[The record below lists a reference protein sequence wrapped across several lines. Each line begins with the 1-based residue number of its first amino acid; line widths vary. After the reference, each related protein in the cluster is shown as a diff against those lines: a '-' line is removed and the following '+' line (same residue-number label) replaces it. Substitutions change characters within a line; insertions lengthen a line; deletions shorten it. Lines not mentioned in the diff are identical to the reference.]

1 MPSRSINYNI
11 GINADT
17 TQAKANIES
26 LMRDLQTLGTQRNYM
41 QISPDIQQASRA
53 ALELGQN
60 LRSAINPETGNLNLE
75 AFNANLKA
83 SGRTLA
89 DYQAL
94 LTSLGPNGQDAFLNL
109 ARAIQAADEPL
120 VRTNKLMSDLWTT
133 MRNTVRWQITA
144 SALQGFT
151 GAISEA
157 YRYAQ
162 DLNESLTNIRI
173 VTEYSTEQMRDFAQ
187 YANESAQ
194 RLSTTTTDY
203 TDAALIYYQQGL
215 SEEEVQNRTE
225 TTIRLAQ
232 AAGISAQEAS
242 EELTAIWNNFYDG
255 SQSLEYYADVL
266 VRLGADTASSSEE
279 ISEGLQQFAS
289 VADAVGLSYE
299 YAASALATI
308 TATTRESANTVGT
321 ALRTLFARFQGLQLG
336 ETLEDG
342 VDLNKYSRALEA
354 VGVQVLDVNGD
365 LRDMDDIL
373 TDLGSVWETLSSAQ
387 QVALAQT
394 VAGVRQYTRLV
405 ALMDNW
411 DFFQENLASASGAE
425 GSLQVQADIYAE
437 SWEAARDRVTAAAE
451 NIYDSVINDQLFIDL
466 DNALTPV
473 LNTIA
478 DIADALGGLPGILA
492 VVGSAMTR
500 AFGTKMAQSMRDI
513 AHNINWFRNRNQNSE
528 SEQLRD
534 QAAALAGN
542 LAFQRAGLDEN
553 SIEYRSLE
561 AQRQVVQLQAQAREE
576 AEKLNDVQREKLQ
589 TDMRS
594 IRNLQEQVDLY
605 AQSAQNAQDAA
616 DAYEEQLRAA
626 MSLDNEDGTLNFNLA
641 RQFENIF
648 GTTDTDAANEGL
660 NNLISNFQ
668 SAIDVQTKYQAAR
681 QRFTDN
687 EGQAD
692 EAVVKFVNSLKLQTD
707 AQLNSVDAVN
717 EYMSVNG
724 RFTGEMNKANNA
736 VAQYREQLRSLL
748 IASGQFTESN
758 VDSFLT
764 QLVSAYR
771 EGSVTSQQFANALEN
786 LNQAGDRQRQMF
798 ENLIYHQRDW
808 ADTIVQLSNTISETM
823 MAIQGIQNIGDVFSN
838 LISGESSAA
847 DFTNLLTSITMILP
861 QVSSLF
867 EASNRASIRAA
878 AAYVFTGNA
887 AVAAAGGIRTMSTA
901 IYTLLPVA
909 GLIASVLVG
918 VLIPVIGTFITS
930 SEEAA
935 EAIEEANNAV
945 QDAESELS
953 SLSSE
958 LENVRSQIEE
968 IQNLGTLSF
977 TDQEELAN
985 LKEQEAI
992 LERQLAIQER
1002 QLEIAER
1009 NRAIT
1014 ARDNVD
1020 KAYSEL
1026 LESRPEQTST
1036 YMPGVTPAGEGV
1048 NAEQWYDYTTSR
1060 YTDKT
1065 PQEQIDEDYQFYQ
1078 SLLEKEAELRAQ
1090 YNAEWADEYN
1100 SYENDIMQTIQS
1112 MYDGII
1118 QLDEQWITE
1127 HLNQLEETRSRFFTE
1142 GEIGE
1147 FYYSPMLDNSSFDG
1161 IRQQLYNM
1169 LSEGDVENI
1178 LNSGLITSE
1187 IEQILNEAGISVES
1201 FLVWLNNQV
1210 DNVYDNVSGL
1220 AGATKEDID
1229 SLTDEDWEAAMHLD
1243 WDNIDSWE
1251 DFIQALEDYK
1261 NNIITVEVEVE
1272 GIEEVQELLDMIN
1285 EAQDP
1290 LRSALDTYR
1299 EQGFLNINQVQ
1310 DLIADNPEYS
1320 AFIQAFG
1327 NGQYGLTEDALSA
1340 YQNMA
1345 RVEEQAL
1352 NQQLQENMAELI
1364 PDPSYLTGYLNT
1376 WQQIQ
1381 EQFQTMIEESDG
1393 AVSGSAET
1401 FSTAIDNIESL
1412 TEAYQSNSI
1421 SGAEYFSQL
1430 RDEVDSFGQYLSA
1443 AQGAG
1448 ISGEGAMGQYNDFMG
1463 EVFTVLTTQI
1473 STGIEDTRK
1482 AFEAGQIDYQS
1493 YFDGIIE
1500 GSRALIDVYQDY
1512 YNGLEIASD
1521 GTVGFIKS
1529 LEDLTEAQ
1537 QEDYE
1542 AGKIT
1547 SEMFKDRE
1555 SLTDD
1560 QVAAVDRLTTA
1571 YQELQEASSQQFFVN
1586 FVDDYADLFSAATI
1600 DGTLQLD
1607 LYAEASIENE
1617 QEVNDMLDA
1626 FGNRVSARLNSLYAT
1641 DDAAYQQA
1649 IATLQ
1654 SYGFQVEATGN
1665 HTAGEITQ
1673 SAADNLNNF
1682 GAFITDMQGQTETTM
1697 GNLLTTIGTIM
1708 SAIGQIISNLDYTI
1722 TMEGQTTEQGEFNL
1736 AKWALSGGKS
1746 GIKLPSFEYKIT
1758 GTAGEGMQS
1767 GLDALVSAGEDI
1779 ANNGQ
1784 QYADIVGG
1792 MLGNTPWDQYTQS
1805 DNENPTQGN
1814 FPTYPNS
1821 PLLNPDDIPDEFYD
1835 TRGTGGGGGGGGD
1848 AQQYDLEEPKAL
1860 EDIEDRYHEI
1870 NRQIERQADLLDDI
1884 DNATDRAYGARKLAG
1899 YEQQI
1904 EELNGQ
1910 LDNYNE
1916 KLAEAENYLTSDR
1929 AELNNLFNGLVSFDE
1944 NGEILG
1950 YQAIEQQMVDDY
1962 NAFLANYNA
1971 FIQMF
1976 NALTKAEQEARQA
1989 EYDSWQ
1995 AQLEA
2000 ANDLFQRRQDAL
2012 AQYEE
2017 TLDTIQEV
2025 RDSIEETQRAIAD
2038 ARLAKIEHR
2047 LEVVIDVH
2055 EARDAV
2061 QELTKEIA
2069 ESFGDMLTHGI
2080 ESTRIGWGNA
2090 QADMGLLGE
2099 YQQTYNEY
2107 LQELANA
2114 DEYTDVDQIISNLQD
2129 LQDQVIGTAQD
2140 LLSWIE
2146 ELEQVVPNAIDDAR
2160 ERFDQFLDQ
2169 LEHNDTI
2176 ASAIEELYELQ
2187 GVTIETEEGFNRL
2200 QSATQERLD
2209 SQVAQAQLNRQW
2221 FERAR
2226 DELAQ
2231 AEAALVGVAETDP
2244 QYDYLRNQ
2252 RDALLEEYNT
2262 AQEAMLE
2269 SAAAAMEAAQEMYT
2283 RALEKALNDFDNL
2296 LTDGIGLDN
2305 LQTQYDHFIDTE
2317 ERYLDKVNEA
2327 YEVASWYN
2335 KLQTDIDNAT
2345 DSAMRDRLEA
2355 LQEEIDIR
2363 RENNTLSE
2371 YDLDIL
2377 EAKYQVLQAQMALED
2392 AQNNRN
2398 QLRLVRDSQGNWN
2411 YQYTA
2416 DAEQIAQ
2423 AEQDLLDAENNWYNI
2438 AKDQVTDVTEEIL
2451 STWQDCYDDINE
2463 VYSDMTLSDE
2473 ERSRRAQ
2480 EIYDYYVQKIKD
2492 LENEKQVA
2500 IKDMN
2505 EAGNQ
2510 SLIDATASTGADISD
2525 LVGMTADELKDIV
2538 SQAGM
2543 DINDLL
2549 LADQQQLIDIFGENS
2564 QVVNAFDNT
2573 YADALNN
2580 MTSNTANFEQYLS
2593 DLLQQAEDNFNNY
2606 RDTVADVADDTGTS
2620 LDNLD
2625 DYLQQA
2631 SDSTDNLTDAGMN
2644 ATDMMWDQIDA
2655 IMQLCDQYAQML
2667 DMVYQNIEAQK
2678 ELANAIANTIQS
2690 EANKQP
2696 SGSTEEDSGLGYDP
2710 NTDYNDLISDAI
2722 RQGWISYGSSTY
2734 NELFSQREAKIKDL
2748 GLTDDY
2754 ALFSG
2759 GDANRYFAG
2768 LSQDGGYTAWSNK
2781 TLWEQ
2786 RLHALG
2792 ISGYESGGYT
2802 GEFNNGRLA
2811 ILHEKELVL
2820 NQEDT
2825 RNILAA
2831 VELVRSFTPDLINSI
2846 EKTLDSN
2853 VASFIGML
2861 ASRMDNSTPVASTH
2875 DTIEQTVT
2883 IEHVEFPNVTSADEI
2898 NEAFATIVNDAA
2910 QWANRKRN

>member
-17 TQAKANIES
+17 AQAKANIES
-26 LMRDLQTLGTQRNYM
+26 LMRDLQKLGTQRNYM

-60 LRSAINPETGNLNLE
+60 LRSALNPETGNLNLE

-151 GAISEA
+151 GALSEA

-215 SEEEVQNRTE
+215 SEEEVQARTE

-232 AAGISAQEAS
+232 AAGISTREAS

-289 VADAVGLSYE
+289 VAETVGLSYE

-365 LRDMDDIL
+365 LREMDDIL
-373 TDLGSVWETLSSAQ
+373 NDLGSVWDTLSSAQ

-411 DFFQENLASASGAE
+411 DFFQENLASAYGAE

-478 DIADALGGLPGILA
+478 DIVDALGGLPGILA

-589 TDMRS
+589 ADMRS

-626 MSLDNEDGTLNFNLA
+626 MSLDNEDGTLNLNLA
-641 RQFENIF
+641 KQFKNIF
-648 GTTDTDAANEGL
+648 GTTDTDAVNEGL
-660 NNLISNFQ
+660 DNLISNFQ
-668 SAIDVQTKYQAAR
+668 SAINVQTRYQAAR

-707 AQLNSVDAVN
+707 AQLDSVDAVN

-724 RFTGEMNKANNA
+724 RFTGEMNNANNA

-764 QLVSAYR
+764 QLVSTYR
-771 EGSVTSQQFANALEN
+771 EGSVASQQFANALEY
-786 LNQAGDRQRQMF
+786 LNQAGNRQRQMF
-798 ENLIYHQRDW
+798 ENLIYRQRDW
-808 ADTIVQLSNTISETM
+808 ADTVIQLSNTISETM

-847 DFTNLLTSITMILP
+847 DFTSFLTGITMILP

-867 EASNRASIRAA
+867 EASNRASIKAA
-878 AAYVFTGNA
+878 AAYVFSGNA
-887 AVAAAGGIRTMSTA
+887 AAAAAGGIRTMSTA

-918 VLIPVIGTFITS
+918 VIIPIIGTFITT

-935 EAIEEANNAV
+935 EAIEEATNAV
-945 QDAESELS
+945 QEAESELS

-1020 KAYSEL
+1020 NAYYEL

-1036 YMPGVTPAGEGV
+1036 YMPGITGAGEGV
-1048 NAEQWYDYTTSR
+1048 NAEDWYRYTTAR
-1060 YTDKT
+1060 YTDET

-1078 SLLEKEAELRAQ
+1078 SLLAKEAELRAQ
-1090 YNAEWADEYN
+1090 YNAEWSDEYN
-1100 SYENDIMQTIQS
+1100 NYENDVMQVIQS

-1118 QLDEQWITE
+1118 QLDEEWITE
-1127 HLNQLEETRSRFFTE
+1127 HLDQLEEERRKFFTE

-1147 FYYSPMLDNSSFDG
+1147 FYYSPALNDSSFDG
-1161 IRQQLYNM
+1161 IRQQLYDM
-1169 LSEGDVENI
+1169 LSEGDVEDI

-1201 FLVWLNNQV
+1201 FLAWLNNQV
-1210 DNVYDNVSGL
+1210 DNVYNNVSGL
-1220 AGATKEDID
+1220 AGATEEDID
-1229 SLTDEDWEAAMHLD
+1229 SLTDEDWEAAMHLN

-1251 DFIQALEDYK
+1251 DFITELENYK
-1261 NNIITVEVEVE
+1261 NNIITVDVRVE
-1272 GIEEVQELLDMIN
+1272 GIEEVQELLNMIN
-1285 EAQDP
+1285 DAQDP
-1290 LRSALDTYR
+1290 LKSALETYR
-1299 EQGFLNINQVQ
+1299 DQGFLNVNQVQ
-1310 DLIADNPEYS
+1310 ELIADNPEYS
-1320 AFIQAFG
+1320 ALVKALG
-1327 NGQYGLTEDALSA
+1327 DGRYALTEDALDV

-1345 RVEEQAL
+1345 RAEEQAL
-1352 NQQLQENMAELI
+1352 NQQLQENLSAI
-1364 PDPSYLTGYLNT
+1364 YPDSSYLEGYLNT
-1376 WQQIQ
+1376 WQEIQGRYHAIIEDFGSTMTGPREVFSNAIEQIQ
-1381 EQFQTMIEESDG
+1381 EVTQ
-1393 AVSGSAET
+1393 
-1401 FSTAIDNIESL
+1401 
-1412 TEAYQSNSI
+1412 AYQDNEI
-1421 SGAEYFSQL
+1421 SAAEYFSQIRESVANNIGSML
-1430 RDEVDSFGQYLSA
+1430 FLANTDLDSGIFATVDLTRE
-1443 AQGAG
+1443 
-1448 ISGEGAMGQYNDFMG
+1448 I
-1463 EVFTVLTTQI
+1463 FTVLTTQI
-1473 STGIEDTRK
+1473 AAGIEDTKK
-1482 AFEAGQIDYQS
+1482 AFNAGWIDYET
-1493 YFDGIIE
+1493 YFDGIVE
-1500 GSRALIDVYQDY
+1500 GSSALIDVYQDY
-1512 YNGLEIASD
+1512 YDGLVFAED
-1521 GTVGFIKS
+1521 GQAGFLKS
-1529 LEDLTEAQ
+1529 MDDLTEA
-1537 QEDYE
+1537 EKE
-1542 AGKIT
+1542 AYKQGKIT
-1547 SEMFKDRE
+1547 NEMLKDRE
-1555 SLTDD
+1555 DLTDE
-1560 QVAAVDRLTTA
+1560 QAAAADRATLA
-1571 YQELQEASSQQFFVN
+1571 YQDLIEAQSQQP
-1586 FVDDYADLFSAATI
+1586 FVDFADQYANLFSDATI

-1607 LYAEASIENE
+1607 LYADASIANE
-1617 QEVNDMLDA
+1617 DEVNAMLDD
-1626 FGNRVSARLNSLYAT
+1626 FGVRISTRLNELYKQEDKT
-1641 DDAAYQQA
+1641 AYNEA
-1649 IATLQ
+1649 IAMLQ
-1654 SYGFQVEATGN
+1654 SYGIQVEATGD
-1665 HTAGEITQ
+1665 HTAAEITQ
-1673 SAADNLNNF
+1673 AAANNLAGLSALM
-1682 GAFITDMQGQTETTM
+1682 TDVQGNTETTL
-1697 GNLLTTIGTIM
+1697 GNLLGNVGTIM
-1708 SAIGQIISNLDYTI
+1708 SAIGTIISNFDYTI
-1722 TMEGQTTEQGEFNL
+1722 TMESEQTKPGEFNL
-1736 AKWALSGGKS
+1736 AKWVLSRGTS
-1746 GIKLPSFEYKIT
+1746 GIQLPDFQYKIT
-1758 GTAGEGMQS
+1758 GVAGTEMQT
-1767 GLDALVSAGEDI
+1767 GIDALIAAGQDI
-1779 ANNGQ
+1779 AANREDYGS
-1784 QYADIVGG
+1784 IIGG
-1792 MLGNTPWDQYTQS
+1792 ALGGNIWDQYSQG
-1805 DNENPTQGN
+1805 DNENPAGGN
-1814 FPTYPNS
+1814 FPFFPEEEELDPNAI
-1821 PLLNPDDIPDEFYD
+1821 PDDFYD
-1835 TRGTGGGGGGGGD
+1835 DQSGGGGGGGGGGD
-1848 AQQYDLEEPKAL
+1848 AQEYDLEEPKAL

-1904 EELNGQ
+1904 EELNVQ

-1916 KLAEAENYLTSDR
+1916 KLAEAENHLISDR
-1929 AELNNLFNGLVSFDE
+1929 TELNNLFNGLVSFDE
-1944 NGEILG
+1944 DGEILG

-1976 NALTKAEQEARQA
+1976 NALSKAEQEARQA

-2038 ARLAKIEHR
+2038 ARLAEIEHR

-2055 EARDAV
+2055 EVRDAV

-2080 ESTRIGWGNA
+2080 ESTRIGWENA
-2090 QADMGLLGE
+2090 QADMGLLSE

-2114 DEYTDVDQIISNLQD
+2114 DEYTDVEQIISNLQD

-2146 ELEQVVPNAIDDAR
+2146 ELEEVVPNAIDDAR
-2160 ERFDQFLDQ
+2160 ERFDQFLNQ

-2252 RDALLEEYNT
+2252 RDALLEEYNA

-2283 RALEKALNDFDNL
+2283 RALEKALNDFNNL
-2296 LTDGIGLDN
+2296 LTDGIGLAN

-2480 EIYDYYVQKIKD
+2480 EVYNYYVQKIKD

-2748 GLTDDY
+2748 GLTDEY

-2768 LSQDGGYTAWSNK
+2768 LSQDGGYLAWGNK
-2781 TLWEQ
+2781 TLWEK

-2853 VASFIGML
+2853 IASFIGML

-2883 IEHVEFPNVTSADEI
+2883 IERVEFPNVTSADEI

>member
-1 MPSRSINYNI
+1 M
-11 GINADT
+11 
-17 TQAKANIES
+17 Q
-26 LMRDLQTLGTQRNYM
+26 DLQRIGTTSSNTDY
-41 QISPDIQQASRA
+41 IASNVQAAARA
-53 ALELGQN
+53 ALDLQQN
-60 LRSAINPETGNLNLE
+60 LRAAINPDTGNLNLE
-75 AFNANLKA
+75 AFNANLRA

-94 LTSLGPNGQDAFLNL
+94 LSTLGPNGQKTFMNL
-109 ARAIQAADEPL
+109 ARAIQQADEPL

-133 MRNTVRWQITA
+133 MRNTVRWQLTA

-232 AAGISAQEAS
+232 AAGISTREAS

-279 ISEGLQQFAS
+279 ISEGLQQFAA

-342 VDLNKYSRALEA
+342 VDLNKYSNALEK

-365 LRDMDDIL
+365 LRDMDNIL
-373 TDLGSVWETLSSAQ
+373 ADLGSVWETLSSAQ

-411 DFFQENLASASGAE
+411 DFFQENLASAVGAE

-492 VVGSAMTR
+492 LVATGMNR
-500 AFGTKMAQSMRDI
+500 AFGDKIAQSLRDMVY
-513 AHNINWFRNRNQNSE
+513 NINYFRNRNQDSE
-528 SEQLRD
+528 AEKLRTE
-534 QAAALAGN
+534 AATMANNMAY
-542 LAFQRAGLDEN
+542 QMAGLDA
-553 SIEYRSLE
+553 SSPEYQNLDF
-561 AQRQVVQLQAQAREE
+561 QRRVVELRVRAREE
-576 AEKLNDVQREKLQ
+576 AKNLTEIQQQQLQ
-589 TDMRS
+589 NDMRN
-594 IRNLQEQVDLY
+594 IDNLQRQVDLY
-605 AQSAQNAQDAA
+605 AQAAVQANKVVDAN
-616 DAYEEQLRAA
+616 EQQLRT
-626 MSLDNEDGTLNFNLA
+626 SLPTSITNEDGAINLNRARAYQTLIGTSDISNTSKAFDQLI
-641 RQFENIF
+641 ENYKIAVDIQ
-648 GTTDTDAANEGL
+648 TRYAAAN
-660 NNLISNFQ
+660 
-668 SAIDVQTKYQAAR
+668 TK
-681 QRFTDN
+681 
-687 EGQAD
+687 
-692 EAVVKFVNSLKLQTD
+692 VVNSSNTVTDSVATFVRSLNLQTE
-707 AQLNSVDAVN
+707 AQLNSTDAVRA
-717 EYMSVNG
+717 YMSE
-724 RFTGEMNKANNA
+724 TGSFAAEMNNANNT
-736 VAQYREQLRSLL
+736 VTRYREALRTLL
-748 IASGQFTESN
+748 IESGQFTESN
-758 VDSFLT
+758 VDNFLARLT
-764 QLVSAYR
+764 QGYR
-771 EGSVTSQQFANALEN
+771 DSTIANEQLRGSIDRGTESLNRQSQAIQNATY
-786 LNQAGDRQRQMF
+786 R
-798 ENLIYHQRDW
+798 QRDW
-808 ADTIVQLSNTISETM
+808 ADVVVQSVNVLAQTAMSLQSL
-823 MAIQGIQNIGDVFSN
+823 QNIGNILSGWT
-838 LISGESSAA
+838 SGEGSLS
-847 DFTNLLTSITMILP
+847 DITGLLTSLTMLVP
-861 QVSSLF
+861 QLTSVFS
-867 EASNRASIRAA
+867 AQNRANIALAASTLGFGNAA
-878 AAYVFTGNA
+878 AAATGG
-887 AVAAAGGIRTMSTA
+887 VMTLSTA
-901 IYTLLPVA
+901 IYTLLPVV
-909 GLIASVLVG
+909 GLIIAAIGG
-918 VLIPVIGTFITS
+918 VLIPIISELIVTQ
-930 SEEAA
+930 EEAA
-935 EAIEEANNAV
+935 QAISDAGAAYDEARN
-945 QDAESELS
+945 ELS
-953 SLSSE
+953 SLNSELQTTKDRIEEINSQDRISLTDRNELAQLERQNALLSQQVEIQERLTQIAQQEEISTIKDNWTTAYGLPSSYTSWEAEILGVRYVPDGVYNPDTYEEAALDLPGLSESQIEDIRQFAQDWRDAVQEEIINNQEIYAQAEESFAILAQDYLTNPENWTNGEFEEYVNSIREWRDLMVPDEGDYFSSFVAPLLDSSQLSNLSEQFYQALAAGSGEAIFPALTEKAQRFLTASGVSAEEFGDALNAGVDAAIEGMSE
-958 LENVRSQIEE
+958 LE
-968 IQNLGTLSF
+968 G
-977 TDQEELAN
+977 
-985 LKEQEAI
+985 
-992 LERQLAIQER
+992 
-1002 QLEIAER
+1002 
-1009 NRAIT
+1009 
-1014 ARDNVD
+1014 
-1020 KAYSEL
+1020 YSEDFVNNLTAEDWQAL
-1026 LESRPEQTST
+1026 LT
-1036 YMPGVTPAGEGV
+1036 
-1048 NAEQWYDYTTSR
+1048 
-1060 YTDKT
+1060 
-1065 PQEQIDEDYQFYQ
+1065 
-1078 SLLEKEAELRAQ
+1078 
-1090 YNAEWADEYN
+1090 
-1100 SYENDIMQTIQS
+1100 
-1112 MYDGII
+1112 
-1118 QLDEQWITE
+1118 
-1127 HLNQLEETRSRFFTE
+1127 LNW
-1142 GEIGE
+1142 
-1147 FYYSPMLDNSSFDG
+1147 DN
-1161 IRQQLYNM
+1161 LP
-1169 LSEGDVENI
+1169 
-1178 LNSGLITSE
+1178 
-1187 IEQILNEAGISVES
+1187 
-1201 FLVWLNNQV
+1201 
-1210 DNVYDNVSGL
+1210 
-1220 AGATKEDID
+1220 EDID
-1229 SLTDEDWEAAMHLD
+1229 SIYEVLDYAHEQTPIEIFDEG
-1243 WDNIDSWE
+1243 NIKT
-1251 DFIQALEDYK
+1251 A
-1261 NNIITVEVEVE
+1261 
-1272 GIEEVQELLDMIN
+1272 QELLDQIN
-1285 EAQDP
+1285 DAQDP
-1290 LRSALDTYR
+1290 LRSVLETYR
-1299 EQGFLNINQVQ
+1299 EQGFLNINDVQ

-1320 AFIQAFG
+1320 AFIQALG
-1327 NGQYGLTEDALSA
+1327 EGRYALTEDALSA

-1345 RVEEQAL
+1345 RAEELAL
-1352 NQQLQENMAELI
+1352 NQQLQQNLAEIL
-1364 PDPSYLTGYLNT
+1364 PDPTYLNGYLTT
-1376 WQQIQ
+1376 WEQVQ
-1381 EQFQTMIEESDG
+1381 EQFHTMIEESG
-1393 AVSGSAET
+1393 GIVSGESEI
-1401 FSTAIDNIESL
+1401 FSNAIDNIQSL

-1430 RDEVDSFGQYLSA
+1430 RREIDSFGQYLQSA
-1443 AQGAG
+1443 RGAG
-1448 ISGEGAMGQYNDFMG
+1448 ISGEGALGQYNDYMG
-1463 EVFTVLTTQI
+1463 QVFTALTTQI
-1473 STGIEDTRK
+1473 SAGIEDTRR

-1493 YFDGIIE
+1493 YFDGIVE

-1512 YNGLEIASD
+1512 YGNLEIATD
-1521 GTVGFIKS
+1521 GTAGFIKS
-1529 LEDLTEAQ
+1529 LADLTEEQ
-1537 QEDYE
+1537 QRNYDM
-1542 AGKIT
+1542 GIIT
-1547 SEMFKDRE
+1547 NDMFKDRE
-1555 SLTDD
+1555 DLTDE
-1560 QVAAVDRLTTA
+1560 QVAAADRLTAA
-1571 YQELQEASSQQFFVN
+1571 YQDLQEASSQQFFVN

-1600 DGTLQLD
+1600 DGTVQLD
-1607 LYAEASIENE
+1607 LYADASIENE
-1617 QEVNDMLDA
+1617 QEVNAMLDA

-1641 DDAAYQQA
+1641 DQAAYQQA

-1654 SYGFQVEATGN
+1654 SYGFQVEATGD

-1673 SAADNLNNF
+1673 SAVENLSNF
-1682 GAFITDMQGQTETTM
+1682 GTFITDMQGQTETTM
-1697 GNLLTTIGTIM
+1697 GNLLTNIGTIM
-1708 SAIGQIISNLDYTI
+1708 SAIGQIISNLDFTI
-1722 TMEGQTTEQGEFNL
+1722 TMEGTTTQPGEFNL
-1736 AKWALSGGKS
+1736 AKWVFSGGKS
-1746 GIKLPSFEYKIT
+1746 GISLPSFEYRIT

-1767 GLDALVSAGEDI
+1767 GLDALISAGEDI
-1779 ANNGQ
+1779 ASNGQ

-1835 TRGTGGGGGGGGD
+1835 TQGTGSGGGGGGGGD
-1848 AQQYDLEEPKAL
+1848 AKEYDLEEPKAL

-1929 AELNNLFNGLVSFDE
+1929 AELNSLFNGLVSFDE

-1995 AQLEA
+1995 QQLQTAQ
-2000 ANDLFQRRQDAL
+2000 DLFDRRQAAL
-2012 AQYEE
+2012 EQYED

-2038 ARLAKIEHR
+2038 ARLAQIEHR

-2061 QELTKEIA
+2061 RDLTREIA
-2069 ESFGDMLTHGI
+2069 ESFGDLLTHGI
-2080 ESTRIGWGNA
+2080 ESTRLGWEDT
-2090 QADMGLLGE
+2090 QANMGLLSE

-2107 LQELANA
+2107 LGELANA

-2129 LQDQVIGTAQD
+2129 LQDQVIGTAED
-2140 LLSWIE
+2140 LLAWIE

-2160 ERFDQFLDQ
+2160 ERFDQFINQ

-2209 SQVAQAQLNRQW
+2209 SQVAQAQLQRQW
-2221 FERAR
+2221 FEEAR
-2226 DELAQ
+2226 DRLAQ
-2231 AEAALVGVAETDP
+2231 AEAALVGVSETDA

-2252 RDALLEEYNT
+2252 RDALLEEYNA
-2262 AQEAMLE
+2262 AQEAMLA

-2335 KLQTDIDNAT
+2335 KLQVDIDNAT
-2345 DSAMRDRLEA
+2345 DSAMRKRLEA

-2438 AKDQVTDVTEEIL
+2438 AKDQVTDVTQEIL
-2451 STWQDCYDDINE
+2451 STWQDCYNDINE
-2463 VYSDMTLSDE
+2463 IYSDMTLSDE

-2480 EIYDYYVQKIKD
+2480 EIYNYYAQKIKD

-2525 LVGMTADELKDIV
+2525 LVGMTADELKDII

-2564 QVVNAFDNT
+2564 QVVNAFDNA

-2580 MTSNTANFEQYLS
+2580 MTSNTANFEQYLA
-2593 DLLQQAEDNFNNY
+2593 DLLKQAEDNFNNY

-2620 LDNLD
+2620 LDDLD
-2625 DYLQQA
+2625 NYLQQA

-2667 DMVYQNIEAQK
+2667 DIVYQNIEAQR
-2678 ELANAIANTIQS
+2678 ELANAIANTVQS
-2690 EANKQP
+2690 EANRQP
-2696 SGSTEEDSGLGYDP
+2696 SSSTEEDTGLGYDP
-2710 NTDYNDLISDAI
+2710 NTDYNDLISDGI
-2722 RQGWISYGSSTY
+2722 RQGWLSYGSSTY
-2734 NELFSQREAKIKDL
+2734 EQLNTQREAKIEGE
-2748 GLTDDY
+2748 GLY
-2754 ALFSG
+2754 
-2759 GDANRYFAG
+2759 DAAYINGMPAEQYFASVQEG
-2768 LSQDGGYTAWSNK
+2768 EEPLAWRNK

-2875 DTIEQTVT
+2875 DIIEQTVT

>member
-26 LMRDLQTLGTQRNYM
+26 LMRDLQNLGTRSGNTDYLA
-41 QISPDIQQASRA
+41 SNVQAAARA
-53 ALELGQN
+53 ALDLQQN
-60 LRSAINPETGNLNLE
+60 LRSALNPETGNLNLE
-75 AFNANLKA
+75 AFNANLQA
-83 SGRTLA
+83 SGRTLS
-89 DYQAL
+89 DYQAIL
-94 LTSLGPNGQDAFLNL
+94 SALGPAGQETFMNL
-109 ARAIQAADEPL
+109 ARAIQQADEPL
-120 VRTNKLMSDLWTT
+120 VRTNRLMSDLWTT

-151 GAISEA
+151 SALSDA

-215 SEEEVQNRTE
+215 SEEEVQARTE

-242 EELTAIWNNFYDG
+242 EELTAIWNNFYNG

-342 VDLNKYSRALEA
+342 VDLNKYSRALEQ

-411 DFFQENLASASGAE
+411 DFFQENLASAYGAE

-478 DIADALGGLPGILA
+478 DMTDALGGLPGILA
-492 VVGSAMTR
+492 LVATGMNR
-500 AFGTKMAQSMRDI
+500 AFGDKIAQSLRDMVY
-513 AHNINWFRNRNQNSE
+513 NINYFRNRNQNTE
-528 SEQLRD
+528 AERLRAE
-534 QAAALAGN
+534 AATAVSNITYQMVGQDASSPEYQN
-542 LAFQRAGLDEN
+542 LEF
-553 SIEYRSLE
+553 
-561 AQRQVVQLQAQAREE
+561 QRQVVELRAKAREE
-576 AEKLNDVQREKLQ
+576 AQHLTEIQQQQLQNDMRNIDNLQRE
-589 TDMRS
+589 
-594 IRNLQEQVDLY
+594 VDLY
-605 AQSAQNAQDAA
+605 AQVATQ
-616 DAYEEQLRAA
+616 
-626 MSLDNEDGTLNFNLA
+626 
-641 RQFENIF
+641 
-648 GTTDTDAANEGL
+648 AN
-660 NNLISNFQ
+660 
-668 SAIDVQTKYQAAR
+668 
-681 QRFTDN
+681 
-687 EGQAD
+687 
-692 EAVVKFVNSLKLQTD
+692 AVVKANEDQVRASLPTATDNADVARAYETLIGTSDITDINKAFDQLIANYSTAIDIQTRYSAANTRVVNSNNTVTDSVAAFVRSLNLQTE
-707 AQLNSVDAVN
+707 AQLDTTEAVKN
-717 EYMSVNG
+717 YMG
-724 RFTGEMNKANNA
+724 ETGSFAAEMDNANA
-736 VAQYREQLRSLL
+736 TVTRYREALRTLL
-748 IASGQFTESN
+748 IASGKFTESN
-758 VDSFLT
+758 VDNFLASLNSGYTNSTIANEQLTGSLERGTDALNRYGQAIQSNSF
-764 QLVSAYR
+764 R
-771 EGSVTSQQFANALEN
+771 
-786 LNQAGDRQRQMF
+786 
-798 ENLIYHQRDW
+798 QRDW
-808 ADTIVQLSNTISETM
+808 ADTLMQTVNVISQTAM
-823 MAIQGIQNIGDVFSN
+823 SIQSLQNIGNVFSGWV
-838 LISGESSAA
+838 SGEGSLS
-847 DFTNLLTSITMILP
+847 DVTTLLTSLGMLVP
-861 QVSSLF
+861 QLTSVF
-867 EASNRASIRAA
+867 NAQNRANIAA
-878 AAYVFTGNA
+878 AASTLFFGTA
-887 AVAAAGGIRTMSTA
+887 ATTASGGVMTLSTA
-901 IYTLLPVA
+901 LYTLLPVA

-918 VLIPVIGTFITS
+918 VIIPVIGTFITS

-945 QDAESELS
+945 QDAESEIS

-985 LKEQEAI
+985 LREQEAI

-1078 SLLEKEAELRAQ
+1078 SLLAKEAELRAQ
-1090 YNAEWADEYN
+1090 YNAKWSDEYN

-1147 FYYSPMLDNSSFDG
+1147 FYYSPVLDNSSFDG
-1161 IRQQLYNM
+1161 IRQQLYDM
-1169 LSEGDVENI
+1169 LSEGDVEDI

-1229 SLTDEDWEAAMHLD
+1229 SLTDEDWEAAMHLN

-1251 DFIQALEDYK
+1251 DFITELENYK
-1261 NNIITVEVEVE
+1261 NNTIEVEVE
-1272 GIEEVQELLDMIN
+1272 LNGAEQIQELLDQLN

-1290 LRSALDTYR
+1290 LESALSSYK
-1299 EQGFLNINQVQ
+1299 EQGYLTMDQVQ
-1310 DLIADNPEYS
+1310 DLIRDNPEYARYVNIGDDGEYRLNNLALQDFQWSEGQERQLLNQTIEGTKAEQEVDTSYMQEYIS
-1320 AFIQAFG
+1320 AWDEIISRTKEWQDQGYKFAD
-1327 NGQYGLTEDALSA
+1327 DADAERFSKLAERVRDVSAA
-1340 YQNMA
+1340 YQDGEVSASEYFDAISSQVNRIA
-1345 RVEEQAL
+1345 SGFEFL
-1352 NQQLQENMAELI
+1352 NSE
-1364 PDPSYLTGYLNT
+1364 
-1376 WQQIQ
+1376 
-1381 EQFQTMIEESDG
+1381 
-1393 AVSGSAET
+1393 
-1401 FSTAIDNIESL
+1401 IESNTADTDL
-1412 TEAYQSNSI
+1412 LEATFTSMTSQLMDGLMDVNKEFTSGQMDMDEYYESTI
-1421 SGAEYFSQL
+1421 SGAEALINLYQKQNNNLEQNADGIWEVKDAS
-1430 RDEVDSFGQYLSA
+1430 DEATKAADEAAA
-1443 AQGAG
+1443 AQMNSWQSAVDEAKSMQDMVETITDNYDYLIQYANPLGDIDFNIDNNFDTTATEFQNLCTSVSTNIANLYDTNRVAYDNIIADLIASGANLEAG
-1448 ISGEGAMGQYNDFMG
+1448 IQY
-1463 EVFTVLTTQI
+1463 
-1473 STGIEDTRK
+1473 S
-1482 AFEAGQIDYQS
+1482 
-1493 YFDGIIE
+1493 
-1500 GSRALIDVYQDY
+1500 
-1512 YNGLEIASD
+1512 SD
-1521 GTVGFIKS
+1521 
-1529 LEDLTEAQ
+1529 
-1537 QEDYE
+1537 
-1542 AGKIT
+1542 
-1547 SEMFKDRE
+1547 
-1555 SLTDD
+1555 
-1560 QVAAVDRLTTA
+1560 
-1571 YQELQEASSQQFFVN
+1571 
-1586 FVDDYADLFSAATI
+1586 
-1600 DGTLQLD
+1600 QLH
-1607 LYAEASIENE
+1607 A
-1617 QEVNDMLDA
+1617 
-1626 FGNRVSARLNSLYAT
+1626 
-1641 DDAAYQQA
+1641 A
-1649 IATLQ
+1649 IATDTAIASTAINSSMEECGSTISSVSQAAGVVL
-1654 SYGFQVEATGN
+1654 EA
-1665 HTAGEITQ
+1665 
-1673 SAADNLNNF
+1673 L
-1682 GAFITDMQGQTETTM
+1682 
-1697 GNLLTTIGTIM
+1697 GNL
-1708 SAIGQIISNLDYTI
+1708 ISNFEYTLEFEPYI
-1722 TMEGQTTEQGEFNL
+1722 KGGQFDLWEWVT
-1736 AKWALSGGKS
+1736 SGGAS
-1746 GIKLPSFEYKIT
+1746 GIKLPSIGFNIT
-1758 GTAGEGMQS
+1758 GHGGTAVSDFTNALGSAAEYLQTSS
-1767 GLDALVSAGEDI
+1767 GYGQGGIYDYGTEPTGGYSPSENLDQDRIE
-1779 ANNGQ
+1779 
-1784 QYADIVGG
+1784 
-1792 MLGNTPWDQYTQS
+1792 T
-1805 DNENPTQGN
+1805 DNIR
-1814 FPTYPNS
+1814 S
-1821 PLLNPDDIPDEFYD
+1821 
-1835 TRGTGGGGGGGGD
+1835 GGGGGGGGD
-1848 AQQYDLEEPKAL
+1848 AQEYDLEEPKAL

-1916 KLAEAENYLTSDR
+1916 KLAEAEGYLTSDR
-1929 AELNNLFNGLVSFDE
+1929 AELNSLFNGVVSFDE

-1950 YQAIEQQMVDDY
+1950 YQAIEQQMIDDY

-2025 RDSIEETQRAIAD
+2025 RDNIEETQRAIAD
-2038 ARLAKIEHR
+2038 ARLAEIEHR

-2055 EARDAV
+2055 EVRDAV

-2080 ESTRIGWGNA
+2080 ESTRIGWENA
-2090 QADMGLLGE
+2090 QADMGLLSE

-2252 RDALLEEYNT
+2252 RDALLEEYNA

-2335 KLQTDIDNAT
+2335 KLQVDIDNAT
-2345 DSAMRDRLEA
+2345 DSAMRERLEA

-2768 LSQDGGYTAWSNK
+2768 LSQDGGYLAWGNK

-2883 IEHVEFPNVTSADEI
+2883 IERVEFPNVTSADEI

>member
-26 LMRDLQTLGTQRNYM
+26 LMRDLQNLGTRSGNTDYLA
-41 QISPDIQQASRA
+41 SNVQAAARA
-53 ALELGQN
+53 ALDLQQN
-60 LRSAINPETGNLNLE
+60 LRSALNPETGNLNLE
-75 AFNANLKA
+75 AFNANLQA
-83 SGRTLA
+83 SGRTLS
-89 DYQAL
+89 DYQAIL
-94 LTSLGPNGQDAFLNL
+94 SALGPAGQETFMNL
-109 ARAIQAADEPL
+109 ARAIQQADEPL
-120 VRTNKLMSDLWTT
+120 VRTNRLMSDLWTT

-151 GAISEA
+151 SALSDA

-215 SEEEVQNRTE
+215 SEEEVQARTE

-289 VADAVGLSYE
+289 VAETVGLSYE

-365 LRDMDDIL
+365 LREMDDL
-373 TDLGSVWETLSSAQ
+373 LNDLGSVWDTLSSAQ

-411 DFFQENLASASGAE
+411 DFFQENLASAYGAE

-478 DIADALGGLPGILA
+478 DMTDALGGLPGILA
-492 VVGSAMTR
+492 LVATGMNR
-500 AFGTKMAQSMRDI
+500 AFGDKIAQSLRDMVY
-513 AHNINWFRNRNQNSE
+513 NINYFRNRNQDSEAERLRSEAATAVSNLSYQMAGQDANSPE
-528 SEQLRD
+528 YQ
-534 QAAALAGN
+534 N
-542 LAFQRAGLDEN
+542 LNF
-553 SIEYRSLE
+553 
-561 AQRQVVQLQAQAREE
+561 QRQVVELRAKAREE
-576 AEKLNDVQREKLQ
+576 AQHLTEIQRQQLQ
-589 TDMRS
+589 NDMRN
-594 IRNLQEQVDLY
+594 INNLQEQVNLY
-605 AQSAQNAQDAA
+605 AQAA
-616 DAYEEQLRAA
+616 VEANKVVQA
-626 MSLDNEDGTLNFNLA
+626 NEDKLKESLPISTSNRDGTINLNVAKAYQNV
-641 RQFENIF
+641 F
-648 GTTDTDAANEGL
+648 GTTDIDDTSKALNSLIDRYKAAVDIQTRYSAANTR
-660 NNLISNFQ
+660 
-668 SAIDVQTKYQAAR
+668 V
-681 QRFTDN
+681 
-687 EGQAD
+687 
-692 EAVVKFVNSLKLQTD
+692 VNSNNAVDDSVAAFIRSLNLQTT
-707 AQLNSVDAVN
+707 AQLNTTDAVRD
-717 EYMSVNG
+717 YMSTSG
-724 RFTGEMNKANNA
+724 QFTAEMNNANNA
-736 VAQYREQLRSLL
+736 VNAYRDALRQLLL
-748 IASGQFTESN
+748 ASGQLTESEIDN
-758 VDSFLT
+758 LLSSLVGSYRSSTIASEQLT
-764 QLVSAYR
+764 GSLERGTDALNRWGQAIQQNNYR
-771 EGSVTSQQFANALEN
+771 
-786 LNQAGDRQRQMF
+786 
-798 ENLIYHQRDW
+798 QRDW
-808 ADTIVQLSNTISETM
+808 AATLMQTVNVISQTAM
-823 MAIQGIQNIGDVFSN
+823 SIQSLQNIGNVFSGWV
-838 LISGESSAA
+838 SGEGSLS
-847 DFTNLLTSITMILP
+847 DVTTLLTSLGMLVP
-861 QVSSLF
+861 QLTSVF
-867 EASNRASIRAA
+867 NAQNRANMAA
-878 AAYVFTGNA
+878 AASTLFFGTA
-887 AVAAAGGIRTMSTA
+887 ATTASGGVMTLSTA
-901 IYTLLPVA
+901 LYTLLPVA

-918 VLIPVIGTFITS
+918 VIIPIIGTFITS

-945 QDAESELS
+945 QEAESEIS

-985 LKEQEAI
+985 LKEQESI

-1020 KAYSEL
+1020 NAYSEL
-1026 LESRPEQTST
+1026 LESRPEQIST
-1036 YMPGVTPAGEGV
+1036 YMPGITFAGEGV
-1048 NAEQWYDYTTSR
+1048 NAEDWYYYTTAR

-1100 SYENDIMQTIQS
+1100 SYENDIMQTIQG

-1147 FYYSPMLDNSSFDG
+1147 FYYSPVFDNSSFDG
-1161 IRQQLYNM
+1161 IRQQLYDM
-1169 LSEGDVENI
+1169 LSEGDVEDI

-1229 SLTDEDWEAAMHLD
+1229 SLTDEDWEAAMHLN

-1251 DFIQALEDYK
+1251 DFIEELEKYK
-1261 NNIITVEVEVE
+1261 NNTIEVEVE
-1272 GIEEVQELLDMIN
+1272 LSGAEQIQELLDQIN

-1290 LRSALDTYR
+1290 MDSAISTYR
-1299 EQGFLNINQVQ
+1299 NQGYLTMDQVQ
-1310 DLIADNPEYS
+1310 ELIKDNPEYAQYVGEFEDQPGS
-1320 AFIQAFG
+1320 YYLNNLGMDNFLRSEGQERLLLNEQLRLLQEEQQVDTSYFDNYVQAYNELIEKAQEWENYSFSDE
-1327 NGQYGLTEDALSA
+1327 NDAQRFRDRTED
-1340 YQNMA
+1340 
-1345 RVEEQAL
+1345 VKEQAEAYRDGEISATEYFETVESRIRAINDGL
-1352 NQQLQENMAELI
+1352 AQARESGDTEETDLYEASLATMTASVAEALGDVDELYNQGKINRDEYYEAMIAGNDALIESYAKTNRNIARNSDGVWDFVEGLDEATLSEEEYAEAQADI
-1364 PDPSYLTGYLNT
+1364 ERLNT
-1376 WQQIQ
+1376 WEEQIQ
-1381 EQFQTMIEESDG
+1381 ETESLQG
-1393 AVSGSAET
+1393 AVDTLVEHFDLYKNAIDDLGQLDISLDTNFDLASQEVQNFASEVAEDIAGLYNTNREAYNNIISDMAASGADVATNVAYTQSYLAGQMTKTEDTFNSTINSLTAET
-1401 FSTAIDNIESL
+1401 GAAVGNLATVTGNVLSALGEVISNFDYTL
-1412 TEAYQSNSI
+1412 TFEPSI
-1421 SGAEYFSQL
+1421 SGSGSGLVTWAKAFFTGDYSGITFPDISMKISGAPTAGTSGGANISNLAAALE
-1430 RDEVDSFGQYLSA
+1430 EAGQYFTEN
-1443 AQGAG
+1443 AG
-1448 ISGEGAMGQYNDFMG
+1448 SGEGQGGLWDMGPEEPPGYEPYAPAD
-1463 EVFTVLTTQI
+1463 TT
-1473 STGIEDTRK
+1473 
-1482 AFEAGQIDYQS
+1482 
-1493 YFDGIIE
+1493 
-1500 GSRALIDVYQDY
+1500 
-1512 YNGLEIASD
+1512 
-1521 GTVGFIKS
+1521 
-1529 LEDLTEAQ
+1529 
-1537 QEDYE
+1537 
-1542 AGKIT
+1542 
-1547 SEMFKDRE
+1547 
-1555 SLTDD
+1555 
-1560 QVAAVDRLTTA
+1560 
-1571 YQELQEASSQQFFVN
+1571 
-1586 FVDDYADLFSAATI
+1586 
-1600 DGTLQLD
+1600 
-1607 LYAEASIENE
+1607 
-1617 QEVNDMLDA
+1617 
-1626 FGNRVSARLNSLYAT
+1626 
-1641 DDAAYQQA
+1641 
-1649 IATLQ
+1649 
-1654 SYGFQVEATGN
+1654 
-1665 HTAGEITQ
+1665 
-1673 SAADNLNNF
+1673 
-1682 GAFITDMQGQTETTM
+1682 TET
-1697 GNLLTTIGTIM
+1697 
-1708 SAIGQIISNLDYTI
+1708 
-1722 TMEGQTTEQGEFNL
+1722 
-1736 AKWALSGGKS
+1736 
-1746 GIKLPSFEYKIT
+1746 
-1758 GTAGEGMQS
+1758 
-1767 GLDALVSAGEDI
+1767 
-1779 ANNGQ
+1779 NN
-1784 QYADIVGG
+1784 
-1792 MLGNTPWDQYTQS
+1792 NR
-1805 DNENPTQGN
+1805 
-1814 FPTYPNS
+1814 NS
-1821 PLLNPDDIPDEFYD
+1821 S
-1835 TRGTGGGGGGGGD
+1835 GGGGGGGD
-1848 AQQYDLEEPKAL
+1848 AQEYDLEEPKSL

-2061 QELTKEIA
+2061 RDLTREIA
-2069 ESFGDMLTHGI
+2069 ESFGDLLTHGI
-2080 ESTRIGWGNA
+2080 ESTRLGWEDT
-2090 QADMGLLGE
+2090 QANMGLLSE

-2107 LQELANA
+2107 LGELANA

-2129 LQDQVIGTAQD
+2129 LQDQVIGTAEE
-2140 LLSWIE
+2140 LLAWIE
-2146 ELEQVVPNAIDDAR
+2146 ELEQIVPNAIDDAR
-2160 ERFDQFLDQ
+2160 ERFDQFLNQ

-2209 SQVAQAQLNRQW
+2209 SQVARAQLNRQW
-2221 FERAR
+2221 FEEAR
-2226 DELAQ
+2226 DRLAQ
-2231 AEAALVGVAETDP
+2231 AEAALVGVSETDA

-2252 RDALLEEYNT
+2252 RDALLEEYNS

-2269 SAAAAMEAAQEMYT
+2269 SAAAAMQAAQEMYT

-2296 LTDGIGLDN
+2296 LSDGYGLDF

-2335 KLQTDIDNAT
+2335 RLQADIDDAT
-2345 DSAMRDRLEA
+2345 DSTMRDRLEA

-2438 AKDQVTDVTEEIL
+2438 AKDQVTDVTSEIIT
-2451 STWQDCYDDINE
+2451 TWQECRDQIE
-2463 VYSDMTLSDE
+2463 QVYSDMTLSDE
-2473 ERSRRAQ
+2473 ERAARAE
-2480 EIYDYYVQKIKD
+2480 EIYNYYTQKIQD

-2500 IKDMN
+2500 ISDMN

-2510 SLIDATASTGADISD
+2510 SLIHSAASTGADLSD
-2525 LVGMTADELKDIV
+2525 ITQMTSEELQAIV
-2538 SQAGM
+2538 EQAGM
-2543 DINDLL
+2543 NINDLL
-2549 LADQQQLIDIFGENS
+2549 LKDQQTMIEIFGQNS
-2564 QVVNAFDNT
+2564 EVINLFDNT
-2573 YADALNN
+2573 YADALSN
-2580 MTSNTANFEQYLS
+2580 MTSNTVNFEAYLE
-2593 DLLQQAEDNFNNY
+2593 DLLNQAEGNFNNY
-2606 RDTVADVADDTGTS
+2606 RDTVADVANDTGTS
-2620 LDNLD
+2620 LSDLD
-2625 DYLQQA
+2625 GYLNQV
-2631 SDSTDNLTDAGMN
+2631 SDSTDNLAMAGQN
-2644 ATDMMWDQIDA
+2644 ATDMMWQQIDA
-2655 IMQLCDQYAQML
+2655 IMQLCNQYAQML
-2667 DMVYQNIEAQK
+2667 DLVYQNIYAQRD
-2678 ELANAIANTIQS
+2678 LANAIANTISS
-2690 EANKQP
+2690 EANRAP
-2696 SGSTEEDSGLGYDP
+2696 SSSAEDESGLGYDP
-2710 NTDYNDLISDAI
+2710 NTDYNQLISDGI
-2722 RQGWISYGSSTY
+2722 RQGWLTYGSSEYRQLNT
-2734 NELFSQREAKIKDL
+2734 QREAKIKGENL
-2748 GLTDDY
+2748 SHDY
-2754 ALFSG
+2754 VIIQGQEAEE
-2759 GDANRYFAG
+2759 YFAG
-2768 LSQDGGYTAWSNK
+2768 LTQDGGYGVWGNK
-2781 TLWEQ
+2781 TLWDN
-2786 RLHALG
+2786 RLHMLG

-2825 RNILAA
+2825 KNILAA

-2861 ASRMDNSTPVASTH
+2861 TSRMDNSTPVASTH
-2875 DTIEQTVT
+2875 DTIEQSVT
-2883 IEHVEFPNVTSADEI
+2883 IERVEFPNVTSSDEI
-2898 NEAFATIVNDAA
+2898 QDAFASLVNDAA
-2910 QWANRKRN
+2910 QWASRRKS

>member
-26 LMRDLQTLGTQRNYM
+26 LMRDLQNLGTRSGNTDYLA
-41 QISPDIQQASRA
+41 SNVQAAARA
-53 ALELGQN
+53 ALDLQQN
-60 LRSAINPETGNLNLE
+60 LRSALNPETGNLNLE
-75 AFNANLKA
+75 AFNANLQA
-83 SGRTLA
+83 SGRTLS
-89 DYQAL
+89 DYQAIL
-94 LTSLGPNGQDAFLNL
+94 SALGPAGQETFMNL
-109 ARAIQAADEPL
+109 ARAIQQADEPL

-151 GAISEA
+151 GALSEA

-232 AAGISAQEAS
+232 AAGISTREAS

-342 VDLNKYSRALEA
+342 VDLNKYSNALEK

-405 ALMDNW
+405 ALMDQW
-411 DFFQENLASASGAE
+411 DFFQENLASAYGAE

-478 DIADALGGLPGILA
+478 DMTDALGGLPGILA
-492 VVGSAMTR
+492 LVATGMNR
-500 AFGTKMAQSMRDI
+500 AFGDKIAQSLRDMVY
-513 AHNINWFRNRNQNSE
+513 NINYFRNRNQNTE
-528 SEQLRD
+528 AERLRAE
-534 QAAALAGN
+534 AATAVSNITYQMVGQDASSPEYQN
-542 LAFQRAGLDEN
+542 LEF
-553 SIEYRSLE
+553 
-561 AQRQVVQLQAQAREE
+561 QRQVVELRAKAREE
-576 AEKLNDVQREKLQ
+576 AQHLTEIQQQQLQNDMRNIDNLQRE
-589 TDMRS
+589 
-594 IRNLQEQVDLY
+594 VDLY
-605 AQSAQNAQDAA
+605 AQVATQANEVVKANEDQVRASLPTATDNADVAR
-616 DAYEEQLRAA
+616 AYETLI
-626 MSLDNEDGTLNFNLA
+626 GTSD
-641 RQFENIF
+641 I
-648 GTTDTDAANEGL
+648 TDTNKAFDQLIANYSTAIDIQTRYSAANTRVVNSNNTVTDSVAAFVRSL
-660 NNLISNFQ
+660 NL
-668 SAIDVQTKYQAAR
+668 QTEAQLD
-681 QRFTDN
+681 TT
-687 EGQAD
+687 
-692 EAVVKFVNSLKLQTD
+692 EAVKN
-707 AQLNSVDAVN
+707 
-717 EYMSVNG
+717 YMG
-724 RFTGEMNKANNA
+724 ETGSFAAEMDNANA
-736 VAQYREQLRSLL
+736 TVTRYREALRTLL
-748 IASGQFTESN
+748 IASGKFTESN
-758 VDSFLT
+758 VDNFLASLNSGYTNSTIANEQLTGSLERGTDALNRYDQAVQSNSF
-764 QLVSAYR
+764 R
-771 EGSVTSQQFANALEN
+771 
-786 LNQAGDRQRQMF
+786 
-798 ENLIYHQRDW
+798 QRDW
-808 ADTIVQLSNTISETM
+808 ADTLMQTVNVISQTAM
-823 MAIQGIQNIGDVFSN
+823 SIQSLQNIGNVFSGWV
-838 LISGESSAA
+838 SGEGSLS
-847 DFTNLLTSITMILP
+847 DVTTLLTSLGMLIP
-861 QVSSLF
+861 QLTSVF
-867 EASNRASIRAA
+867 NAQNRANIAA
-878 AAYVFTGNA
+878 AASTLFFGTA
-887 AVAAAGGIRTMSTA
+887 ATTASGGVMTLSTA
-901 IYTLLPVA
+901 LYTLLPVA

-918 VLIPVIGTFITS
+918 VIIPVIGTFITS

-935 EAIEEANNAV
+935 EAIEEANTAV
-945 QDAESELS
+945 QDAESEIS
-953 SLSSE
+953 SISSE

-985 LKEQEAI
+985 LREQEAI

-1020 KAYSEL
+1020 NAYSEL

-1036 YMPGVTPAGEGV
+1036 YVPGVTPAGEGV

-1060 YTDKT
+1060 YTDNT

-1078 SLLEKEAELRAQ
+1078 SLLAKEAELRAQ
-1090 YNAEWADEYN
+1090 YNAEWSDEYN

-1147 FYYSPMLDNSSFDG
+1147 FYYSPALDNSSFDG
-1161 IRQQLYNM
+1161 IRQQLYDM
-1169 LSEGDVENI
+1169 LSEGDVEDI

-1229 SLTDEDWEAAMHLD
+1229 SLTDEDWEAAMHLN

-1251 DFIQALEDYK
+1251 DFITELENYK
-1261 NNIITVEVEVE
+1261 NNTIEVEVE
-1272 GIEEVQELLDMIN
+1272 LNGAEQIQELLDQLN

-1290 LRSALDTYR
+1290 LESALSSYK
-1299 EQGFLNINQVQ
+1299 EQGYLTMDQVQ
-1310 DLIADNPEYS
+1310 DLIRDNPEYARYVNIGDDGEYRLNNLALQDFQWSEGQERQLLNQTIEGTKAEQEVDTSYMQEYIS
-1320 AFIQAFG
+1320 AWDEIISRTKEWQDQGYKFAD
-1327 NGQYGLTEDALSA
+1327 DADAERFSKLAERVRDVSAA
-1340 YQNMA
+1340 YQDGEVSASEYFDAISGQVNRIA
-1345 RVEEQAL
+1345 SGFEFL
-1352 NQQLQENMAELI
+1352 NSE
-1364 PDPSYLTGYLNT
+1364 
-1376 WQQIQ
+1376 
-1381 EQFQTMIEESDG
+1381 
-1393 AVSGSAET
+1393 
-1401 FSTAIDNIESL
+1401 IESNTADTDL
-1412 TEAYQSNSI
+1412 LEATFTSMTSQLMDGLMDVNKQFTSGQMDMDEYYESTI
-1421 SGAEYFSQL
+1421 SGAEALINLYQKQNNNLEKNADGIWEVKDAS
-1430 RDEVDSFGQYLSA
+1430 DEATKAADEAAA
-1443 AQGAG
+1443 AQMNSWQSAVDEAKSMQDMVETITDNYDYLIQYANPLGDIDFNIDNNFDTTATEFQNLCTSVSTNIANLYDTNRVAYDNIIADLIASGANLEAG
-1448 ISGEGAMGQYNDFMG
+1448 IQY
-1463 EVFTVLTTQI
+1463 
-1473 STGIEDTRK
+1473 S
-1482 AFEAGQIDYQS
+1482 
-1493 YFDGIIE
+1493 
-1500 GSRALIDVYQDY
+1500 
-1512 YNGLEIASD
+1512 SD
-1521 GTVGFIKS
+1521 
-1529 LEDLTEAQ
+1529 
-1537 QEDYE
+1537 
-1542 AGKIT
+1542 
-1547 SEMFKDRE
+1547 
-1555 SLTDD
+1555 
-1560 QVAAVDRLTTA
+1560 
-1571 YQELQEASSQQFFVN
+1571 
-1586 FVDDYADLFSAATI
+1586 
-1600 DGTLQLD
+1600 QLH
-1607 LYAEASIENE
+1607 A
-1617 QEVNDMLDA
+1617 
-1626 FGNRVSARLNSLYAT
+1626 
-1641 DDAAYQQA
+1641 A
-1649 IATLQ
+1649 IATDTAIASTAINSSMEECGSTISSVSQAAGVVL
-1654 SYGFQVEATGN
+1654 EA
-1665 HTAGEITQ
+1665 
-1673 SAADNLNNF
+1673 L
-1682 GAFITDMQGQTETTM
+1682 
-1697 GNLLTTIGTIM
+1697 GNL
-1708 SAIGQIISNLDYTI
+1708 ISNFEYTLEFEPYI
-1722 TMEGQTTEQGEFNL
+1722 KGGQFDLWEWVT
-1736 AKWALSGGKS
+1736 SGGAS
-1746 GIKLPSFEYKIT
+1746 GIKLPSIGFNIT
-1758 GTAGEGMQS
+1758 GHGGTAVSDFTNALGSAAEYLQTSS
-1767 GLDALVSAGEDI
+1767 GYGQGGIFDYGTEPTGGYSPSENLDQDRIE
-1779 ANNGQ
+1779 
-1784 QYADIVGG
+1784 
-1792 MLGNTPWDQYTQS
+1792 T
-1805 DNENPTQGN
+1805 DNMR
-1814 FPTYPNS
+1814 
-1821 PLLNPDDIPDEFYD
+1821 PDS
-1835 TRGTGGGGGGGGD
+1835 GGGGGGGGD

-1950 YQAIEQQMVDDY
+1950 YQAVEQQMVDDY
-1962 NAFLANYNA
+1962 NAFLADYNA

-2038 ARLAKIEHR
+2038 ARLAEIEHR

-2080 ESTRIGWGNA
+2080 ESTRIGWENA

-2160 ERFDQFLDQ
+2160 ERFDQFLNQ

-2252 RDALLEEYNT
+2252 RDALLEEYNA
-2262 AQEAMLE
+2262 AQEAMLD

-2748 GLTDDY
+2748 GLTDEY

-2768 LSQDGGYTAWSNK
+2768 LSQDGGYLAWGNK
-2781 TLWEQ
+2781 TLWEK

-2853 VASFIGML
+2853 IASFIGML

>member
-26 LMRDLQTLGTQRNYM
+26 LMRDLQNLGTRSGNTDYLA
-41 QISPDIQQASRA
+41 SNVQAAARA
-53 ALELGQN
+53 ALDLQQN
-60 LRSAINPETGNLNLE
+60 LRSALNPETGNLNLE
-75 AFNANLKA
+75 AFNANLQA
-83 SGRTLA
+83 SGRTLS
-89 DYQAL
+89 DYQAIL
-94 LTSLGPNGQDAFLNL
+94 SALGPAGQETFMNL
-109 ARAIQAADEPL
+109 ARAIQQADEPL
-120 VRTNKLMSDLWTT
+120 VRTNRLMSDLWTT

-151 GAISEA
+151 SAISDA

-242 EELTAIWNNFYDG
+242 EELTAIWNNFYTEG
-255 SQSLEYYADVL
+255 GPALEYYADVL

-411 DFFQENLASASGAE
+411 DFFQENLASAYGAE

-478 DIADALGGLPGILA
+478 DMTDALGGLPGILA
-492 VVGSAMTR
+492 LVATGMNR
-500 AFGTKMAQSMRDI
+500 AFGDKIAQSLRDMVY
-513 AHNINWFRNRNQNSE
+513 NINYFRNRNQNTE
-528 SEQLRD
+528 AERLRAE
-534 QAAALAGN
+534 AATAVSTITYQMVGQDASSPEYQN
-542 LAFQRAGLDEN
+542 LEF
-553 SIEYRSLE
+553 
-561 AQRQVVQLQAQAREE
+561 QRQVVELRAKAREE
-576 AEKLNDVQREKLQ
+576 AQHLTEIQQQQLQNDMRNIDNLQRE
-589 TDMRS
+589 
-594 IRNLQEQVDLY
+594 VDLY
-605 AQSAQNAQDAA
+605 AQVATQANEVVKANEDQVRASLPTATDNADVAR
-616 DAYEEQLRAA
+616 AYETLI
-626 MSLDNEDGTLNFNLA
+626 GTSD
-641 RQFENIF
+641 I
-648 GTTDTDAANEGL
+648 TDTNKAFDQLIANYSTAIDIQTRYSAANTRVVNSNNTVTDSVAAFVRSL
-660 NNLISNFQ
+660 NL
-668 SAIDVQTKYQAAR
+668 QTEAQLD
-681 QRFTDN
+681 TT
-687 EGQAD
+687 
-692 EAVVKFVNSLKLQTD
+692 EAVKN
-707 AQLNSVDAVN
+707 
-717 EYMSVNG
+717 YMG
-724 RFTGEMNKANNA
+724 ETGSFAAEMDNANA
-736 VAQYREQLRSLL
+736 TVTRYREALRTLL
-748 IASGQFTESN
+748 IASGKFAESN
-758 VDSFLT
+758 VDNFLASLNSGYT
-764 QLVSAYR
+764 NSTIANEQLR
-771 EGSVTSQQFANALEN
+771 GSVERGTDALNRQGQAIQQNN
-786 LNQAGDRQRQMF
+786 YRQK
-798 ENLIYHQRDW
+798 DW
-808 ADTIVQLSNTISETM
+808 ADTLMQTVNVISQTAM
-823 MAIQGIQNIGDVFSN
+823 SIQSLQNIGNVFSGW
-838 LISGESSAA
+838 ISGEGSLS
-847 DFTNLLTSITMILP
+847 DVTTLLTSLGMLVP
-861 QVSSLF
+861 QLTSVF
-867 EASNRASIRAA
+867 NAQNRANMAA
-878 AAYVFTGNA
+878 AASTLFFGTA
-887 AVAAAGGIRTMSTA
+887 ATTASGGVMTLSTA
-901 IYTLLPVA
+901 IHTLLPVA

-918 VLIPVIGTFITS
+918 VIIPVIGTFITS

-935 EAIEEANNAV
+935 EAIEEATNAV
-945 QDAESELS
+945 QEAESEIS

-985 LKEQEAI
+985 LREQEAI

-1065 PQEQIDEDYQFYQ
+1065 PQKQIDEDYQFYQ

-1090 YNAEWADEYN
+1090 YNAEWSDEYN

-1147 FYYSPMLDNSSFDG
+1147 FYYSPVLDNSSFDG
-1161 IRQQLYNM
+1161 IRQQLYGM
-1169 LSEGDVENI
+1169 LSEGDIEDI

-1201 FLVWLNNQV
+1201 FLAWLNNQV
-1210 DNVYDNVSGL
+1210 DNVYDNVSNL

-1229 SLTDEDWEAAMHLD
+1229 SLTDEDWETAMHLN

-1251 DFIQALEDYK
+1251 DFITELENYK
-1261 NNIITVEVEVE
+1261 NNTIEVEVE
-1272 GIEEVQELLDMIN
+1272 LSGAEQIQELLDQLN

-1290 LRSALDTYR
+1290 LESALSSYK
-1299 EQGFLNINQVQ
+1299 EQGYLTMDQVQ
-1310 DLIADNPEYS
+1310 DLIRDNPEYARYVNIGDDGEYRLNNLALQDFQWSEGQERQLLNQTIEGTKAEQEVDTSYMQEYIS
-1320 AFIQAFG
+1320 AWDEIISRTKEWQDQGYKFAD
-1327 NGQYGLTEDALSA
+1327 EADAERFSKLAERVRDVSAA
-1340 YQNMA
+1340 YQDGEVSASEYFDAISGQVNRIA
-1345 RVEEQAL
+1345 SGFEFL
-1352 NQQLQENMAELI
+1352 NSE
-1364 PDPSYLTGYLNT
+1364 
-1376 WQQIQ
+1376 
-1381 EQFQTMIEESDG
+1381 
-1393 AVSGSAET
+1393 
-1401 FSTAIDNIESL
+1401 IESNTADTDL
-1412 TEAYQSNSI
+1412 LEATFTSMTSQLMDGLMDVNKEFTSGQMDMDEYYESTI
-1421 SGAEYFSQL
+1421 SGAEALINLYQKQNNNLEKNADGIWEVKDAS
-1430 RDEVDSFGQYLSA
+1430 DEATKAADEAAA
-1443 AQGAG
+1443 AQMNSWQSAVDEAKSMQDMVETITDNYDYLIQYANPLGDIDFNIDNNFDTTATEFQNLCTSVSTNIANLYDTNRVAYDNIIADLIASGANLEAG
-1448 ISGEGAMGQYNDFMG
+1448 IQY
-1463 EVFTVLTTQI
+1463 
-1473 STGIEDTRK
+1473 S
-1482 AFEAGQIDYQS
+1482 
-1493 YFDGIIE
+1493 
-1500 GSRALIDVYQDY
+1500 
-1512 YNGLEIASD
+1512 SD
-1521 GTVGFIKS
+1521 
-1529 LEDLTEAQ
+1529 
-1537 QEDYE
+1537 
-1542 AGKIT
+1542 
-1547 SEMFKDRE
+1547 
-1555 SLTDD
+1555 
-1560 QVAAVDRLTTA
+1560 
-1571 YQELQEASSQQFFVN
+1571 
-1586 FVDDYADLFSAATI
+1586 
-1600 DGTLQLD
+1600 QLH
-1607 LYAEASIENE
+1607 A
-1617 QEVNDMLDA
+1617 
-1626 FGNRVSARLNSLYAT
+1626 
-1641 DDAAYQQA
+1641 A
-1649 IATLQ
+1649 IATDTAIASTAINSSMEECGSTISSVSQAAGVVL
-1654 SYGFQVEATGN
+1654 EA
-1665 HTAGEITQ
+1665 
-1673 SAADNLNNF
+1673 L
-1682 GAFITDMQGQTETTM
+1682 
-1697 GNLLTTIGTIM
+1697 GNL
-1708 SAIGQIISNLDYTI
+1708 ISNFEYTLEFEPYI
-1722 TMEGQTTEQGEFNL
+1722 KGGQFDLWEWVT
-1736 AKWALSGGKS
+1736 SGGAS
-1746 GIKLPSFEYKIT
+1746 GIKLPSIGFNIT
-1758 GTAGEGMQS
+1758 GHGGTAVSDFTSALGSAAEYLQTSS
-1767 GLDALVSAGEDI
+1767 GYGQGGIYDYGTEPTGGYSPSENLDQDRIE
-1779 ANNGQ
+1779 
-1784 QYADIVGG
+1784 
-1792 MLGNTPWDQYTQS
+1792 T
-1805 DNENPTQGN
+1805 DNIR
-1814 FPTYPNS
+1814 S
-1821 PLLNPDDIPDEFYD
+1821 
-1835 TRGTGGGGGGGGD
+1835 GGGGGGGGD
-1848 AQQYDLEEPKAL
+1848 AQEYDLEEPKAL

-1962 NAFLANYNA
+1962 NAFLADYNA

-2038 ARLAKIEHR
+2038 ARLAEIEHR

-2080 ESTRIGWGNA
+2080 ESTRIGWENA
-2090 QADMGLLGE
+2090 QADMGLLSE

-2114 DEYTDVDQIISNLQD
+2114 DEYTDVDQIISNLQN

-2176 ASAIEELYELQ
+2176 ASAVEELYELQ

-2252 RDALLEEYNT
+2252 RDALLEEYNA

-2335 KLQTDIDNAT
+2335 KLQVDIDNAT
-2345 DSAMRDRLEA
+2345 DSAMRERLEA

-2825 RNILAA
+2825 KNILAA

>member
-1 MPSRSINYNI
+1 MPSRRMTYTIGVNADVSEVRASINQVI
-11 GINADT
+11 
-17 TQAKANIES
+17 Q
-26 LMRDLQTLGTQRNYM
+26 DLQKLGTTSQLTPELRQAAEAAYQLGRN
-41 QISPDIQQASRA
+41 
-53 ALELGQN
+53 LE
-60 LRSAINPETGNLNLE
+60 SAINPQTGNLDLSRFNENLRNSGQTLNSYYEQLRLLGGQGQETFLQLASAISKTE
-75 AFNANLKA
+75 APLM
-83 SGRTLA
+83 RT
-89 DYQAL
+89 
-94 LTSLGPNGQDAFLNL
+94 S
-109 ARAIQAADEPL
+109 R
-120 VRTNKLMSDLWTT
+120 LMSDLWIT

-151 GAISEA
+151 GAISNA

-187 YANESAQ
+187 YANQAAQ
-194 RLSTTTTDY
+194 RFSTTTTDY

-232 AAGISAQEAS
+232 AAGISTREAS

-279 ISEGLQQFAS
+279 ISEGLQQFAA

-321 ALRTLFARFQGLQLG
+321 ALRTLFARLQGLQLG

-342 VDLNKYSRALEA
+342 VDLNKYSKALEK

-365 LRDMDDIL
+365 LRDMDNIL
-373 TDLGSVWETLSSAQ
+373 ADLGSVWETLSSAQ

-411 DFFQENLASASGAE
+411 DFFQENLASAVGAE

-451 NIYDSVINDQLFIDL
+451 NIYDSFINSDLFISL
-466 DNALTPV
+466 DNALTPF
-473 LNTIA
+473 LNGLATMV
-478 DIADALGGLPGILA
+478 DTLGGLPGVLNAAWIMANRL
-492 VVGSAMTR
+492 
-500 AFGTKMAQSMRDI
+500 FGDQMAQGIRNMAYNLGVLTGTEANRVIGLQRQAAQLTQQIMLSVAGQDEN
-513 AHNINWFRNRNQNSE
+513 NILYQRADAQARILNLQTEINTSTQNLTGYQRELLQQDLDRIRNQQ
-528 SEQLRD
+528 QLAETFER
-534 QAAALAGN
+534 QAAAQQHAM
-542 LAFQRAGLDEN
+542 E
-553 SIEYRSLE
+553 EYRFDLADAIPLDSSDKWWDRLYSTLYDSDNQIKSGMSAAFSDIE
-561 AQRQVVQLQAQAREE
+561 ATLLGEDVENNVDALTKLSAAYEDAVV
-576 AEKLNDVQREKLQ
+576 
-589 TDMRS
+589 
-594 IRNLQEQVDLY
+594 
-605 AQSAQNAQDAA
+605 AQNSYNRAQTLMKNNSNQVNSDILSQVRSMESLADVVKSMSDQELTDYLGGSEFSNNAATASARVDA
-616 DAYEEQLRAA
+616 LRIAI
-626 MSLDNEDGTLNFNLA
+626 MSLGGSAGRVNTL
-641 RQFENIF
+641 
-648 GTTDTDAANEGL
+648 L
-660 NNLISNFQ
+660 NNYAN
-668 SAIDVQTKYQAAR
+668 AIRQYGNNSDAAR
-681 QRFTDN
+681 QAY
-687 EGQAD
+687 QALRQELD
-692 EAVVKFVNSLKLQTD
+692 ALANTVNNPPK
-707 AQLNSVDAVN
+707 
-717 EYMSVNG
+717 
-724 RFTGEMNKANNA
+724 
-736 VAQYREQLRSLL
+736 
-748 IASGQFTESN
+748 
-758 VDSFLT
+758 
-764 QLVSAYR
+764 
-771 EGSVTSQQFANALEN
+771 
-786 LNQAGDRQRQMF
+786 
-798 ENLIYHQRDW
+798 RDW
-808 ADTIVQLSNTISETM
+808 ADYLVQVSGLISSVVM
-823 MAIQGIQNIGDVFSN
+823 GIQGIQNLGEVFDNADLSTGERLVQIFTSLSMIIPAVSN
-838 LISGESSAA
+838 SLRLFTQSLRLNIAVEGERANITAAGLGSSIARA
-847 DFTNLLTSITMILP
+847 VATRVLATATDAETLAT
-861 QVSSLF
+861 
-867 EASNRASIRAA
+867 RASTAA
-878 AAYVFTGNA
+878 LVGKVAVTLTYVAIIA
-887 AVAAAGGIRTMSTA
+887 AVGVA
-901 IYTLLPVA
+901 IYA
-909 GLIASVLVG
+909 LVKAYNA
-918 VLIPVIGTFITS
+918 
-930 SEEAA
+930 EADAAREAA
-935 EAIEEANNAV
+935 ETASTMADEYDRARAAYEELNSAISDY
-945 QDAESELS
+945 QDAKAALSELTTEAEGYADA
-953 SLSSE
+953 LEDANKKAQE
-958 LENVRSQIEE
+958 LM
-968 IQNLGTLSF
+968 
-977 TDQEELAN
+977 DQ
-985 LKEQEAI
+985 
-992 LERQLAIQER
+992 
-1002 QLEIAER
+1002 
-1009 NRAIT
+1009 
-1014 ARDNVD
+1014 
-1020 KAYSEL
+1020 Y
-1026 LESRPEQTST
+1026 P
-1036 YMPGVTPAGEGV
+1036 
-1048 NAEQWYDYTTSR
+1048 
-1060 YTDKT
+1060 
-1065 PQEQIDEDYQFYQ
+1065 
-1078 SLLEKEAELRAQ
+1078 ELRAQ
-1090 YNAEWADEYN
+1090 AYRDTSGLIQFEDLDAVQQTIASQVSDTETASTLAQIRANNADIQNQITQFARNNDIRGKIYYSDGYITSGEDITRKQIAAIVEAINNNGGTLVESDLNSIEELSNVSETLRQSIIDNSDDLVELANSVNILNESTEFLASEMARSFLQGNNEDYSNLTTAQQSAVNAMAGTIDIRETQAYQDALNIYEDMRDAEIQAEYARRQGYDYAENGNFFSNAGTGNYVNATTGEEIRLQDSFVRDWLAWDDAQREIYGDDSDAYQQMRDTVTRVTEVVNEIVEGFDTEILGFVNQIDTSFDSSKWSPEQIEAIGNSIDDIVNGFSEADFHSMGYESGTELAEAIQEAIENYDSQAYYDAIQDRAASAESSARNLMSSIQTGETDYQNIGENEDYNNLIADLSQLREIYPELNAEWMILSENWEVGTQRYLEALQNVQYALAQIELEGLAEDANEAIDTASEIVNSEDFNIDVEADLEEFNDAIQDVLDAEYAINIEVHTQAESEFN
-1100 SYENDIMQTIQS
+1100 SLVNALDDIEEKAS
-1112 MYDGII
+1112 MIGEGFIVSADDIRELNNTFPGII
-1118 QLDEQWITE
+1118 Q
-1127 HLNQLEETRSRFFTE
+1127 
-1142 GEIGE
+1142 
-1147 FYYSPMLDNSSFDG
+1147 
-1161 IRQQLYNM
+1161 
-1169 LSEGDVENI
+1169 
-1178 LNSGLITSE
+1178 
-1187 IEQILNEAGISVES
+1187 
-1201 FLVWLNNQV
+1201 
-1210 DNVYDNVSGL
+1210 
-1220 AGATKEDID
+1220 
-1229 SLTDEDWEAAMHLD
+1229 
-1243 WDNIDSWE
+1243 
-1251 DFIQALEDYK
+1251 
-1261 NNIITVEVEVE
+1261 
-1272 GIEEVQELLDMIN
+1272 GIEEV
-1285 EAQDP
+1285 
-1290 LRSALDTYR
+1290 
-1299 EQGFLNINQVQ
+1299 G
-1310 DLIADNPEYS
+1310 
-1320 AFIQAFG
+1320 
-1327 NGQYGLTEDALSA
+1327 
-1340 YQNMA
+1340 
-1345 RVEEQAL
+1345 
-1352 NQQLQENMAELI
+1352 
-1364 PDPSYLTGYLNT
+1364 
-1376 WQQIQ
+1376 
-1381 EQFQTMIEESDG
+1381 
-1393 AVSGSAET
+1393 
-1401 FSTAIDNIESL
+1401 
-1412 TEAYQSNSI
+1412 
-1421 SGAEYFSQL
+1421 
-1430 RDEVDSFGQYLSA
+1430 
-1443 AQGAG
+1443 
-1448 ISGEGAMGQYNDFMG
+1448 
-1463 EVFTVLTTQI
+1463 
-1473 STGIEDTRK
+1473 
-1482 AFEAGQIDYQS
+1482 
-1493 YFDGIIE
+1493 
-1500 GSRALIDVYQDY
+1500 
-1512 YNGLEIASD
+1512 D
-1521 GTVGFIKS
+1521 GTIRLNEEVVQSAINS
-1529 LEDLTEAQ
+1529 ARQEVAADAQ
-1537 QEDYE
+1537 
-1542 AGKIT
+1542 
-1547 SEMFKDRE
+1547 S
-1555 SLTDD
+1555 
-1560 QVAAVDRLTTA
+1560 AVDRLTIQANLLRAKQQSYITMA
-1571 YQELQEASSQQFFVN
+1571 EAASVLASSETTSEEEQAQARATISQELDNLRQ
-1586 FVDDYADLFSAATI
+1586 T
-1600 DGTLQLD
+1600 
-1607 LYAEASIENE
+1607 
-1617 QEVNDMLDA
+1617 
-1626 FGNRVSARLNSLYAT
+1626 NSE
-1641 DDAAYQQA
+1641 
-1649 IATLQ
+1649 IATNTINTH
-1654 SYGFQVEATGN
+1654 SEEIADSAN
-1665 HTAGEITQ
+1665 INGEITATNWASAFQ
-1673 SAADNLNNF
+1673 SAADASAQFAEIAIANMQAATSPNGSAVRGKINVNYD
-1682 GAFITDMQGQTETTM
+1682 GASGQSVEAAAIEETSNMLESPDTSSDQWGEQAAYFEAMADAAGAAANDIEGMIAQIGGMVSGAGAGFSGVASGQG
-1697 GNLLTTIGTIM
+1697 
-1708 SAIGQIISNLDYTI
+1708 
-1722 TMEGQTTEQGEFNL
+1722 
-1736 AKWALSGGKS
+1736 WSGGS
-1746 GIKLPSFEYKIT
+1746 
-1758 GTAGEGMQS
+1758 
-1767 GLDALVSAGEDI
+1767 
-1779 ANNGQ
+1779 
-1784 QYADIVGG
+1784 
-1792 MLGNTPWDQYTQS
+1792 
-1805 DNENPTQGN
+1805 
-1814 FPTYPNS
+1814 
-1821 PLLNPDDIPDEFYD
+1821 
-1835 TRGTGGGGGGGGD
+1835 GGGGGSD
-1848 AQQYDLEEPKAL
+1848 EAKEYDLEELKAL

-1884 DNATDRAYGARKLAG
+1884 DNATDRAYGARRLAG

-1929 AELNNLFNGLVSFDE
+1929 AELNSLFNGLVSFDE

-1971 FIQMF
+1971 FIQQF
-1976 NALTKAEQEARQA
+1976 NALSKSEQEARQA

-2000 ANDLFQRRQDAL
+2000 ANDLFERRQDAL

-2038 ARLAKIEHR
+2038 ARLAEIEHR

-2080 ESTRIGWGNA
+2080 ESTRIGWENA
-2090 QADMGLLGE
+2090 QADMSLLGE

-2169 LEHNDTI
+2169 LEHNDII

-2252 RDALLEEYNT
+2252 RDALLEEYNA

-2305 LQTQYDHFIDTE
+2305 LQTQYDHFIDAE

-2345 DSAMRDRLEA
+2345 DSAMRERLEA

-2451 STWQDCYDDINE
+2451 STWQDCYDDINGI
-2463 VYSDMTLSDE
+2463 YSDMTLSDE

-2480 EIYDYYVQKIKD
+2480 EIYNYYVQKIKD

-2510 SLIDATASTGADISD
+2510 QLIDATASTGADISD
-2525 LVGMTADELKDIV
+2525 LVGMTADELRDIV

-2580 MTSNTANFEQYLS
+2580 MTSNTANFEQYLA
-2593 DLLQQAEDNFNNY
+2593 DLLAQAEDNFNSY
-2606 RDTVADVADDTGTS
+2606 RDTVADVANDTGTS
-2620 LDNLD
+2620 LDDLD

-2631 SDSTDNLTDAGMN
+2631 SDSTDNLADAGMN
-2644 ATDMMWDQIDA
+2644 ATDMMWDQINA

-2667 DMVYQNIEAQK
+2667 DLVYQNIQAQNQ
-2678 ELANAIANTIQS
+2678 LANAIANTVQS
-2690 EANKQP
+2690 EANRQP
-2696 SGSTEEDSGLGYDP
+2696 SSSTEEDTGLGYDP
-2710 NTDYNDLISDAI
+2710 NTDYNDLISDGI
-2722 RQGWISYGSSTY
+2722 RQGWLSYGSSTY
-2734 NELFSQREAKIKDL
+2734 QQLNTQREAKIEGE
-2748 GLTDDY
+2748 GLY
-2754 ALFSG
+2754 
-2759 GDANRYFAG
+2759 DAAYINGMPAEQYFASVQEG
-2768 LSQDGGYTAWSNK
+2768 EEPLAWRNK

>member
-1 MPSRSINYNI
+1 M
-11 GINADT
+11 
-17 TQAKANIES
+17 Q
-26 LMRDLQTLGTQRNYM
+26 DLQRIGTTSSNTDY
-41 QISPDIQQASRA
+41 IASNVQAAARA
-53 ALELGQN
+53 ALDLQQN
-60 LRSAINPETGNLNLE
+60 LRAAINPDTGNLNLE
-75 AFNANLKA
+75 AFNSNLRA

-94 LTSLGPNGQDAFLNL
+94 LSSLGPSGQETFMNL
-109 ARAIQAADEPL
+109 ARAIQQADEPL
-120 VRTNKLMSDLWTT
+120 VRTNRLMSDLWTT

-173 VTEYSTEQMRDFAQ
+173 VTEYSTEQMREFAQ

-215 SEEEVQNRTE
+215 SEEEVQSRTE

-232 AAGISAQEAS
+232 AAGISTQEAS
-242 EELTAIWNNFYDG
+242 EELTAIWNNFYNG

-342 VDLNKYSRALEA
+342 VDLNKYSRALEQ

-373 TDLGSVWETLSSAQ
+373 TDLGNVWETLSSAQ

-405 ALMDNW
+405 TLMDNW
-411 DFFQENLASASGAE
+411 DFFQQNLAASYGAE

-492 VVGSAMTR
+492 LVATGMNR
-500 AFGTKMAQSMRDI
+500 AFGDKIAQSLRDMVY
-513 AHNINWFRNRNQNSE
+513 NINYFRNRNQGSE
-528 SEQLRD
+528 AERLRTE
-534 QAAALAGN
+534 AATMANNMAYQMAGQDASSPEYQN
-542 LAFQRAGLDEN
+542 LEF
-553 SIEYRSLE
+553 
-561 AQRQVVQLQAQAREE
+561 QRQVVELRARARREAQGLTEIQQQQLQ
-576 AEKLNDVQREKLQ
+576 N
-589 TDMRS
+589 DMRN
-594 IRNLQEQVDLY
+594 IDNLQRQVDLY
-605 AQSAQNAQDAA
+605 AQAA
-616 DAYEEQLRAA
+616 TEANNIVRANEQQLRS
-626 MSLDNEDGTLNFNLA
+626 SLPTSIVNEDGTTNLNRA
-641 RQFENIF
+641 RAYQTLIGASDISDTSKAFDQLIENYKTAVDIQ
-648 GTTDTDAANEGL
+648 TRYAAANTR
-660 NNLISNFQ
+660 
-668 SAIDVQTKYQAAR
+668 V
-681 QRFTDN
+681 
-687 EGQAD
+687 
-692 EAVVKFVNSLKLQTD
+692 VNSNNTVTDSVAAFVRSLNLQTE
-707 AQLNSVDAVN
+707 AQLNSTSAVRD
-717 EYMSVNG
+717 YMSE
-724 RFTGEMNKANNA
+724 TGSFATEMNNANNT
-736 VAQYREQLRSLL
+736 VTRYREALRALL
-748 IASGQFTESN
+748 IESGQFTESN
-758 VDSFLT
+758 VDNFLARLT
-764 QLVSAYR
+764 QGYRDSTIANEQLRGSIDRGTESLNRQSQAIQNAAYR
-771 EGSVTSQQFANALEN
+771 
-786 LNQAGDRQRQMF
+786 
-798 ENLIYHQRDW
+798 QRDW
-808 ADTIVQLSNTISETM
+808 ADVVMQSANV
-823 MAIQGIQNIGDVFSN
+823 MAQTAMSLQSLQNIGNIFSGWA
-838 LISGESSAA
+838 SGEGSLS
-847 DFTNLLTSITMILP
+847 DITGLLTSLTMLMP
-861 QVSSLF
+861 QLTSVF
-867 EASNRASIRAA
+867 NAQNRANLATAISTLGFGSAA
-878 AAYVFTGNA
+878 TT
-887 AVAAAGGIRTMSTA
+887 AAGGVMTLSTA
-901 IYTLLPVA
+901 IHTLLPVA
-909 GLIASVLVG
+909 GLIISVIGGVLVPIIQEL
-918 VLIPVIGTFITS
+918 VVTQ
-930 SEEAA
+930 EEAA
-935 EAIEEANNAV
+935 QSIQDAGAAYDEAQNELSFLNSELQTTKDRIEEINSQDKISLTDRNELAQLERQNALLSQQVEIQERLAGIAQQEEIDTIRDNWSTAYRTPTFNTPWETEMLGNTYVPNGVYNPDTYEEAALDLPGLSEVQIEDIRQIAQNWRDAV
-945 QDAESELS
+945 QEEIINNQELYAQAEESFAILAQDYLTNPENWTNGEFEEYVNSIREWRDLMVPDEGDYFSSFVAPLLDSSELS
-953 SLSSE
+953 NLSEQFYQALASGSGEAIFPALTEEAQRFLMASGVSAEEFGDILNAGVDAAVEGMSE
-958 LENVRSQIEE
+958 LE
-968 IQNLGTLSF
+968 G
-977 TDQEELAN
+977 
-985 LKEQEAI
+985 
-992 LERQLAIQER
+992 
-1002 QLEIAER
+1002 
-1009 NRAIT
+1009 
-1014 ARDNVD
+1014 
-1020 KAYSEL
+1020 YSEDFINNLTAEDWQAL
-1026 LESRPEQTST
+1026 LTLNWDNLP
-1036 YMPGVTPAGEGV
+1036 
-1048 NAEQWYDYTTSR
+1048 
-1060 YTDKT
+1060 
-1065 PQEQIDEDYQFYQ
+1065 EQIDSIY
-1078 SLLEKEAELRAQ
+1078 EALVYAHEQTPIEIFDEGNIKTAQ
-1090 YNAEWADEYN
+1090 D
-1100 SYENDIMQTIQS
+1100 
-1112 MYDGII
+1112 
-1118 QLDEQWITE
+1118 
-1127 HLNQLEETRSRFFTE
+1127 
-1142 GEIGE
+1142 
-1147 FYYSPMLDNSSFDG
+1147 
-1161 IRQQLYNM
+1161 
-1169 LSEGDVENI
+1169 
-1178 LNSGLITSE
+1178 
-1187 IEQILNEAGISVES
+1187 
-1201 FLVWLNNQV
+1201 
-1210 DNVYDNVSGL
+1210 
-1220 AGATKEDID
+1220 
-1229 SLTDEDWEAAMHLD
+1229 
-1243 WDNIDSWE
+1243 
-1251 DFIQALEDYK
+1251 
-1261 NNIITVEVEVE
+1261 
-1272 GIEEVQELLDMIN
+1272 LLDQIN
-1285 EAQDP
+1285 DAQDP

-1299 EQGFLNINQVQ
+1299 EQGFLNINDVQ

-1320 AFIQAFG
+1320 AFIQALG

-1345 RVEEQAL
+1345 RAEEQAL

-1381 EQFQTMIEESDG
+1381 EQFQTMIEESGG

-1493 YFDGIIE
+1493 YFDGIVE

-1571 YQELQEASSQQFFVN
+1571 YQELQEASSQQLFVN

-1835 TRGTGGGGGGGGD
+1835 TRGTGGGGGGGGGD

-1884 DNATDRAYGARKLAG
+1884 DNATDRAYGTRRLAG
-1899 YEQQI
+1899 YGQQI
-1904 EELNGQ
+1904 QELNGQ
-1910 LDNYNE
+1910 LDNYND
-1916 KLAEAENYLTSDR
+1916 KLAEAEGYLTSDK
-1929 AELNNLFNGLVSFDE
+1929 ADLNSLFSGMVSFDE

-1950 YQAIEQQMVDDY
+1950 YRAIEQMMVDDY

-1971 FIQMF
+1971 FIQQF
-1976 NALTKAEQEARQA
+1976 NALSKSEQEARQA

-1995 AQLEA
+1995 QQLQTAQ
-2000 ANDLFQRRQDAL
+2000 DLFDRRQAAL
-2012 AQYEE
+2012 AQYED

-2038 ARLAKIEHR
+2038 ARLAQIEHR

-2061 QELTKEIA
+2061 RDLTREIA
-2069 ESFGDMLTHGI
+2069 ESFGDLLTHGM
-2080 ESTRIGWGNA
+2080 ESTRLGWEDT
-2090 QADMGLLGE
+2090 QANMGLLSE

-2107 LQELANA
+2107 LGELANA

-2129 LQDQVIGTAQD
+2129 LQDQVIGTAED
-2140 LLSWIE
+2140 LLAWIE

-2160 ERFDQFLDQ
+2160 ERFDQFINQ

-2176 ASAIEELYELQ
+2176 ASAIEELYALQ

-2209 SQVAQAQLNRQW
+2209 AQVAQAQLQRQW
-2221 FERAR
+2221 FEEAR
-2226 DELAQ
+2226 DRLAQ
-2231 AEAALVGVAETDP
+2231 AEAALVGVSETDA

-2252 RDALLEEYNT
+2252 RDALLEEYNS

-2296 LTDGIGLDN
+2296 LSDGYGLDF

-2335 KLQTDIDNAT
+2335 RLQADIDDTT

-2377 EAKYQVLQAQMALED
+2377 EAKYQVLQAQMALEE

-2416 DAEQIAQ
+2416 DAEQIANAQ
-2423 AEQDLLDAENNWYNI
+2423 QDLLDAENEWYNI
-2438 AKDQVTDVTEEIL
+2438 AKDQVTDVTSEIIT
-2451 STWQDCYDDINE
+2451 TWQECKDQIE
-2463 VYSDMTLSDE
+2463 QVYSDMTLSDE
-2473 ERSRRAQ
+2473 ERAARAE
-2480 EIYDYYVQKIKD
+2480 EIYNYYTQKIQD

-2500 IKDMN
+2500 ISDMN

-2510 SLIDATASTGADISD
+2510 SLIHSAASTGADLSD
-2525 LVGMTADELKDIV
+2525 ITQMTSEELQAIV
-2538 SQAGM
+2538 EQAGM
-2543 DINDLL
+2543 NINDLL
-2549 LADQQQLIDIFGENS
+2549 LKDQQTMIEIFGQNS
-2564 QVVNAFDNT
+2564 EVVNLFDNT
-2573 YADALNN
+2573 YADALSN
-2580 MTSNTANFEQYLS
+2580 MTSNTVNFEAYLE
-2593 DLLQQAEDNFNNY
+2593 DLLNQAEGNFNNY
-2606 RDTVADVADDTGTS
+2606 RDTVANVANDTGTS
-2620 LDNLD
+2620 LGDLD
-2625 DYLQQA
+2625 GYLNQV
-2631 SDSTDNLTDAGMN
+2631 SDSTGNLAMAGQN
-2644 ATDMMWDQIDA
+2644 ATDMMWQQIDA
-2655 IMQLCDQYAQML
+2655 IMQLCNSYAQML
-2667 DMVYQNIEAQK
+2667 DLVYQNINAQRD
-2678 ELANAIANTIQS
+2678 LANAIANTIAS
-2690 EANKQP
+2690 EANRAP
-2696 SGSTEEDSGLGYDP
+2696 SSSAEDESGLGYDP
-2710 NTDYNDLISDAI
+2710 NTDYNQLISDGI
-2722 RQGWISYGSSTY
+2722 RQGWLTYGSSEY
-2734 NELFSQREAKIKDL
+2734 RQLNAQREAKIKGENL
-2748 GLTDDY
+2748 SHDY
-2754 ALFSG
+2754 AIIEG
-2759 GDANRYFAG
+2759 QEAEEYFAG
-2768 LSQDGGYTAWSNK
+2768 LTQDGGYGVWGNK
-2781 TLWEQ
+2781 TLWDN
-2786 RLHALG
+2786 RLHMLG
-2792 ISGYESGGYT
+2792 ISGYASGGYT
-2802 GEFNNGRLA
+2802 GEFDNGRLA

-2825 RNILAA
+2825 KNILAA
-2831 VELVRSFTPDLINSI
+2831 VELVRSFTPELMRSI
-2846 EKTLDSN
+2846 ESTLDNN
-2853 VASFIGML
+2853 VVTLIGAL
-2861 ASRMDNSTPVASTH
+2861 ADKISGSTSIASTH
-2875 DTIEQTVT
+2875 DTIEQSVT
-2883 IEHVEFPNVTSADEI
+2883 IERVEFPNVTSSDEI
-2898 NEAFATIVNDAA
+2898 QDAFASLVNDAA
-2910 QWANRKRN
+2910 QWASRRKS

>member
-1 MPSRSINYNI
+1 MPSRRMTYTI
-11 GINADT
+11 GVNADI

-26 LMRDLQTLGTQRNYM
+26 LMRDLQKLGTQRNYM

-60 LRSAINPETGNLNLE
+60 LRSALNPETGNLNLE
-75 AFNANLKA
+75 AFNAGLRA

-151 GAISEA
+151 SAISDA

-162 DLNESLTNIRI
+162 DLNESLTDIRI

-215 SEEEVQNRTE
+215 SEEEVQARTE

-232 AAGISAQEAS
+232 AAGISTREAS

-289 VADAVGLSYE
+289 VAEMVGLSYE

-365 LRDMDDIL
+365 LREMDDIL
-373 TDLGSVWETLSSAQ
+373 NDLGSVWDTLSSAQ

-411 DFFQENLASASGAE
+411 DFFQENLASAYGAE

-478 DIADALGGLPGILA
+478 DIVNALGGLPGILA

-589 TDMRS
+589 ADMRS

-626 MSLDNEDGTLNFNLA
+626 MSLDNEDETLNLNLA
-641 RQFENIF
+641 KQFKNIL
-648 GTTDTDAANEGL
+648 GTTDTDAVNEGL
-660 NNLISNFQ
+660 DNLISNFQ
-668 SAIDVQTKYQAAR
+668 SAINVQTRYQAAR

-687 EGQAD
+687 EDQAD

-724 RFTGEMNKANNA
+724 RFTGEMNNANNA

-748 IASGQFTESN
+748 VASGQFTESN

-786 LNQAGDRQRQMF
+786 LNQAGNRQRQMF
-798 ENLIYHQRDW
+798 ENLIYRQRDW
-808 ADTIVQLSNTISETM
+808 ADTVVQLSNTISETM

-847 DFTNLLTSITMILP
+847 DFTNLLTSTTMILP

-867 EASNRASIRAA
+867 EASNRASIKAA
-878 AAYVFTGNA
+878 AAYVFSGNA

-909 GLIASVLVG
+909 GLIASVLIG
-918 VLIPVIGTFITS
+918 VIIPIIGTFITT

-945 QDAESELS
+945 QSAESEIS

-958 LENVRSQIEE
+958 LENIRSQVEE
-968 IQNLGTLSF
+968 IQSLGTLSF

-985 LKEQEAI
+985 LREQEAI

-1020 KAYSEL
+1020 NAYSEL

-1036 YMPGVTPAGEGV
+1036 YVPGVTGAGEGV
-1048 NAEQWYDYTTSR
+1048 NAEQWYYYTTSR
-1060 YTDKT
+1060 YTDNT
-1065 PQEQIDEDYQFYQ
+1065 PQEQIDEDYQFYL

-1090 YNAEWADEYN
+1090 YNAEWSDEYN
-1100 SYENDIMQTIQS
+1100 SYENDIMQVVQS
-1112 MYDGII
+1112 MYNGII

-1127 HLNQLEETRSRFFTE
+1127 HLNQLEEERRKFFTE

-1147 FYYSPMLDNSSFDG
+1147 FYYSPALDDSSFNG
-1161 IRQQLYNM
+1161 IRQQLYDM
-1169 LSEGDVENI
+1169 LSEGDVEDV

-1201 FLVWLNNQV
+1201 FLEWLNNQV

-1220 AGATKEDID
+1220 SGATEEDID
-1229 SLTDEDWEAAMHLD
+1229 ALTDEDWEAAMHLN

-1251 DFIQALEDYK
+1251 DFIQALENYK
-1261 NNIITVEVEVE
+1261 NNIITVDVRVE
-1272 GIEEVQELLDMIN
+1272 GIAEVQELLDMIN
-1285 EAQDP
+1285 DAQDP
-1290 LRSALDTYR
+1290 LKSALETYR
-1299 EQGFLNINQVQ
+1299 DQGFLNVNQVQ
-1310 DLIADNPEYS
+1310 ELIADNPEYS
-1320 AFIQAFG
+1320 ALVKALG
-1327 NGQYGLTEDALSA
+1327 DGRYALTEDALDV

-1345 RVEEQAL
+1345 RAEEQAL
-1352 NQQLQENMAELI
+1352 NQQLQENLSAI
-1364 PDPSYLTGYLNT
+1364 YPDSSYLEGYLNT
-1376 WQQIQ
+1376 WQEIYDQYSDRPFATAIEQIQ
-1381 EQFQTMIEESDG
+1381 EVTQ
-1393 AVSGSAET
+1393 
-1401 FSTAIDNIESL
+1401 
-1412 TEAYQSNSI
+1412 AYQDNGI
-1421 SGAEYFSQL
+1421 SAAEYFSQIRESVASNIGDWL
-1430 RDEVDSFGQYLSA
+1430 SFASTDIDSGIFANVDLA
-1443 AQGAG
+1443 R
-1448 ISGEGAMGQYNDFMG
+1448 
-1463 EVFTVLTTQI
+1463 EVFTALTTQI
-1473 STGIEDTRK
+1473 AAGIEDTQK
-1482 AFEAGQIDYQS
+1482 AFDVGWIDYET
-1493 YFDGIIE
+1493 YFDGIVE
-1500 GSRALIDVYQDY
+1500 GSSALIDVYQGY
-1512 YNGLEIASD
+1512 YDGLVIAND
-1521 GTVGFIKS
+1521 GQAGFLKS
-1529 LEDLTEAQ
+1529 MDDLTEA
-1537 QEDYE
+1537 EKEMYE
-1542 AGKIT
+1542 RGEIT
-1547 SEMFKDRE
+1547 NEMLKDRE
-1555 SLTDD
+1555 DLTDE
-1560 QVAAVDRLTTA
+1560 QAAAADRVTLA
-1571 YQELQEASSQQFFVN
+1571 YQDLIEAQSQQP
-1586 FVDDYADLFSAATI
+1586 FVDFADQYADLFSDATI

-1607 LYAEASIENE
+1607 LYADASIANE
-1617 QEVNDMLDA
+1617 DEVNAMLDD
-1626 FGNRVSARLNSLYAT
+1626 FGVRISTRLNELYRQ
-1641 DDAAYQQA
+1641 DDKTAYNEA
-1649 IATLQ
+1649 IAMLQ
-1654 SYGFQVEATGN
+1654 SYGIQVEATGD
-1665 HTAGEITQ
+1665 HTAAEITQ
-1673 SAADNLNNF
+1673 AAANNLAGLSALM
-1682 GAFITDMQGQTETTM
+1682 TDVQGNTETAL
-1697 GNLLTTIGTIM
+1697 GNLLGNVGTIM
-1708 SAIGQIISNLDYTI
+1708 SAIGTIISNFDYTI
-1722 TMEGQTTEQGEFNL
+1722 TMESEQTKPGEFNL
-1736 AKWALSGGKS
+1736 AKWVLSGGTS
-1746 GIKLPSFEYKIT
+1746 GIQLPDFQYKIT
-1758 GTAGEGMQS
+1758 GVAGTEMQA
-1767 GLDALVSAGEDI
+1767 GIDALVAAGQDI
-1779 ANNGQ
+1779 AANREDYGS
-1784 QYADIVGG
+1784 IIGG
-1792 MLGNTPWDQYTQS
+1792 ALGGNIWDQYSQG
-1805 DNENPTQGN
+1805 DNENPFGGN
-1814 FPTYPNS
+1814 FPAFPEGEELDPNAV
-1821 PLLNPDDIPDEFYD
+1821 PDDFYD
-1835 TRGTGGGGGGGGD
+1835 DQSGGGGGGGGGGD
-1848 AQQYDLEEPKAL
+1848 AQEYDLEEPKAL

-1904 EELNGQ
+1904 EALNGQ

-1916 KLAEAENYLTSDR
+1916 KLAEAENHLTSDR
-1929 AELNNLFNGLVSFDE
+1929 AKLNSLFNGLVSFDE
-1944 NGEILG
+1944 DGEILG

-1976 NALTKAEQEARQA
+1976 NALTKAEQQARQA

-2038 ARLAKIEHR
+2038 ARLAEIEHR

-2055 EARDAV
+2055 EVRDAV

-2080 ESTRIGWGNA
+2080 ESTRIGWENA
-2090 QADMGLLGE
+2090 QADMGLLSE

-2160 ERFDQFLDQ
+2160 KRFDQFLDQ

-2209 SQVAQAQLNRQW
+2209 SQVAQAQLNRRW

-2252 RDALLEEYNT
+2252 RDALLEEYNA
-2262 AQEAMLE
+2262 AQEAMFE

-2335 KLQTDIDNAT
+2335 KLQVDIDNAT
-2345 DSAMRDRLEA
+2345 DSAMRERLEA

-2438 AKDQVTDVTEEIL
+2438 AKDQVTDVTQEIL
-2451 STWQDCYDDINE
+2451 STWQDCYNDINE
-2463 VYSDMTLSDE
+2463 IYSDMTLSDE

-2480 EIYDYYVQKIKD
+2480 EIYNYYAQKIKD

-2525 LVGMTADELKDIV
+2525 LVGMTADELKDII

-2564 QVVNAFDNT
+2564 QVVNAFDNA

-2580 MTSNTANFEQYLS
+2580 MTSNTANFEQYLA
-2593 DLLQQAEDNFNNY
+2593 DLLKQAEDNFNNY
-2606 RDTVADVADDTGTS
+2606 RDTVANVADDTGTS
-2620 LDNLD
+2620 LDDLD

-2644 ATDMMWDQIDA
+2644 ATDMMWDQIEA

-2667 DMVYQNIEAQK
+2667 DMVYQNIEAQR
-2678 ELANAIANTIQS
+2678 ELADAIANTIQS

-2734 NELFSQREAKIKDL
+2734 NELFNQREAKIKDL
-2748 GLTDDY
+2748 GLTDEY

-2768 LSQDGGYTAWSNK
+2768 LSQDGGYTAWGNK
-2781 TLWEQ
+2781 TLWEK

-2802 GEFNNGRLA
+2802 GEFSNGRLA

>member
-1 MPSRSINYNI
+1 M
-11 GINADT
+11 
-17 TQAKANIES
+17 Q
-26 LMRDLQTLGTQRNYM
+26 DLQRIGTTSSNTDY
-41 QISPDIQQASRA
+41 IASNVQAAARA
-53 ALELGQN
+53 ALDLQQN
-60 LRSAINPETGNLNLE
+60 LRAAINPDTGNLNLE
-75 AFNANLKA
+75 AFNANLRA
-83 SGRTLA
+83 SGRTLS

-94 LTSLGPNGQDAFLNL
+94 LSALGPSGQETFMNL
-109 ARAIQAADEPL
+109 ARAIQQADEPL
-120 VRTNKLMSDLWTT
+120 IRTNKLMSDLWTT
-133 MRNTVRWQITA
+133 MRNTVRWQLTA

-173 VTEYSTEQMRDFAQ
+173 VTEYSTEQMREFAQ

-215 SEEEVQNRTE
+215 PEEEVQNRTE

-232 AAGISAQEAS
+232 AAGISTREAS

-279 ISEGLQQFAS
+279 ISEGLQQFAA

-342 VDLNKYSRALEA
+342 VDLNKYSTALET
-354 VGVQVLDVNGD
+354 VGVQVLDVNGN
-365 LRDMDDIL
+365 LRDMDNIL
-373 TDLGSVWETLSSAQ
+373 ADLGSVWETLSSAQ

-411 DFFQENLASASGAE
+411 DFFQENLASAVGAE

-492 VVGSAMTR
+492 LVATGMNR
-500 AFGTKMAQSMRDI
+500 AFGDKIAQSLRDMVY
-513 AHNINWFRNRNQNSE
+513 NINYFRNRNQDSE
-528 SEQLRD
+528 AERLRTE
-534 QAAALAGN
+534 AATMANNMAYQMAGQDASSPEYQN
-542 LAFQRAGLDEN
+542 LDF
-553 SIEYRSLE
+553 
-561 AQRQVVQLQAQAREE
+561 QRQVVELRVRAREE
-576 AEKLNDVQREKLQ
+576 AKHLTEIQQQQLQ
-589 TDMRS
+589 NDMRN
-594 IRNLQEQVDLY
+594 IDNLQRQVDLY
-605 AQSAQNAQDAA
+605 AQAAVQANKVVNANEQ
-616 DAYEEQLRAA
+616 QLRT
-626 MSLDNEDGTLNFNLA
+626 SLPTSITNEDGAINLNRARAYQTLIGTSDISNTKRAFDQLI
-641 RQFENIF
+641 ENYKIAVDIQ
-648 GTTDTDAANEGL
+648 TRYSAAN
-660 NNLISNFQ
+660 
-668 SAIDVQTKYQAAR
+668 TK
-681 QRFTDN
+681 
-687 EGQAD
+687 
-692 EAVVKFVNSLKLQTD
+692 VVNSNNTVTDSVAAFVRSLNLQTE
-707 AQLNSVDAVN
+707 AQLNSTDAVRA
-717 EYMSVNG
+717 YMSE
-724 RFTGEMNKANNA
+724 TGSFAAEMNNANNT
-736 VAQYREQLRSLL
+736 VTRYREALRTLL
-748 IASGQFTESN
+748 IESGQFTESN
-758 VDSFLT
+758 VDNFLARLT
-764 QLVSAYR
+764 QGYR
-771 EGSVTSQQFANALEN
+771 DSTIANEQLRGSIDRGTESLNRQSQAIQNATY
-786 LNQAGDRQRQMF
+786 R
-798 ENLIYHQRDW
+798 QRDW
-808 ADTIVQLSNTISETM
+808 ADVVMQSVNV
-823 MAIQGIQNIGDVFSN
+823 MARTAMSLQSLQNIGNILSGWT
-838 LISGESSAA
+838 SGEGSLS
-847 DFTNLLTSITMILP
+847 DITGLLTSLTMLVP
-861 QVSSLF
+861 QLTSVFS
-867 EASNRASIRAA
+867 AQNRANIAIAA
-878 AAYVFTGNA
+878 STLGFGNA
-887 AVAAAGGIRTMSTA
+887 AAAAAGGVMTLSTA
-901 IYTLLPVA
+901 FYTLLPVV
-909 GLIASVLVG
+909 GLIIAAIGG
-918 VLIPVIGTFITS
+918 VLIPIISDLVVTQ
-930 SEEAA
+930 EEAA
-935 EAIEEANNAV
+935 QAISDAGAAYDEARN
-945 QDAESELS
+945 ELS
-953 SLSSE
+953 SLNSELQTTKDRIKEINSQDRISLTDRNELAQLERQNALLSQQVEIQERLTEIAQQEEISTIKDNWNTAYRLPSAYSSWEAEILGVKYVPDGVYNPDTYEETALDLPGLSESQIEDIRQFAQDWRDAVQEEIIKNQELYAQAEESFAILAQDYLTNPENWTNGEFEEYVNSIREWRALMVPDEGDYFSSFVAPLLDSSQLSNLSEQFYQALAAGSGEAIFPALTEEAQRFLTASGVSAEEFGDALNAGVDAAIEGMSE
-958 LENVRSQIEE
+958 LE
-968 IQNLGTLSF
+968 G
-977 TDQEELAN
+977 
-985 LKEQEAI
+985 
-992 LERQLAIQER
+992 
-1002 QLEIAER
+1002 
-1009 NRAIT
+1009 
-1014 ARDNVD
+1014 
-1020 KAYSEL
+1020 YSEDFVNNLTAEDWQAL
-1026 LESRPEQTST
+1026 LT
-1036 YMPGVTPAGEGV
+1036 
-1048 NAEQWYDYTTSR
+1048 
-1060 YTDKT
+1060 
-1065 PQEQIDEDYQFYQ
+1065 
-1078 SLLEKEAELRAQ
+1078 
-1090 YNAEWADEYN
+1090 
-1100 SYENDIMQTIQS
+1100 
-1112 MYDGII
+1112 
-1118 QLDEQWITE
+1118 
-1127 HLNQLEETRSRFFTE
+1127 LNW
-1142 GEIGE
+1142 
-1147 FYYSPMLDNSSFDG
+1147 DN
-1161 IRQQLYNM
+1161 LP
-1169 LSEGDVENI
+1169 
-1178 LNSGLITSE
+1178 
-1187 IEQILNEAGISVES
+1187 
-1201 FLVWLNNQV
+1201 
-1210 DNVYDNVSGL
+1210 
-1220 AGATKEDID
+1220 EDID
-1229 SLTDEDWEAAMHLD
+1229 SIYEVLAYAHEQTPIEIFDAG
-1243 WDNIDSWE
+1243 NIKT
-1251 DFIQALEDYK
+1251 A
-1261 NNIITVEVEVE
+1261 
-1272 GIEEVQELLDMIN
+1272 QELLDQIN

-1299 EQGFLNINQVQ
+1299 EQGFLNINDVQ
-1310 DLIADNPEYS
+1310 DLIAENPEYS
-1320 AFIQAFG
+1320 AFIQALG

-1345 RVEEQAL
+1345 RAEEQAL

-1381 EQFQTMIEESDG
+1381 EQFQTMIEESGG

-1537 QEDYE
+1537 REDYE

-1547 SEMFKDRE
+1547 SDMLKDRE

-1560 QVAAVDRLTTA
+1560 QVGAVDRLTTA
-1571 YQELQEASSQQFFVN
+1571 YQELQEASSQQLFVN
-1586 FVDDYADLFSAATI
+1586 FADDYADLFSAATI

-1617 QEVNDMLDA
+1617 QEVNAMLDA
-1626 FGNRVSARLNSLYAT
+1626 FGNRMSARLNSLYAT

-1673 SAADNLNNF
+1673 SAVDNLNNF
-1682 GAFITDMQGQTETTM
+1682 GAFITDMQGQTEITM

-1722 TMEGQTTEQGEFNL
+1722 TMEGETTEQGEFNL

-1758 GTAGEGMQS
+1758 GTAGKGMQS
-1767 GLDALVSAGEDI
+1767 GLDALISAGEDI

-1805 DNENPTQGN
+1805 DKENPTQGN

-1821 PLLNPDDIPDEFYD
+1821 PRLNPDDIPDEFYD

-1884 DNATDRAYGARKLAG
+1884 DNATDRAYGTRRLAG
-1899 YEQQI
+1899 YDQQI
-1904 EELNGQ
+1904 QELNGQ
-1910 LDNYNE
+1910 LDNYND
-1916 KLAEAENYLTSDR
+1916 KLAEAEGYLTSDK
-1929 AELNNLFNGLVSFDE
+1929 ADLNSLFSGMVSFDE

-1950 YQAIEQQMVDDY
+1950 YRAIEQMMVDDY

-1971 FIQMF
+1971 FIQQF
-1976 NALTKAEQEARQA
+1976 NALSKSEQEARQA

-1995 AQLEA
+1995 QQLQTAQ
-2000 ANDLFQRRQDAL
+2000 DLFDRRQAAL
-2012 AQYEE
+2012 EQYED

-2038 ARLAKIEHR
+2038 ARLAQIEHR

-2061 QELTKEIA
+2061 RSLTREIA
-2069 ESFGDMLTHGI
+2069 ESFGDLLTHGI
-2080 ESTRIGWGNA
+2080 ESTRLGWEDT
-2090 QADMGLLGE
+2090 QANMGLLSE

-2107 LQELANA
+2107 LGELANA

-2129 LQDQVIGTAQD
+2129 LQDQVIGTAED
-2140 LLSWIE
+2140 LLAWIE
-2146 ELEQVVPNAIDDAR
+2146 ELEQIVPNAIDDAR
-2160 ERFDQFLDQ
+2160 ERFDQFINQ

-2176 ASAIEELYELQ
+2176 ASAIEELYALQ

-2209 SQVAQAQLNRQW
+2209 SQVAQAQLQRQW
-2221 FERAR
+2221 FEEAR
-2226 DELAQ
+2226 DRLAQ

-2252 RDALLEEYNT
+2252 RDALLEEYNA
-2262 AQEAMLE
+2262 AQEAMLA

-2335 KLQTDIDNAT
+2335 KLQVDIDNAT
-2345 DSAMRDRLEA
+2345 DSAMRERLEA

-2411 YQYTA
+2411 YQYTT

-2438 AKDQVTDVTEEIL
+2438 AKDQVTDVTQEIL
-2451 STWQDCYDDINE
+2451 STWQDCYNDINE
-2463 VYSDMTLSDE
+2463 IYSDMTLSDE

-2480 EIYDYYVQKIKD
+2480 EIYNYYAQKIKD

-2525 LVGMTADELKDIV
+2525 LVGMTADELKDII

-2564 QVVNAFDNT
+2564 QVVNAFDNA

-2580 MTSNTANFEQYLS
+2580 MTSNTANFEQYLA
-2593 DLLQQAEDNFNNY
+2593 DLLKQAEDNFNNY
-2606 RDTVADVADDTGTS
+2606 RETVADVADDTGTS
-2620 LDNLD
+2620 LDDLD

-2667 DMVYQNIEAQK
+2667 DMVYQNIEAQR
-2678 ELANAIANTIQS
+2678 ELADAIANTIQS

-2696 SGSTEEDSGLGYDP
+2696 SGSTEEDSRLGYDP

-2748 GLTDDY
+2748 GLTDEY

-2759 GDANRYFAG
+2759 GDANRHFAG
-2768 LSQDGGYTAWSNK
+2768 LSQDGGYIAWGNK
-2781 TLWEQ
+2781 TLWEK

-2802 GEFNNGRLA
+2802 GEFSNGRLA

>member
-26 LMRDLQTLGTQRNYM
+26 LMRDLQNLGTRSGNTDYLA
-41 QISPDIQQASRA
+41 SNVQAAARA
-53 ALELGQN
+53 ALDLQQN
-60 LRSAINPETGNLNLE
+60 LRSALNPETGNLNLE
-75 AFNANLKA
+75 AFNANLQA
-83 SGRTLA
+83 SGRTLS

-94 LTSLGPNGQDAFLNL
+94 LSALGPAGQETFMNL
-109 ARAIQAADEPL
+109 ARAIQQADEPL

-151 GAISEA
+151 GALSDA

-215 SEEEVQNRTE
+215 PEEEVQARTE

-232 AAGISAQEAS
+232 AAGISTREAS

-289 VADAVGLSYE
+289 VADMVGLSYE

-321 ALRTLFARFQGLQLG
+321 ALRTLFARIQGLQLG

-342 VDLNKYSRALEA
+342 VDLNKYSTALA
-354 VGVQVLDVNGD
+354 KVGVQVLDVNGD

-411 DFFQENLASASGAE
+411 DFFQENLASAVGAE

-492 VVGSAMTR
+492 LVATGMNR
-500 AFGTKMAQSMRDI
+500 AFGDKIAQSLRDMVY
-513 AHNINWFRNRNQNSE
+513 NINYFRNRNQDSE
-528 SEQLRD
+528 AERLRTE
-534 QAAALAGN
+534 AATMANNMAYQMAGQDASSPEYQN
-542 LAFQRAGLDEN
+542 LEF
-553 SIEYRSLE
+553 
-561 AQRQVVQLQAQAREE
+561 QRQVIELRARARREAQGLTEIQQQQLQ
-576 AEKLNDVQREKLQ
+576 N
-589 TDMRS
+589 DMRN
-594 IRNLQEQVDLY
+594 IDNLQRQVDLY
-605 AQSAQNAQDAA
+605 AQAA
-616 DAYEEQLRAA
+616 TEANNIVRANEQQLRS
-626 MSLDNEDGTLNFNLA
+626 SLPTSITNEDGTTNLNRA
-641 RQFENIF
+641 RAYQTLI
-648 GTTDTDAANEGL
+648 GTSDISDTSKAFDQLIEKYKTAVDIQTRYTAANTRVVNSNNTVTDSVAAFVRSL
-660 NNLISNFQ
+660 NL
-668 SAIDVQTKYQAAR
+668 QTK
-681 QRFTDN
+681 
-687 EGQAD
+687 
-692 EAVVKFVNSLKLQTD
+692 
-707 AQLNSVDAVN
+707 AQLNSTGAVRD
-717 EYMSVNG
+717 YMSE
-724 RFTGEMNKANNA
+724 TGSFAAEMNNANNT
-736 VAQYREQLRSLL
+736 VTRYREALRALL
-748 IASGQFTESN
+748 IESGQFTESN
-758 VDSFLT
+758 VDNFLARLT
-764 QLVSAYR
+764 QGYRDSTIANEQLRGSIDRGTESLNRQSQAVQNAAYR
-771 EGSVTSQQFANALEN
+771 
-786 LNQAGDRQRQMF
+786 
-798 ENLIYHQRDW
+798 QRDW
-808 ADTIVQLSNTISETM
+808 ADVVMQSVNV
-823 MAIQGIQNIGDVFSN
+823 MAQTAMSIQSLQNIGNVFSGWV
-838 LISGESSAA
+838 SGEGSLSDVTA
-847 DFTNLLTSITMILP
+847 LLTSLGMLVP
-861 QVSSLF
+861 QLTSVF
-867 EASNRASIRAA
+867 NAQNRANMAA
-878 AAYVFTGNA
+878 AASTLFFGTSA
-887 AVAAAGGIRTMSTA
+887 TTASGGVMTLSTA
-901 IYTLLPVA
+901 IHTLLPVA

-918 VLIPVIGTFITS
+918 VIIPIIGTFITT

-968 IQNLGTLSF
+968 IQNLGTLSL

-1020 KAYSEL
+1020 NAYSEL

-1036 YMPGVTPAGEGV
+1036 YMPGITGAGEGV
-1048 NAEQWYDYTTSR
+1048 NAEDWYRYTTAR
-1060 YTDKT
+1060 YTDET
-1065 PQEQIDEDYQFYQ
+1065 PQEQIDEDYQFYL
-1078 SLLEKEAELRAQ
+1078 SLLEKDAELRAQ
-1090 YNAEWADEYN
+1090 YIAEWSDKYN

-1127 HLNQLEETRSRFFTE
+1127 HLNELEETRRKFFTE

-1147 FYYSPMLDNSSFDG
+1147 FYYSPALDDSSFNG
-1161 IRQQLYNM
+1161 IREQLYNM
-1169 LSEGDVENI
+1169 LSEGDVENV

-1187 IEQILNEAGISVES
+1187 IEQTLNEAGISVES
-1201 FLVWLNNQV
+1201 FLAWLNNQV
-1210 DNVYDNVSGL
+1210 DNVYNNVSGL
-1220 AGATKEDID
+1220 AGATEEDID
-1229 SLTDEDWEAAMHLD
+1229 SLTDEDWEAAMHLN

-1251 DFIQALEDYK
+1251 DFIQALENYK
-1261 NNIITVEVEVE
+1261 NNIITVDVRVE
-1272 GIEEVQELLDMIN
+1272 GIEEVQELLNMIN
-1285 EAQDP
+1285 DAQDP
-1290 LRSALDTYR
+1290 LKSALETYR
-1299 EQGFLNINQVQ
+1299 DQGFLNVNQVQ
-1310 DLIADNPEYS
+1310 ELIADNPEYS
-1320 AFIQAFG
+1320 ALVKALG
-1327 NGQYGLTEDALSA
+1327 DGRYALTEDALDV

-1345 RVEEQAL
+1345 RAEEQAL
-1352 NQQLQENMAELI
+1352 NQQLQENLSAI
-1364 PDPSYLTGYLNT
+1364 YPDSSYLEGYLNT
-1376 WQQIQ
+1376 WQEIYDQYSDRPFAAAIEQIQ
-1381 EQFQTMIEESDG
+1381 EVTQ
-1393 AVSGSAET
+1393 
-1401 FSTAIDNIESL
+1401 
-1412 TEAYQSNSI
+1412 AYQDNGI
-1421 SGAEYFSQL
+1421 SAAEYFSQIRESVANNIGDWL
-1430 RDEVDSFGQYLSA
+1430 SFADTDIDSGIFANVDLA
-1443 AQGAG
+1443 RE
-1448 ISGEGAMGQYNDFMG
+1448 I
-1463 EVFTVLTTQI
+1463 FTVLTTQI
-1473 STGIEDTRK
+1473 AAGIEDTQK
-1482 AFEAGQIDYQS
+1482 AFDVGWIDYET
-1493 YFDGIIE
+1493 YFDGMIE
-1500 GSRALIDVYQDY
+1500 GSSALIDLYQDY
-1512 YNGLEIASD
+1512 YSGLVITRD
-1521 GTVGFIKS
+1521 GQAGFLKS
-1529 LEDLTEAQ
+1529 MDDLTEA
-1537 QEDYE
+1537 EKEAYE
-1542 AGKIT
+1542 RGEIT
-1547 SEMFKDRE
+1547 NEMLKDRADLSDE
-1555 SLTDD
+1555 
-1560 QVAAVDRLTTA
+1560 QAAAADRATLA
-1571 YQELQEASSQQFFVN
+1571 YQNLIEAQSQQP
-1586 FVDDYADLFSAATI
+1586 FVDFADQYADLFSDATI

-1607 LYAEASIENE
+1607 LYADASIANE
-1617 QEVNDMLDA
+1617 DEVNAMLDD
-1626 FGNRVSARLNSLYAT
+1626 FGVRISTRLNEL
-1641 DDAAYQQA
+1641 YQQDDKTAYNEA
-1649 IATLQ
+1649 IAMLQ
-1654 SYGFQVEATGN
+1654 SYGIQVEATGD
-1665 HTAGEITQ
+1665 HTAAEITQ
-1673 SAADNLNNF
+1673 AAANNLAGLSALM
-1682 GAFITDMQGQTETTM
+1682 TDVQGNTETTL
-1697 GNLLTTIGTIM
+1697 GNLLGNVGTIM
-1708 SAIGQIISNLDYTI
+1708 SAIGTIISNFDYTI
-1722 TMEGQTTEQGEFNL
+1722 TMESEQTKPGEFNL
-1736 AKWALSGGKS
+1736 AKWVLSGGTS
-1746 GIKLPSFEYKIT
+1746 GIQLPDFQYKIT
-1758 GTAGEGMQS
+1758 GVAGTEMQT
-1767 GLDALVSAGEDI
+1767 GIDALMAAGQDI
-1779 ANNGQ
+1779 AANREDYGS
-1784 QYADIVGG
+1784 IIGG
-1792 MLGNTPWDQYTQS
+1792 ALGGNIWDQYSQG
-1805 DNENPTQGN
+1805 DNENPFGGN
-1814 FPTYPNS
+1814 FPAFPEGEELDPNAI
-1821 PLLNPDDIPDEFYD
+1821 PDDFYD
-1835 TRGTGGGGGGGGD
+1835 DQTGGGGGGGGGGD
-1848 AQQYDLEEPKAL
+1848 AQEYDLEEPKTL

-1916 KLAEAENYLTSDR
+1916 KLAEAENHLISDR
-1929 AELNNLFNGLVSFDE
+1929 TKLNNLFNGLVSFDE
-1944 NGEILG
+1944 DGEILG

-2038 ARLAKIEHR
+2038 ARLAEIEHR

-2055 EARDAV
+2055 EVRDAV

-2080 ESTRIGWGNA
+2080 ESTRIGWENA
-2090 QADMGLLGE
+2090 QADMGLLSE

-2114 DEYTDVDQIISNLQD
+2114 DEYTDVEQIISNLQD

-2160 ERFDQFLDQ
+2160 KRFDQFLDQ

-2252 RDALLEEYNT
+2252 RDALLEEYNA

-2269 SAAAAMEAAQEMYT
+2269 SAAAAMQAAQEMYT

-2335 KLQTDIDNAT
+2335 KLQVDIDNAT
-2345 DSAMRDRLEA
+2345 DSAMRERLEA

-2438 AKDQVTDVTEEIL
+2438 AKDQVTDVTDEIL
-2451 STWQDCYDDINE
+2451 STWQDCYNDINE
-2463 VYSDMTLSDE
+2463 IYSDMTLSDE

-2480 EIYDYYVQKIKD
+2480 EIYNYYAQKIKD

-2525 LVGMTADELKDIV
+2525 LVGMTADELEDII

-2564 QVVNAFDNT
+2564 QVVNAFDNA

-2580 MTSNTANFEQYLS
+2580 MTNNTANFEQYLA
-2593 DLLQQAEDNFNNY
+2593 DLLKQAEDNFNNY
-2606 RDTVADVADDTGTS
+2606 RDIVADVADDTGTS
-2620 LDNLD
+2620 LDDLD

-2644 ATDMMWDQIDA
+2644 ATDMMWDQINA

-2667 DMVYQNIEAQK
+2667 DIVYQNIEAQR
-2678 ELANAIANTIQS
+2678 ELADAIANTIQS

-2696 SGSTEEDSGLGYDP
+2696 SGSTEEDSKLGYDP

-2768 LSQDGGYTAWSNK
+2768 LSQDGGYIAWGNK
-2781 TLWEQ
+2781 TLWEK

-2802 GEFNNGRLA
+2802 GEFSNGRLA

>member
-1 MPSRSINYNI
+1 MVDCLTTGDTLSSDSYN
-11 GINADT
+11 
-17 TQAKANIES
+17 
-26 LMRDLQTLGTQRNYM
+26 
-41 QISPDIQQASRA
+41 
-53 ALELGQN
+53 
-60 LRSAINPETGNLNLE
+60 
-75 AFNANLKA
+75 
-83 SGRTLA
+83 
-89 DYQAL
+89 
-94 LTSLGPNGQDAFLNL
+94 
-109 ARAIQAADEPL
+109 
-120 VRTNKLMSDLWTT
+120 V
-133 MRNTVRWQITA
+133 
-144 SALQGFT
+144 
-151 GAISEA
+151 
-157 YRYAQ
+157 
-162 DLNESLTNIRI
+162 
-173 VTEYSTEQMRDFAQ
+173 
-187 YANESAQ
+187 
-194 RLSTTTTDY
+194 
-203 TDAALIYYQQGL
+203 L
-215 SEEEVQNRTE
+215 SEEAQSYFTMMLDGTYRLTESASNLRDAVQSSLIDEAIGHLSDLQSRNDE
-225 TTIRLAQ
+225 YQ
-232 AAGISAQEAS
+232 GIVGYDIN
-242 EELTAIWNNFYDG
+242 EL
-255 SQSLEYYADVL
+255 SQS
-266 VRLGADTASSSEE
+266 
-279 ISEGLQQFAS
+279 
-289 VADAVGLSYE
+289 
-299 YAASALATI
+299 AL
-308 TATTRESANTVGT
+308 
-321 ALRTLFARFQGLQLG
+321 
-336 ETLEDG
+336 
-342 VDLNKYSRALEA
+342 
-354 VGVQVLDVNGD
+354 
-365 LRDMDDIL
+365 
-373 TDLGSVWETLSSAQ
+373 
-387 QVALAQT
+387 
-394 VAGVRQYTRLV
+394 
-405 ALMDNW
+405 
-411 DFFQENLASASGAE
+411 
-425 GSLQVQADIYAE
+425 
-437 SWEAARDRVTAAAE
+437 
-451 NIYDSVINDQLFIDL
+451 
-466 DNALTPV
+466 
-473 LNTIA
+473 
-478 DIADALGGLPGILA
+478 
-492 VVGSAMTR
+492 
-500 AFGTKMAQSMRDI
+500 
-513 AHNINWFRNRNQNSE
+513 
-528 SEQLRD
+528 
-534 QAAALAGN
+534 
-542 LAFQRAGLDEN
+542 
-553 SIEYRSLE
+553 
-561 AQRQVVQLQAQAREE
+561 
-576 AEKLNDVQREKLQ
+576 
-589 TDMRS
+589 
-594 IRNLQEQVDLY
+594 
-605 AQSAQNAQDAA
+605 
-616 DAYEEQLRAA
+616 
-626 MSLDNEDGTLNFNLA
+626 NEDGTFDPDIVQQQIELIRVLGDESEETQQKIQSWQNQLDQGSFS
-641 RQFENIF
+641 
-648 GTTDTDAANEGL
+648 DTD
-660 NNLISNFQ
+660 NLQDI
-668 SAIDVQTKYQAAR
+668 
-681 QRFTDN
+681 
-687 EGQAD
+687 AD
-692 EAVVKFVNSLKLQTD
+692 MVTQCSGAFNSL
-707 AQLNSVDAVN
+707 
-717 EYMSVNG
+717 
-724 RFTGEMNKANNA
+724 
-736 VAQYREQLRSLL
+736 
-748 IASGQFTESN
+748 
-758 VDSFLT
+758 
-764 QLVSAYR
+764 
-771 EGSVTSQQFANALEN
+771 
-786 LNQAGDRQRQMF
+786 
-798 ENLIYHQRDW
+798 
-808 ADTIVQLSNTISETM
+808 SETM
-823 MAIQGIQNIGDVFSN
+823 AENEEQAFQWELAIASSYDNLTDLKQALDDGIIG
-838 LISGESSAA
+838 
-847 DFTNLLTSITMILP
+847 M
-861 QVSSLF
+861 Q
-867 EASNRASIRAA
+867 
-878 AAYVFTGNA
+878 AYSTA
-887 AVAAAGGIRTMSTA
+887 AVNLDNIADTEMLDSEEWEQYSDYLRQSADELEGVNDELNKNEADVVAKGILKMNDA
-901 IYTLLPVA
+901 IEELAENFEDWEDILQN
-909 GLIASVLVG
+909 
-918 VLIPVIGTFITS
+918 S
-930 SEEAA
+930 SEESA
-935 EAIEEANNAV
+935 EFMEAMEGCRDAVANLLDVSADFISNDFIRNNLALIEEAATGS
-945 QDAESELS
+945 A
-953 SLSSE
+953 
-958 LENVRSQIEE
+958 
-968 IQNLGTLSF
+968 
-977 TDQEELAN
+977 
-985 LKEQEAI
+985 
-992 LERQLAIQER
+992 
-1002 QLEIAER
+1002 
-1009 NRAIT
+1009 T
-1014 ARDNVD
+1014 A
-1020 KAYSEL
+1020 
-1026 LESRPEQTST
+1026 
-1036 YMPGVTPAGEGV
+1036 
-1048 NAEQWYDYTTSR
+1048 
-1060 YTDKT
+1060 
-1065 PQEQIDEDYQFYQ
+1065 IDE
-1078 SLLEKEAELRAQ
+1078 LKNRL
-1090 YNAEWADEYN
+1090 AD
-1100 SYENDIMQTIQS
+1100 DIIV
-1112 MYDGII
+1112 
-1118 QLDEQWITE
+1118 
-1127 HLNQLEETRSRFFTE
+1127 NV
-1142 GEIGE
+1142 
-1147 FYYSPMLDNSSFDG
+1147 MLDNGLDEEAQAQVLASYELLKSQIPDIEVGATLDDG
-1161 IRQQLYNM
+1161 EFLQKAQQL
-1169 LSEGDVENI
+1169 
-1178 LNSGLITSE
+1178 ITDAGMTVDQVNALFDAIGFE
-1187 IEQILNEAGISVES
+1187 TTFATEPVLTEQNVPIYVTETQDAGTRV
-1201 FLVWLNNQV
+1201 
-1210 DNVYDNVSGL
+1210 
-1220 AGATKEDID
+1220 
-1229 SLTDEDWEAAMHLD
+1229 DED
-1243 WDNIDSWE
+1243 
-1251 DFIQALEDYK
+1251 
-1261 NNIITVEVEVE
+1261 
-1272 GIEEVQELLDMIN
+1272 G
-1285 EAQDP
+1285 
-1290 LRSALDTYR
+1290 
-1299 EQGFLNINQVQ
+1299 
-1310 DLIADNPEYS
+1310 
-1320 AFIQAFG
+1320 
-1327 NGQYGLTEDALSA
+1327 
-1340 YQNMA
+1340 
-1345 RVEEQAL
+1345 
-1352 NQQLQENMAELI
+1352 
-1364 PDPSYLTGYLNT
+1364 NT
-1376 WQQIQ
+1376 WLRTRTVTYQ
-1381 EQFQTMIEESDG
+1381 DG
-1393 AVSGSAET
+1393 T
-1401 FSTAIDNIESL
+1401 YTAQGYVDAISMTANGK
-1412 TEAYQSNSI
+1412 TPKI
-1421 SGAEYFSQL
+1421 SG
-1430 RDEVDSFGQYLSA
+1430 V
-1443 AQGAG
+1443 
-1448 ISGEGAMGQYNDFMG
+1448 
-1463 EVFTVLTTQI
+1463 
-1473 STGIEDTRK
+1473 TRK
-1482 AFEAGQIDYQS
+1482 ATGS
-1493 YFDGIIE
+1493 YNN
-1500 GSRALIDVYQDY
+1500 Y
-1512 YNGLEIASD
+1512 
-1521 GTVGFIKS
+1521 
-1529 LEDLTEAQ
+1529 
-1537 QEDYE
+1537 
-1542 AGKIT
+1542 
-1547 SEMFKDRE
+1547 
-1555 SLTDD
+1555 
-1560 QVAAVDRLTTA
+1560 
-1571 YQELQEASSQQFFVN
+1571 SQTN
-1586 FVDDYADLFSAATI
+1586 
-1600 DGTLQLD
+1600 
-1607 LYAEASIENE
+1607 
-1617 QEVNDMLDA
+1617 
-1626 FGNRVSARLNSLYAT
+1626 
-1641 DDAAYQQA
+1641 
-1649 IATLQ
+1649 
-1654 SYGFQVEATGN
+1654 
-1665 HTAGEITQ
+1665 
-1673 SAADNLNNF
+1673 
-1682 GAFITDMQGQTETTM
+1682 
-1697 GNLLTTIGTIM
+1697 
-1708 SAIGQIISNLDYTI
+1708 
-1722 TMEGQTTEQGEFNL
+1722 
-1736 AKWALSGGKS
+1736 SGGSAPS
-1746 GIKLPSFEYKIT
+1746 GS
-1758 GTAGEGMQS
+1758 S
-1767 GLDALVSAGEDI
+1767 
-1779 ANNGQ
+1779 
-1784 QYADIVGG
+1784 
-1792 MLGNTPWDQYTQS
+1792 
-1805 DNENPTQGN
+1805 
-1814 FPTYPNS
+1814 
-1821 PLLNPDDIPDEFYD
+1821 
-1835 TRGTGGGGGGGGD
+1835 GGGGGGGSAEG
-1848 AQQYDLEEPKAL
+1848 QQYDLEEPKAL

-1950 YQAIEQQMVDDY
+1950 YQAVEQQMVDEY
-1962 NAFLANYNA
+1962 NAFLADYNA

-2038 ARLAKIEHR
+2038 ARLAEIEHR

-2080 ESTRIGWGNA
+2080 ESTRIGWENA
-2090 QADMGLLGE
+2090 QADMGLLSE

-2146 ELEQVVPNAIDDAR
+2146 ELEQVVPDAIDDAR
-2160 ERFDQFLDQ
+2160 ERFDQFLNQ

-2252 RDALLEEYNT
+2252 RDALLEEYNA

-2505 EAGNQ
+2505 EAGNW

-2734 NELFSQREAKIKDL
+2734 KELFNQREAKIKDL
-2748 GLTDDY
+2748 GLTDEY

-2768 LSQDGGYTAWSNK
+2768 LSQDGGYLAWGNK

-2861 ASRMDNSTPVASTH
+2861 ASKMDNSTPVASTH

-2883 IEHVEFPNVTSADEI
+2883 IERVEFPNVTSADEI

>member
-26 LMRDLQTLGTQRNYM
+26 LMRDLQNLGTRSGNTDYLA
-41 QISPDIQQASRA
+41 SNVQAAARA
-53 ALELGQN
+53 ALDLQQN
-60 LRSAINPETGNLNLE
+60 LRSALNPETGNLNLE
-75 AFNANLKA
+75 AFNANLQA
-83 SGRTLA
+83 SGRTLS
-89 DYQAL
+89 DYQAIL
-94 LTSLGPNGQDAFLNL
+94 SALGPAGQETFMNL
-109 ARAIQAADEPL
+109 ARAIQQADEPL

-151 GAISEA
+151 GALSEA

-232 AAGISAQEAS
+232 AAGISTREAS

-342 VDLNKYSRALEA
+342 VDLNKYSNALEK

-405 ALMDNW
+405 ALMDQW
-411 DFFQENLASASGAE
+411 DFFQENLASAYGAE

-478 DIADALGGLPGILA
+478 DMTDALGGLPGILA
-492 VVGSAMTR
+492 LVATGMNR
-500 AFGTKMAQSMRDI
+500 AFGDKIAQSLRDMVY
-513 AHNINWFRNRNQNSE
+513 NINYFRNRNQNTE
-528 SEQLRD
+528 AERLRAE
-534 QAAALAGN
+534 AATAVSNITYQMVGQDASSPEYQN
-542 LAFQRAGLDEN
+542 LEF
-553 SIEYRSLE
+553 
-561 AQRQVVQLQAQAREE
+561 QRQVVELRAKAREE
-576 AEKLNDVQREKLQ
+576 AQHLTEIQQQQLQNDMRNIDNLQRE
-589 TDMRS
+589 
-594 IRNLQEQVDLY
+594 VDLY
-605 AQSAQNAQDAA
+605 AQVATQANEVVKANEDQVRASLPTATDNADVAR
-616 DAYEEQLRAA
+616 AYETLI
-626 MSLDNEDGTLNFNLA
+626 GTSD
-641 RQFENIF
+641 I
-648 GTTDTDAANEGL
+648 TDTNKAFDQLIANYSTAIDIQTRYSAANTRVVNSNNTVTDSVAAFVRSL
-660 NNLISNFQ
+660 NL
-668 SAIDVQTKYQAAR
+668 QTEAQLD
-681 QRFTDN
+681 TT
-687 EGQAD
+687 
-692 EAVVKFVNSLKLQTD
+692 EAVKN
-707 AQLNSVDAVN
+707 
-717 EYMSVNG
+717 YMG
-724 RFTGEMNKANNA
+724 ETGSFAAEMDNANA
-736 VAQYREQLRSLL
+736 TVTRYREALRTLL
-748 IASGQFTESN
+748 IASGKFTESN
-758 VDSFLT
+758 VDNFLASLNSGYTNSTIANEQLTGSLERGTDALNRYDQAVQSNSF
-764 QLVSAYR
+764 R
-771 EGSVTSQQFANALEN
+771 
-786 LNQAGDRQRQMF
+786 
-798 ENLIYHQRDW
+798 QRDW
-808 ADTIVQLSNTISETM
+808 ADTLMQTVNVISQTAM
-823 MAIQGIQNIGDVFSN
+823 SIQSLQNIGNVFSGWV
-838 LISGESSAA
+838 SGEGSLS
-847 DFTNLLTSITMILP
+847 DVTTLLTSLGMLIP
-861 QVSSLF
+861 QLTSVF
-867 EASNRASIRAA
+867 NAQNRANIAA
-878 AAYVFTGNA
+878 AASTLFFGTA
-887 AVAAAGGIRTMSTA
+887 ATTASGGVMTLSTA
-901 IYTLLPVA
+901 LYTLLPVA

-918 VLIPVIGTFITS
+918 VIIPVIGTFITS

-935 EAIEEANNAV
+935 EAIEEANTAV
-945 QDAESELS
+945 QDAESEIS
-953 SLSSE
+953 SISSE

-985 LKEQEAI
+985 LREQEAI

-1020 KAYSEL
+1020 NAYSEL

-1036 YMPGVTPAGEGV
+1036 YVPGVTPAGEGV

-1060 YTDKT
+1060 YTDNT

-1078 SLLEKEAELRAQ
+1078 SLLAKEAELRAQ
-1090 YNAEWADEYN
+1090 YNAEWSDEYN

-1147 FYYSPMLDNSSFDG
+1147 FYYSPALDNSSFDG
-1161 IRQQLYNM
+1161 IRQQLYDM
-1169 LSEGDVENI
+1169 LSEGDVEDI

-1229 SLTDEDWEAAMHLD
+1229 SLTDEDWEAAMHLN

-1251 DFIQALEDYK
+1251 DFITELENYK
-1261 NNIITVEVEVE
+1261 NNTIEVEVE
-1272 GIEEVQELLDMIN
+1272 LNGAEQIQELLDQLN

-1290 LRSALDTYR
+1290 LESALSSYK
-1299 EQGFLNINQVQ
+1299 EQGYLTMDQVQ
-1310 DLIADNPEYS
+1310 DLIRDNPEYARYVNIGDDGEYRLNNLALQDFQWSEGQERQLLNQTIEGTKAEQEVDTSYMQEYIS
-1320 AFIQAFG
+1320 AWDEIISRTKEWQDQGYKFAD
-1327 NGQYGLTEDALSA
+1327 DADAERFSKLAERVRDVSAA
-1340 YQNMA
+1340 YQDGEVSASEYFDAISGQVNRIA
-1345 RVEEQAL
+1345 SGFEFL
-1352 NQQLQENMAELI
+1352 NSE
-1364 PDPSYLTGYLNT
+1364 
-1376 WQQIQ
+1376 
-1381 EQFQTMIEESDG
+1381 
-1393 AVSGSAET
+1393 
-1401 FSTAIDNIESL
+1401 IESNTADTDL
-1412 TEAYQSNSI
+1412 LEATFTSMTSQLMDGLMDVNKQFTSGQMDMDEYYESTI
-1421 SGAEYFSQL
+1421 SGAEALINLYQKQNNNLEKNADGIWEVKDAS
-1430 RDEVDSFGQYLSA
+1430 DEATKAADEAAA
-1443 AQGAG
+1443 AQMNSWQSAVDEAKSMQDMVETITDNYDYLIQYANPLGDIDFNIDNNFDTTATEFQNLCTSVSTNIANLYDTNRVAYDNIIADLIASGANLEAG
-1448 ISGEGAMGQYNDFMG
+1448 IQY
-1463 EVFTVLTTQI
+1463 
-1473 STGIEDTRK
+1473 S
-1482 AFEAGQIDYQS
+1482 
-1493 YFDGIIE
+1493 
-1500 GSRALIDVYQDY
+1500 
-1512 YNGLEIASD
+1512 SD
-1521 GTVGFIKS
+1521 
-1529 LEDLTEAQ
+1529 
-1537 QEDYE
+1537 
-1542 AGKIT
+1542 
-1547 SEMFKDRE
+1547 
-1555 SLTDD
+1555 
-1560 QVAAVDRLTTA
+1560 
-1571 YQELQEASSQQFFVN
+1571 
-1586 FVDDYADLFSAATI
+1586 
-1600 DGTLQLD
+1600 QLH
-1607 LYAEASIENE
+1607 A
-1617 QEVNDMLDA
+1617 
-1626 FGNRVSARLNSLYAT
+1626 
-1641 DDAAYQQA
+1641 A
-1649 IATLQ
+1649 IATDTAIASTAINSSMEECGSTISSVSQAAGVVL
-1654 SYGFQVEATGN
+1654 EA
-1665 HTAGEITQ
+1665 
-1673 SAADNLNNF
+1673 L
-1682 GAFITDMQGQTETTM
+1682 
-1697 GNLLTTIGTIM
+1697 GNL
-1708 SAIGQIISNLDYTI
+1708 ISNFEYTLEFEPYI
-1722 TMEGQTTEQGEFNL
+1722 KGGQFDLWEWVT
-1736 AKWALSGGKS
+1736 SGGAS
-1746 GIKLPSFEYKIT
+1746 GIKLPSIGFNIT
-1758 GTAGEGMQS
+1758 GHGGTAVSDFTNALGSAAEYLQTSS
-1767 GLDALVSAGEDI
+1767 GYGQGGIFDYGTEPTGGYSPSENLDQDRIE
-1779 ANNGQ
+1779 
-1784 QYADIVGG
+1784 
-1792 MLGNTPWDQYTQS
+1792 T
-1805 DNENPTQGN
+1805 DNMR
-1814 FPTYPNS
+1814 
-1821 PLLNPDDIPDEFYD
+1821 PDS
-1835 TRGTGGGGGGGGD
+1835 GGGGGGGGD

-1950 YQAIEQQMVDDY
+1950 YQAVEQQMVDDY
-1962 NAFLANYNA
+1962 NAFLADYNA

-2038 ARLAKIEHR
+2038 ARLAEIEHR

-2080 ESTRIGWGNA
+2080 ESTRIGWENA

-2160 ERFDQFLDQ
+2160 ERFDQFLNQ

-2252 RDALLEEYNT
+2252 RDALLEEYNA

-2734 NELFSQREAKIKDL
+2734 NELFRQREAKIKDL

-2825 RNILAA
+2825 KNILAA

-2883 IEHVEFPNVTSADEI
+2883 IERVEFPNVTSADEI

>member
-26 LMRDLQTLGTQRNYM
+26 LMRDLQNLGTRSGNTDYLA
-41 QISPDIQQASRA
+41 SNVQAAARA
-53 ALELGQN
+53 ALDLQQN
-60 LRSAINPETGNLNLE
+60 LRSALNPETGNLNLE
-75 AFNANLKA
+75 AFNANLRA
-83 SGRTLA
+83 SGRTLS

-94 LTSLGPNGQDAFLNL
+94 LSALGPAGQETFMNL
-109 ARAIQAADEPL
+109 ARAIQQADEPL
-120 VRTNKLMSDLWTT
+120 VRTNRLMSDLWTT

-151 GAISEA
+151 SALSDA

-232 AAGISAQEAS
+232 AAGISTREAS

-342 VDLNKYSRALEA
+342 VDLNKYSNALEK
-354 VGVQVLDVNGD
+354 VGVQVLDVNGN
-365 LRDMDDIL
+365 LRDMDNIL
-373 TDLGSVWETLSSAQ
+373 ADLGSVWETLSSAQ

-411 DFFQENLASASGAE
+411 DFFQENLASAVGAE

-478 DIADALGGLPGILA
+478 DMVDALGGLPGILA
-492 VVGSAMTR
+492 VVATGMNR
-500 AFGTKMAQSMRDI
+500 AFGDKIAQSLRDMVY
-513 AHNINWFRNRNQNSE
+513 NINYFRNRNQDSE
-528 SEQLRD
+528 SERLRTE
-534 QAAALAGN
+534 AATAVSNITYQMVGQDASSPEYQN
-542 LAFQRAGLDEN
+542 LEF
-553 SIEYRSLE
+553 
-561 AQRQVVQLQAQAREE
+561 QRQVVELRAKAREE
-576 AEKLNDVQREKLQ
+576 AQHLTEIQQQQLQNDMRNIDNLQRE
-589 TDMRS
+589 
-594 IRNLQEQVDLY
+594 VDLY
-605 AQSAQNAQDAA
+605 AQVATQANEVVKANEDQLRDSLPTATDNADVAR
-616 DAYEEQLRAA
+616 AYETLI
-626 MSLDNEDGTLNFNLA
+626 GTSD
-641 RQFENIF
+641 I
-648 GTTDTDAANEGL
+648 TDTNKAFDQLIANYSTAIDIQARYSAANTRVVNSNNTVTDSVAAFVRSL
-660 NNLISNFQ
+660 NL
-668 SAIDVQTKYQAAR
+668 QTETQLD
-681 QRFTDN
+681 TT
-687 EGQAD
+687 
-692 EAVVKFVNSLKLQTD
+692 EAVKN
-707 AQLNSVDAVN
+707 
-717 EYMSVNG
+717 YMG
-724 RFTGEMNKANNA
+724 ETGSFAAEMDNANA
-736 VAQYREQLRSLL
+736 TVTRYREALRTLL
-748 IASGQFTESN
+748 VASGKFTESN
-758 VDSFLT
+758 VDNFLASLNSGYT
-764 QLVSAYR
+764 NSTIANEQLR
-771 EGSVTSQQFANALEN
+771 GSVERGTDALNRQGQAIQQNN
-786 LNQAGDRQRQMF
+786 YR
-798 ENLIYHQRDW
+798 QRDW
-808 ADTIVQLSNTISETM
+808 ADTIMQTVNVISQTAM
-823 MAIQGIQNIGDVFSN
+823 SIQSLQNIGNVFSGW
-838 LISGESSAA
+838 ISGEGSLS
-847 DFTNLLTSITMILP
+847 DVTTLLTSLGMIIP
-861 QVSSLF
+861 QLTSVF
-867 EASNRASIRAA
+867 NAQNRANMAA
-878 AAYVFTGNA
+878 AASTLFFGTA
-887 AVAAAGGIRTMSTA
+887 ATTASGGVMTLSTA
-901 IYTLLPVA
+901 LYTLLPVA

-918 VLIPVIGTFITS
+918 VIIPIIGTFITS

-945 QDAESELS
+945 QSAESEIS

-985 LKEQEAI
+985 LREQEAI

-1020 KAYSEL
+1020 NAYSEL

-1036 YMPGVTPAGEGV
+1036 YMPGVTPVGEGV

-1060 YTDKT
+1060 YTDNT

-1090 YNAEWADEYN
+1090 YNAEWSNEYN

-1147 FYYSPMLDNSSFDG
+1147 FYYSPALDNSSFDG
-1161 IRQQLYNM
+1161 IRQQLYDM

-1201 FLVWLNNQV
+1201 FLEWLNNQV

-1220 AGATKEDID
+1220 AGATKEDIE
-1229 SLTDEDWEAAMHLD
+1229 SLTDEDWEAAMHLN

-1251 DFIQALEDYK
+1251 DFIQAIEDYK

-1285 EAQDP
+1285 DAQDP

-1299 EQGFLNINQVQ
+1299 EQGFLNINDVQ
-1310 DLIADNPEYS
+1310 NLIADNPEYS
-1320 AFIQAFG
+1320 AFIQALG

-1381 EQFQTMIEESDG
+1381 EQFQTMIEESGG
-1393 AVSGSAET
+1393 AISGSAET

-1473 STGIEDTRK
+1473 STGIEDTRR

-1500 GSRALIDVYQDY
+1500 GSQALIDVYQDY

-1521 GTVGFIKS
+1521 GTAGFIKS
-1529 LEDLTEAQ
+1529 LEDLTEEQ
-1537 QEDYE
+1537 QRNYDM
-1542 AGKIT
+1542 GIIT
-1547 SEMFKDRE
+1547 NDMFKDRE
-1555 SLTDD
+1555 DLTDE
-1560 QVAAVDRLTTA
+1560 QVAAVERLTA
-1571 YQELQEASSQQFFVN
+1571 ANQDLQEASSQQFFVN

-1600 DGTLQLD
+1600 DGTVQLD
-1607 LYAEASIENE
+1607 LYADASIENE
-1617 QEVNDMLDA
+1617 QEVNAMLDA

-1641 DDAAYQQA
+1641 DQTAYQQA

-1654 SYGFQVEATGN
+1654 SYGFQVEATGD

-1673 SAADNLNNF
+1673 SAAENLSNF
-1682 GAFITDMQGQTETTM
+1682 GTFITDMQGQTQTTM
-1697 GNLLTTIGTIM
+1697 GNLLTTVGTIM

-1722 TMEGQTTEQGEFNL
+1722 TMEGETTEQGEFNL

-1746 GIKLPSFEYKIT
+1746 GIKLPSFEYRIT

-1767 GLDALVSAGEDI
+1767 GLDALISAGEDI
-1779 ANNGQ
+1779 ASNGQ
-1784 QYADIVGG
+1784 EYADIVGG

-1835 TRGTGGGGGGGGD
+1835 TQGTGGGGGGGGD

-1929 AELNNLFNGLVSFDE
+1929 AELNSLFNGLVSFDE

-2000 ANDLFQRRQDAL
+2000 ANDLFERRQDAL

-2038 ARLAKIEHR
+2038 ARLAEIEHR

-2080 ESTRIGWGNA
+2080 ESTRIGWENA

-2252 RDALLEEYNT
+2252 RDALLEEYNA
-2262 AQEAMLE
+2262 AQEAMLA

-2335 KLQTDIDNAT
+2335 KLQVDIDNAT
-2345 DSAMRDRLEA
+2345 DSAMRERLEA

-2463 VYSDMTLSDE
+2463 IYSDMTLSDE

-2480 EIYDYYVQKIKD
+2480 EIYNYYAQKIKD

-2580 MTSNTANFEQYLS
+2580 MTSNTANFEQYLA
-2593 DLLQQAEDNFNNY
+2593 DLLKQAEDNFNNY

-2620 LDNLD
+2620 LDDLD

-2631 SDSTDNLTDAGMN
+2631 SDSTNNLTDAGMN

-2667 DMVYQNIEAQK
+2667 DMVYQNIEAQR
-2678 ELANAIANTIQS
+2678 ELADAIANTIQS

-2734 NELFSQREAKIKDL
+2734 NELFNQREAKIKDL
-2748 GLTDDY
+2748 GLTDEY

-2768 LSQDGGYTAWSNK
+2768 LSQDGGYTAWGNK
-2781 TLWEQ
+2781 TLWEK

-2802 GEFNNGRLA
+2802 GEFSNGRLA

-2853 VASFIGML
+2853 VASFVGML
-2861 ASRMDNSTPVASTH
+2861 ASRMDNGTPVASTH

>member
-26 LMRDLQTLGTQRNYM
+26 LMRDLQNLGTRSGNTDYLA
-41 QISPDIQQASRA
+41 SNVQAAARA
-53 ALELGQN
+53 ALDLQQN
-60 LRSAINPETGNLNLE
+60 LRSALNPETGNLNLE
-75 AFNANLKA
+75 AFNANLQA
-83 SGRTLA
+83 SGRTLS
-89 DYQAL
+89 DYQAIL
-94 LTSLGPNGQDAFLNL
+94 SALGPAGQETFMNL
-109 ARAIQAADEPL
+109 ARAIQQADEPL
-120 VRTNKLMSDLWTT
+120 VRTNRLMSDLWTT

-151 GAISEA
+151 SAISDA

-242 EELTAIWNNFYDG
+242 EELTAIWNNFYTEG
-255 SQSLEYYADVL
+255 GPALEYYADVL

-411 DFFQENLASASGAE
+411 DFFQENLASAYGAE

-478 DIADALGGLPGILA
+478 DMTDALGGLPGILA
-492 VVGSAMTR
+492 LVATGMNR
-500 AFGTKMAQSMRDI
+500 AFGDKIAQSLRDMVY
-513 AHNINWFRNRNQNSE
+513 NINYFRNRNQNTE
-528 SEQLRD
+528 AERLRAE
-534 QAAALAGN
+534 AATAVSTITYQMVGQDASSPEYQN
-542 LAFQRAGLDEN
+542 LEF
-553 SIEYRSLE
+553 
-561 AQRQVVQLQAQAREE
+561 QRQVVELRAKAREE
-576 AEKLNDVQREKLQ
+576 AQHLTEIQQQQLQNDMRNIDNLQRE
-589 TDMRS
+589 
-594 IRNLQEQVDLY
+594 VDLY
-605 AQSAQNAQDAA
+605 AQVATQANEVVKANEDQVRASLPTATDNADVAR
-616 DAYEEQLRAA
+616 AYETLI
-626 MSLDNEDGTLNFNLA
+626 GTSD
-641 RQFENIF
+641 I
-648 GTTDTDAANEGL
+648 TDTNKAFDQLIANYSTAIDIQTRYSAANTRVVNSNNTVTDSVAAFVRSL
-660 NNLISNFQ
+660 NL
-668 SAIDVQTKYQAAR
+668 QTEAQLD
-681 QRFTDN
+681 TT
-687 EGQAD
+687 
-692 EAVVKFVNSLKLQTD
+692 EAVKN
-707 AQLNSVDAVN
+707 
-717 EYMSVNG
+717 YMG
-724 RFTGEMNKANNA
+724 ETGSFAAEMDNANA
-736 VAQYREQLRSLL
+736 TVTRYREALRTLL
-748 IASGQFTESN
+748 IASGKFAESN
-758 VDSFLT
+758 VDNFLASLNSGYT
-764 QLVSAYR
+764 NSTIANEQLR
-771 EGSVTSQQFANALEN
+771 GSVERGTDALNRQGQAIQQNN
-786 LNQAGDRQRQMF
+786 YRQK
-798 ENLIYHQRDW
+798 DW
-808 ADTIVQLSNTISETM
+808 ADTLMQTVNVISQTAM
-823 MAIQGIQNIGDVFSN
+823 SIQSLQNIGNVFSGW
-838 LISGESSAA
+838 ISGEGSLS
-847 DFTNLLTSITMILP
+847 DVTTLLTSLGMLVP
-861 QVSSLF
+861 QLTSVF
-867 EASNRASIRAA
+867 NAQNRANMAA
-878 AAYVFTGNA
+878 AASTLFFGTA
-887 AVAAAGGIRTMSTA
+887 ATTASGGVMTLSTA
-901 IYTLLPVA
+901 IHTLLPVA

-918 VLIPVIGTFITS
+918 VIIPVIGTFITS

-935 EAIEEANNAV
+935 EAIEEATNAV
-945 QDAESELS
+945 QEAESEIS

-985 LKEQEAI
+985 LREQEAI

-1065 PQEQIDEDYQFYQ
+1065 PQKQIDEDYQFYQ

-1090 YNAEWADEYN
+1090 YNAEWSDEYN

-1147 FYYSPMLDNSSFDG
+1147 FYYSPVLDNSSFDG
-1161 IRQQLYNM
+1161 IRQQLYGM
-1169 LSEGDVENI
+1169 LSEGDIEDI

-1201 FLVWLNNQV
+1201 FLAWLNNQV
-1210 DNVYDNVSGL
+1210 DNVYDNVSNL

-1229 SLTDEDWEAAMHLD
+1229 SLTDEDWETAMHLN

-1251 DFIQALEDYK
+1251 DFITELENYK
-1261 NNIITVEVEVE
+1261 NNTIEVEVE
-1272 GIEEVQELLDMIN
+1272 LSGAEQIQELLDQLN

-1290 LRSALDTYR
+1290 LESALSSYK
-1299 EQGFLNINQVQ
+1299 EQGYLTMDQVQ
-1310 DLIADNPEYS
+1310 DLIRDNPEYARYVNIGDDGEYRLNNLALQDFQWSEGQERQLLNQTIEGTKAEQEVDTSYMQEYIS
-1320 AFIQAFG
+1320 AWDEIISRTKEWQDQGYKFAD
-1327 NGQYGLTEDALSA
+1327 EADAERFSKLAERVRDVSAA
-1340 YQNMA
+1340 YQDGEVSASEYFDAISGQVNRIA
-1345 RVEEQAL
+1345 SGFEFL
-1352 NQQLQENMAELI
+1352 NSE
-1364 PDPSYLTGYLNT
+1364 
-1376 WQQIQ
+1376 
-1381 EQFQTMIEESDG
+1381 
-1393 AVSGSAET
+1393 
-1401 FSTAIDNIESL
+1401 IESNTADTDL
-1412 TEAYQSNSI
+1412 LEATFTSMTSQLMDGLMDVNKEFTSGQMDMDEYYESTI
-1421 SGAEYFSQL
+1421 SGAEALINLYQKQNNNLEKNADGIWEVKDAS
-1430 RDEVDSFGQYLSA
+1430 DEATKAADEAAA
-1443 AQGAG
+1443 AQMNSWQSAVDEAKSMQDMVETITDNYDYLIQYANPLGDIDFNIDNNFDTTATEFQNLCTSVSTNIANLYDTNRVAYDNIIADLIASGANLEAG
-1448 ISGEGAMGQYNDFMG
+1448 IQY
-1463 EVFTVLTTQI
+1463 
-1473 STGIEDTRK
+1473 S
-1482 AFEAGQIDYQS
+1482 
-1493 YFDGIIE
+1493 
-1500 GSRALIDVYQDY
+1500 
-1512 YNGLEIASD
+1512 SD
-1521 GTVGFIKS
+1521 
-1529 LEDLTEAQ
+1529 
-1537 QEDYE
+1537 
-1542 AGKIT
+1542 
-1547 SEMFKDRE
+1547 
-1555 SLTDD
+1555 
-1560 QVAAVDRLTTA
+1560 
-1571 YQELQEASSQQFFVN
+1571 
-1586 FVDDYADLFSAATI
+1586 
-1600 DGTLQLD
+1600 QLH
-1607 LYAEASIENE
+1607 A
-1617 QEVNDMLDA
+1617 
-1626 FGNRVSARLNSLYAT
+1626 
-1641 DDAAYQQA
+1641 A
-1649 IATLQ
+1649 IATDTAIASTAINSSMEECGSTISSVSQAAGVVL
-1654 SYGFQVEATGN
+1654 EA
-1665 HTAGEITQ
+1665 
-1673 SAADNLNNF
+1673 L
-1682 GAFITDMQGQTETTM
+1682 
-1697 GNLLTTIGTIM
+1697 GNL
-1708 SAIGQIISNLDYTI
+1708 ISNFEYTLEFEPYI
-1722 TMEGQTTEQGEFNL
+1722 KGGQFDLWEWVT
-1736 AKWALSGGKS
+1736 SGGAS
-1746 GIKLPSFEYKIT
+1746 GIKLPSIGFNIT
-1758 GTAGEGMQS
+1758 GHGGTAVSDFTSALGSAAEYLQTSS
-1767 GLDALVSAGEDI
+1767 GYGQGGIYDYGTEPTGGYSPSENLDQDRIE
-1779 ANNGQ
+1779 
-1784 QYADIVGG
+1784 
-1792 MLGNTPWDQYTQS
+1792 T
-1805 DNENPTQGN
+1805 DNIR
-1814 FPTYPNS
+1814 S
-1821 PLLNPDDIPDEFYD
+1821 
-1835 TRGTGGGGGGGGD
+1835 GGGGGGGGD
-1848 AQQYDLEEPKAL
+1848 AQEYDLEEPKAL

-1962 NAFLANYNA
+1962 NAFLADYNA

-2038 ARLAKIEHR
+2038 ARLAEIEHR

-2080 ESTRIGWGNA
+2080 ESTRIGWENA
-2090 QADMGLLGE
+2090 QADMGLLSE

-2114 DEYTDVDQIISNLQD
+2114 DEYTDVDQIISNLQN

-2176 ASAIEELYELQ
+2176 ASAVEELYELQ

-2252 RDALLEEYNT
+2252 RDALLEEYNA

-2335 KLQTDIDNAT
+2335 KLQVDIDNAT
-2345 DSAMRDRLEA
+2345 DSAMRERLEA

-2768 LSQDGGYTAWSNK
+2768 LSQDGGYTAWGNK

-2825 RNILAA
+2825 KNILAA

>member
-26 LMRDLQTLGTQRNYM
+26 LMRDLQNLGTRSGNTDYLA
-41 QISPDIQQASRA
+41 SNVQAAARA
-53 ALELGQN
+53 ALDLQQN
-60 LRSAINPETGNLNLE
+60 LRSALNPETGNLNLE
-75 AFNANLKA
+75 AFNANLQA
-83 SGRTLA
+83 SGRTLS
-89 DYQAL
+89 DYQAIL
-94 LTSLGPNGQDAFLNL
+94 SALGPAGQETFMNL
-109 ARAIQAADEPL
+109 ARAIQQADEPL
-120 VRTNKLMSDLWTT
+120 VRTNRLMSDLWTT

-151 GAISEA
+151 SAISDA

-242 EELTAIWNNFYDG
+242 EELTAIWNNFYTEG
-255 SQSLEYYADVL
+255 GPALEYYADVL

-411 DFFQENLASASGAE
+411 DFFQENLASAYGAE

-478 DIADALGGLPGILA
+478 DMTDALGGLPGILA
-492 VVGSAMTR
+492 LVATGMNR
-500 AFGTKMAQSMRDI
+500 AFGDKIAQSLRDMVY
-513 AHNINWFRNRNQNSE
+513 NINYFRNRNQNTE
-528 SEQLRD
+528 AERLRAE
-534 QAAALAGN
+534 AATAVSNITYQMVGQDASSPEYQN
-542 LAFQRAGLDEN
+542 LEF
-553 SIEYRSLE
+553 
-561 AQRQVVQLQAQAREE
+561 QRQVVELRAKAREE
-576 AEKLNDVQREKLQ
+576 AQHLTEIQQQQLQNDMRNIDNLQRE
-589 TDMRS
+589 
-594 IRNLQEQVDLY
+594 VDLY
-605 AQSAQNAQDAA
+605 AQVATQANEVVKANEDQVRASLPTATDNADVAR
-616 DAYEEQLRAA
+616 AYETLI
-626 MSLDNEDGTLNFNLA
+626 GTSD
-641 RQFENIF
+641 I
-648 GTTDTDAANEGL
+648 TDTNKAFDQLIANYSTAIDIQTRYSAANTRVVNSNNTVTDSVAAFVRSL
-660 NNLISNFQ
+660 NL
-668 SAIDVQTKYQAAR
+668 QTEAQLD
-681 QRFTDN
+681 TT
-687 EGQAD
+687 
-692 EAVVKFVNSLKLQTD
+692 EAVKN
-707 AQLNSVDAVN
+707 
-717 EYMSVNG
+717 YMG
-724 RFTGEMNKANNA
+724 ETGSFAAEMDNANA
-736 VAQYREQLRSLL
+736 TVTRYREALRTLL
-748 IASGQFTESN
+748 IASGKFAESN
-758 VDSFLT
+758 VDNFLASLNSGYT
-764 QLVSAYR
+764 NSTIANEQLR
-771 EGSVTSQQFANALEN
+771 GSVERGTDALNRQGQAIQQNN
-786 LNQAGDRQRQMF
+786 YRQK
-798 ENLIYHQRDW
+798 DW
-808 ADTIVQLSNTISETM
+808 ADTLMQTVNVISQTAM
-823 MAIQGIQNIGDVFSN
+823 SIQSLQNIGNVFSGW
-838 LISGESSAA
+838 ISGEGSLS
-847 DFTNLLTSITMILP
+847 DVTTLLTSLGMLVP
-861 QVSSLF
+861 QLTSVF
-867 EASNRASIRAA
+867 NAQNRANMAA
-878 AAYVFTGNA
+878 AASTLFFGTA
-887 AVAAAGGIRTMSTA
+887 ATTASGGVMTLSTA
-901 IYTLLPVA
+901 IHTLLPVA

-918 VLIPVIGTFITS
+918 VIIPVIGTFITS

-935 EAIEEANNAV
+935 EAIEEATNAV
-945 QDAESELS
+945 QEAESEIS

-985 LKEQEAI
+985 LREQEAI

-1147 FYYSPMLDNSSFDG
+1147 FYYSPALDNSSFDG
-1161 IRQQLYNM
+1161 IRQQLYDM

-1201 FLVWLNNQV
+1201 FLAWLNNQV
-1210 DNVYDNVSGL
+1210 DNVYDNVSNL

-1229 SLTDEDWEAAMHLD
+1229 SLTDEDWETAMHLN

-1251 DFIQALEDYK
+1251 DFITELENYK
-1261 NNIITVEVEVE
+1261 NNTIEVEVE
-1272 GIEEVQELLDMIN
+1272 LSGAEQIQELLDQLN

-1290 LRSALDTYR
+1290 LESALSSYK
-1299 EQGFLNINQVQ
+1299 EQGYLTMDQVQ
-1310 DLIADNPEYS
+1310 DLIRDNPEYARYVNIGDDGEYRLNNLALQDFQWSEGQERQLLNQTIEGTKAEQEVDTSYMQEYIS
-1320 AFIQAFG
+1320 AWDEIISRTKEWQDQGYKFAD
-1327 NGQYGLTEDALSA
+1327 EADAERFSKLAERVRDVSAA
-1340 YQNMA
+1340 YQDGEVSASEYFDAISGQVNRIA
-1345 RVEEQAL
+1345 SGFEFL
-1352 NQQLQENMAELI
+1352 NSE
-1364 PDPSYLTGYLNT
+1364 
-1376 WQQIQ
+1376 
-1381 EQFQTMIEESDG
+1381 
-1393 AVSGSAET
+1393 
-1401 FSTAIDNIESL
+1401 IESNTADTDL
-1412 TEAYQSNSI
+1412 LEATFTSMTSQLMDGLMDVNKEFTSGQMDMDEYYESTI
-1421 SGAEYFSQL
+1421 SGAEALINLYQKQNNNLEKNADGIWEVKDAS
-1430 RDEVDSFGQYLSA
+1430 DEATKAADEAAA
-1443 AQGAG
+1443 AQMNSWQSAVDEAKSMQDMVETITDNYDYLIQYANPLGDIDFNIDNNFDTTATEFQNLCTSVSTNIANLYDTNRVAYDNIIADLIASGANLEAG
-1448 ISGEGAMGQYNDFMG
+1448 IQY
-1463 EVFTVLTTQI
+1463 
-1473 STGIEDTRK
+1473 S
-1482 AFEAGQIDYQS
+1482 
-1493 YFDGIIE
+1493 
-1500 GSRALIDVYQDY
+1500 
-1512 YNGLEIASD
+1512 SD
-1521 GTVGFIKS
+1521 
-1529 LEDLTEAQ
+1529 
-1537 QEDYE
+1537 
-1542 AGKIT
+1542 
-1547 SEMFKDRE
+1547 
-1555 SLTDD
+1555 
-1560 QVAAVDRLTTA
+1560 
-1571 YQELQEASSQQFFVN
+1571 
-1586 FVDDYADLFSAATI
+1586 
-1600 DGTLQLD
+1600 QLH
-1607 LYAEASIENE
+1607 A
-1617 QEVNDMLDA
+1617 
-1626 FGNRVSARLNSLYAT
+1626 
-1641 DDAAYQQA
+1641 A
-1649 IATLQ
+1649 IATDTAIASTAINSSMEECGSTISSVSQAAGVVL
-1654 SYGFQVEATGN
+1654 EA
-1665 HTAGEITQ
+1665 
-1673 SAADNLNNF
+1673 L
-1682 GAFITDMQGQTETTM
+1682 
-1697 GNLLTTIGTIM
+1697 GNL
-1708 SAIGQIISNLDYTI
+1708 ISNFEYTLEFEPYI
-1722 TMEGQTTEQGEFNL
+1722 KGGQFDLWEWVT
-1736 AKWALSGGKS
+1736 SGGAS
-1746 GIKLPSFEYKIT
+1746 GIKLPSIGFNIT
-1758 GTAGEGMQS
+1758 GHGGTAVSDFTSALGSAAEYLQTSS
-1767 GLDALVSAGEDI
+1767 GYGQGGIYDYGTEPTGGYSPSENLDQDRIE
-1779 ANNGQ
+1779 
-1784 QYADIVGG
+1784 
-1792 MLGNTPWDQYTQS
+1792 T
-1805 DNENPTQGN
+1805 DNIR
-1814 FPTYPNS
+1814 S
-1821 PLLNPDDIPDEFYD
+1821 
-1835 TRGTGGGGGGGGD
+1835 GGGGGGGGD
-1848 AQQYDLEEPKAL
+1848 AQEYDLEEPKAL

-2038 ARLAKIEHR
+2038 ARLAEIEHR

-2080 ESTRIGWGNA
+2080 ESTRIGWENA
-2090 QADMGLLGE
+2090 QADMGLLSE

-2114 DEYTDVDQIISNLQD
+2114 DEYTDVDQIISNLQN

-2176 ASAIEELYELQ
+2176 ASAVEELYELQ

-2252 RDALLEEYNT
+2252 RDALLEEYNA

-2335 KLQTDIDNAT
+2335 KLQVDIDNAT
-2345 DSAMRDRLEA
+2345 DSAMRERLEA

-2825 RNILAA
+2825 KNILAA

>member
-1 MPSRSINYNI
+1 
-11 GINADT
+11 
-17 TQAKANIES
+17 
-26 LMRDLQTLGTQRNYM
+26 MRDLQNLGTRSGNTDYLA
-41 QISPDIQQASRA
+41 SNVQAAARA
-53 ALELGQN
+53 ALDLQQN
-60 LRSAINPETGNLNLE
+60 LRSALNPETGNLNLE
-75 AFNANLKA
+75 AFNANLQA
-83 SGRTLA
+83 SGRTLS
-89 DYQAL
+89 DYQAIL
-94 LTSLGPNGQDAFLNL
+94 SALGPAGQETFMNL
-109 ARAIQAADEPL
+109 ARAIQQADEPL
-120 VRTNKLMSDLWTT
+120 VRTNRLMSDLWTT

-151 GAISEA
+151 SALSDA

-215 SEEEVQNRTE
+215 SEEEVQARTE

-242 EELTAIWNNFYDG
+242 EELTAIWNNFYNG

-411 DFFQENLASASGAE
+411 DFFQENLASAYGAE

-478 DIADALGGLPGILA
+478 DMTDALGGLPGILA
-492 VVGSAMTR
+492 LVATGMNR
-500 AFGTKMAQSMRDI
+500 AFGDKIAQSLRDMVY
-513 AHNINWFRNRNQNSE
+513 NINYFRNRNQNTE
-528 SEQLRD
+528 AERLRAE
-534 QAAALAGN
+534 AATAVSNITYQMVGQDASSPEYQN
-542 LAFQRAGLDEN
+542 LEF
-553 SIEYRSLE
+553 
-561 AQRQVVQLQAQAREE
+561 QRQVVELRAKAREE
-576 AEKLNDVQREKLQ
+576 AQHLTEIQQQQLQNDMRNIDNLQRE
-589 TDMRS
+589 
-594 IRNLQEQVDLY
+594 VDLY
-605 AQSAQNAQDAA
+605 AQVATQ
-616 DAYEEQLRAA
+616 
-626 MSLDNEDGTLNFNLA
+626 
-641 RQFENIF
+641 
-648 GTTDTDAANEGL
+648 AN
-660 NNLISNFQ
+660 
-668 SAIDVQTKYQAAR
+668 
-681 QRFTDN
+681 
-687 EGQAD
+687 
-692 EAVVKFVNSLKLQTD
+692 AVVKANEDQVRASLPTATDNADVARAYETLIGTSDITDTNKAFDQLIANYSTAIDIQTRYSAANTRVVNSNNTVTDSVAAFVRSLNLQTE
-707 AQLNSVDAVN
+707 AQLDTTEAVKN
-717 EYMSVNG
+717 YMG
-724 RFTGEMNKANNA
+724 ETGSFAAEMDNANA
-736 VAQYREQLRSLL
+736 TVTRYREALRTLL
-748 IASGQFTESN
+748 IASGKFTESN
-758 VDSFLT
+758 VDNFLASLNSGYTNSTIANEQLTGSLERGTDALNRYGQAVQSNSF
-764 QLVSAYR
+764 R
-771 EGSVTSQQFANALEN
+771 
-786 LNQAGDRQRQMF
+786 
-798 ENLIYHQRDW
+798 QRDW
-808 ADTIVQLSNTISETM
+808 ADTLMQTVNVISQTAM
-823 MAIQGIQNIGDVFSN
+823 SIQSLQNIGNVFSGWA
-838 LISGESSAA
+838 SGEGSLS
-847 DFTNLLTSITMILP
+847 DVTTLLTSLGMLVP
-861 QVSSLF
+861 QLTSVF
-867 EASNRASIRAA
+867 NAQNRANIAA
-878 AAYVFTGNA
+878 AASTLFFGTA
-887 AVAAAGGIRTMSTA
+887 ATTASGGVMTLSTA
-901 IYTLLPVA
+901 IHTLLPVA

-918 VLIPVIGTFITS
+918 VIIPVIGTFITS

-935 EAIEEANNAV
+935 EAIEEATNAV
-945 QDAESELS
+945 QSAESEIS

-1020 KAYSEL
+1020 NAYSKL

-1036 YMPGVTPAGEGV
+1036 YVPGVTPAGEGV

-1060 YTDKT
+1060 YTDNT
-1065 PQEQIDEDYQFYQ
+1065 PQEQIDKDYQFYQ
-1078 SLLEKEAELRAQ
+1078 SLLAKEAELRAQ
-1090 YNAEWADEYN
+1090 YNAEWSDEYN

-1147 FYYSPMLDNSSFDG
+1147 FYYSPVLDNNSFDG
-1161 IRQQLYNM
+1161 IRQQLYDM

-1229 SLTDEDWEAAMHLD
+1229 SLTDEDWEAAMHLN

-1251 DFIQALEDYK
+1251 DFITELENYK
-1261 NNIITVEVEVE
+1261 NNTIEVEVE
-1272 GIEEVQELLDMIN
+1272 LNGAEQIQELLDQLN

-1290 LRSALDTYR
+1290 LESALSSYK
-1299 EQGFLNINQVQ
+1299 EQGYLTMDQVQ
-1310 DLIADNPEYS
+1310 DLIRDNPEYARYVNIGDDGEYRLNNLALQDFQWSEGQERQLLNQTIEGTKAEQEVDTSYMQEYIS
-1320 AFIQAFG
+1320 AWDEIISRTKEWQDQGYKFAD
-1327 NGQYGLTEDALSA
+1327 DADAERFSKLAERVRDVSAA
-1340 YQNMA
+1340 YQDGEVSASEYFDAISGQVNRIA
-1345 RVEEQAL
+1345 RGFEFL
-1352 NQQLQENMAELI
+1352 NSE
-1364 PDPSYLTGYLNT
+1364 
-1376 WQQIQ
+1376 
-1381 EQFQTMIEESDG
+1381 
-1393 AVSGSAET
+1393 
-1401 FSTAIDNIESL
+1401 IESNTADTDL
-1412 TEAYQSNSI
+1412 LEATFTSMTSQLMDGLMDVNKQFTSGQMDMDEYYESTI
-1421 SGAEYFSQL
+1421 SGAEALINLYQKQNNNLEKNADGIWEVKDAS
-1430 RDEVDSFGQYLSA
+1430 DEATKAADEAAA
-1443 AQGAG
+1443 AQMNSWQSAVDEAKSMQDMVETITDNYDYLIQYANPLGDIDFNIDNNFDTTATEFQNLCTSVSTNIANLYDTNRVAYDNIIADLIASGANLEAG
-1448 ISGEGAMGQYNDFMG
+1448 IQY
-1463 EVFTVLTTQI
+1463 
-1473 STGIEDTRK
+1473 S
-1482 AFEAGQIDYQS
+1482 
-1493 YFDGIIE
+1493 
-1500 GSRALIDVYQDY
+1500 
-1512 YNGLEIASD
+1512 SD
-1521 GTVGFIKS
+1521 
-1529 LEDLTEAQ
+1529 
-1537 QEDYE
+1537 
-1542 AGKIT
+1542 
-1547 SEMFKDRE
+1547 
-1555 SLTDD
+1555 
-1560 QVAAVDRLTTA
+1560 
-1571 YQELQEASSQQFFVN
+1571 
-1586 FVDDYADLFSAATI
+1586 
-1600 DGTLQLD
+1600 QLH
-1607 LYAEASIENE
+1607 A
-1617 QEVNDMLDA
+1617 
-1626 FGNRVSARLNSLYAT
+1626 
-1641 DDAAYQQA
+1641 A
-1649 IATLQ
+1649 IATDTAIASTAINSSMEECGSTISSVSQAAGVVL
-1654 SYGFQVEATGN
+1654 EA
-1665 HTAGEITQ
+1665 
-1673 SAADNLNNF
+1673 L
-1682 GAFITDMQGQTETTM
+1682 
-1697 GNLLTTIGTIM
+1697 GNL
-1708 SAIGQIISNLDYTI
+1708 ISNFEYTLEFEPYI
-1722 TMEGQTTEQGEFNL
+1722 KGGQFDLWEWVT
-1736 AKWALSGGKS
+1736 SGGAS
-1746 GIKLPSFEYKIT
+1746 GIKLPSIGFNIT
-1758 GTAGEGMQS
+1758 GHGGTAVSDFTSALGSAAEYLQTSS
-1767 GLDALVSAGEDI
+1767 GYGQGGIFDYGPEPTGGYNPSENLDQDRIE
-1779 ANNGQ
+1779 
-1784 QYADIVGG
+1784 
-1792 MLGNTPWDQYTQS
+1792 T
-1805 DNENPTQGN
+1805 DNMR
-1814 FPTYPNS
+1814 
-1821 PLLNPDDIPDEFYD
+1821 PDS
-1835 TRGTGGGGGGGGD
+1835 GGGGGGGGD

-1950 YQAIEQQMVDDY
+1950 YQAVEQQMVDDY

-2038 ARLAKIEHR
+2038 ARLAEIEHR

-2061 QELTKEIA
+2061 RELAKEIA

-2080 ESTRIGWGNA
+2080 ESTRIGWENA

-2160 ERFDQFLDQ
+2160 ERFDQFLNQ

-2252 RDALLEEYNT
+2252 RDALLEEYNA

-2269 SAAAAMEAAQEMYT
+2269 SAAAAMQAAQEMYT

-2525 LVGMTADELKDIV
+2525 LVGMSADELKDII

-2696 SGSTEEDSGLGYDP
+2696 SGSTEEDNGLGYDP

-2748 GLTDDY
+2748 GLTDEY

-2759 GDANRYFAG
+2759 GDASRYFAG

-2861 ASRMDNSTPVASTH
+2861 ASRMDNNTPVASTH

-2883 IEHVEFPNVTSADEI
+2883 IERVEFPNVTSADEI

>member
-1 MPSRSINYNI
+1 M
-11 GINADT
+11 
-17 TQAKANIES
+17 Q
-26 LMRDLQTLGTQRNYM
+26 DLQRIGTTSSNTDY
-41 QISPDIQQASRA
+41 IASNVQAAARA
-53 ALELGQN
+53 ALDLQQN
-60 LRSAINPETGNLNLE
+60 LRAAINPDTGNLNLE
-75 AFNANLKA
+75 AFNANLRA

-94 LTSLGPNGQDAFLNL
+94 LSSLGPSGQETFMNL
-109 ARAIQAADEPL
+109 ARAIQQADEPL

-173 VTEYSTEQMRDFAQ
+173 VTEYSTEQMREFAQ

-232 AAGISAQEAS
+232 AAGISTREAS

-279 ISEGLQQFAS
+279 ISEGLQQFAA

-342 VDLNKYSRALEA
+342 VDLNKYSKALET

-365 LRDMDDIL
+365 LRDMDNIL

-411 DFFQENLASASGAE
+411 DFFQENLASAIGAE

-492 VVGSAMTR
+492 LVATGMNR
-500 AFGTKMAQSMRDI
+500 AFGDKIAQSLRDMVY
-513 AHNINWFRNRNQNSE
+513 NINYFRNRNQDSE
-528 SEQLRD
+528 AEKLRTE
-534 QAAALAGN
+534 AAAMANNMAYQMAGQDASSPEYQN
-542 LAFQRAGLDEN
+542 LEF
-553 SIEYRSLE
+553 
-561 AQRQVVQLQAQAREE
+561 QRQVVELRARARREAQGLTEIQQQQLQ
-576 AEKLNDVQREKLQ
+576 N
-589 TDMRS
+589 DMRN
-594 IRNLQEQVDLY
+594 IDNLQRQVDLY
-605 AQSAQNAQDAA
+605 AQAA
-616 DAYEEQLRAA
+616 TEANNIVRANEQQLRS
-626 MSLDNEDGTLNFNLA
+626 SLPTSIATEDGTINLNRA
-641 RQFENIF
+641 RAYQTLIGTSDISDTSKAFDQLIENYKTAVDIQ
-648 GTTDTDAANEGL
+648 TRYAAANTR
-660 NNLISNFQ
+660 
-668 SAIDVQTKYQAAR
+668 V
-681 QRFTDN
+681 
-687 EGQAD
+687 
-692 EAVVKFVNSLKLQTD
+692 VNSNNTVTDSVATFVRSLNLQTE
-707 AQLNSVDAVN
+707 AQLNSTGAVRD
-717 EYMSVNG
+717 YMSE
-724 RFTGEMNKANNA
+724 TGSFAAEMNNANNT
-736 VAQYREQLRSLL
+736 VTRYREALRTLL
-748 IASGQFTESN
+748 IESGQFTESN
-758 VDSFLT
+758 VDNFLARLT
-764 QLVSAYR
+764 QGYR
-771 EGSVTSQQFANALEN
+771 DSTIANEQLRGSIDRGTESLNRQSQAIQNATY
-786 LNQAGDRQRQMF
+786 R
-798 ENLIYHQRDW
+798 QRDW
-808 ADTIVQLSNTISETM
+808 ADVVMQSVNV
-823 MAIQGIQNIGDVFSN
+823 MAQTAMSLQSLQNIGNILSGWT
-838 LISGESSAA
+838 SGEGSLS
-847 DFTNLLTSITMILP
+847 DITGLLTSLTMLVP
-861 QVSSLF
+861 QLTSVFS
-867 EASNRASIRAA
+867 AQNRANIAIAASTLGFGNAA
-878 AAYVFTGNA
+878 AAATGG
-887 AVAAAGGIRTMSTA
+887 VMTLSTA
-901 IYTLLPVA
+901 IHTLLPVV
-909 GLIASVLVG
+909 GLIIAVIGG
-918 VLIPVIGTFITS
+918 VLIPIISDLVVTQ
-930 SEEAA
+930 EEAA
-935 EAIEEANNAV
+935 QAISDAGAAYDEARN
-945 QDAESELS
+945 ELS
-953 SLSSE
+953 SLNSELQTTKDRIKEINSQDRISLTDRNELAQLERQNALLSQQVEIQERLTEIAQQEEISTIKDNWNTAYGLPSSYSSWEAEILGVKYVPDGVYNPDTYEEAALGVSGLSESQIEDIRRFAQNWRDAVQEEIIKNQEVYAQAEESFAILAQDYLTNPENWTNGEFEEYVNSIREWRALMVPDEGDYFSSFVAPLLDSSQLSNLSEQFYQALAAGSGEAIFPTLTEKAQQFLTASGVSAEEFGDALNAGVDAAIEGMSE
-958 LENVRSQIEE
+958 LE
-968 IQNLGTLSF
+968 G
-977 TDQEELAN
+977 
-985 LKEQEAI
+985 
-992 LERQLAIQER
+992 
-1002 QLEIAER
+1002 
-1009 NRAIT
+1009 
-1014 ARDNVD
+1014 
-1020 KAYSEL
+1020 YSEDFVNNLTAEDWQAL
-1026 LESRPEQTST
+1026 LT
-1036 YMPGVTPAGEGV
+1036 
-1048 NAEQWYDYTTSR
+1048 
-1060 YTDKT
+1060 
-1065 PQEQIDEDYQFYQ
+1065 
-1078 SLLEKEAELRAQ
+1078 
-1090 YNAEWADEYN
+1090 
-1100 SYENDIMQTIQS
+1100 
-1112 MYDGII
+1112 
-1118 QLDEQWITE
+1118 
-1127 HLNQLEETRSRFFTE
+1127 LNW
-1142 GEIGE
+1142 
-1147 FYYSPMLDNSSFDG
+1147 DN
-1161 IRQQLYNM
+1161 LP
-1169 LSEGDVENI
+1169 
-1178 LNSGLITSE
+1178 
-1187 IEQILNEAGISVES
+1187 
-1201 FLVWLNNQV
+1201 
-1210 DNVYDNVSGL
+1210 
-1220 AGATKEDID
+1220 EDID
-1229 SLTDEDWEAAMHLD
+1229 SIYEVLAYAHEQTPIEIFDAG
-1243 WDNIDSWE
+1243 NIKT
-1251 DFIQALEDYK
+1251 A
-1261 NNIITVEVEVE
+1261 
-1272 GIEEVQELLDMIN
+1272 QELLDQIN

-1290 LRSALDTYR
+1290 LESALSSYK
-1299 EQGFLNINQVQ
+1299 EQGYLTMDQVQ
-1310 DLIADNPEYS
+1310 DLIRDNPEYARYVNIGDDGEYRLNNLALQDFQWSEGQERQLLNQTIEGTKAEQEVDTSYMQEYIS
-1320 AFIQAFG
+1320 AWDEIISRTKEWQDQGYKFAD
-1327 NGQYGLTEDALSA
+1327 DADAERFSKLAERVRDVSAA
-1340 YQNMA
+1340 YQDGEVSASEYFDAISGQVNRIA
-1345 RVEEQAL
+1345 SGFEFL
-1352 NQQLQENMAELI
+1352 NSE
-1364 PDPSYLTGYLNT
+1364 
-1376 WQQIQ
+1376 
-1381 EQFQTMIEESDG
+1381 
-1393 AVSGSAET
+1393 
-1401 FSTAIDNIESL
+1401 IESNTADTDL
-1412 TEAYQSNSI
+1412 LEATFTSMTSQLMDGLMDVNKEFTSGQIDMDEYYESTI
-1421 SGAEYFSQL
+1421 SGAEALINLYQKQNNNLEKNADGIWEVKDAS
-1430 RDEVDSFGQYLSA
+1430 DEATKAADEAAA
-1443 AQGAG
+1443 AQMNSWQSVVDEAKAMQDMVETITDNYDYLIQYANPLGDIDFNIDNNFDTTATEFQNLCTSVSTNIANLYDTNRVAYDNIIADLIASGANLEAG
-1448 ISGEGAMGQYNDFMG
+1448 IQYSSG
-1463 EVFTVLTTQI
+1463 
-1473 STGIEDTRK
+1473 
-1482 AFEAGQIDYQS
+1482 
-1493 YFDGIIE
+1493 
-1500 GSRALIDVYQDY
+1500 
-1512 YNGLEIASD
+1512 
-1521 GTVGFIKS
+1521 
-1529 LEDLTEAQ
+1529 
-1537 QEDYE
+1537 
-1542 AGKIT
+1542 
-1547 SEMFKDRE
+1547 
-1555 SLTDD
+1555 
-1560 QVAAVDRLTTA
+1560 
-1571 YQELQEASSQQFFVN
+1571 
-1586 FVDDYADLFSAATI
+1586 
-1600 DGTLQLD
+1600 QLH
-1607 LYAEASIENE
+1607 A
-1617 QEVNDMLDA
+1617 
-1626 FGNRVSARLNSLYAT
+1626 
-1641 DDAAYQQA
+1641 A
-1649 IATLQ
+1649 IATDTAIASTAINSSMEECGGTISSVSQAAGVVL
-1654 SYGFQVEATGN
+1654 EA
-1665 HTAGEITQ
+1665 
-1673 SAADNLNNF
+1673 L
-1682 GAFITDMQGQTETTM
+1682 
-1697 GNLLTTIGTIM
+1697 GNL
-1708 SAIGQIISNLDYTI
+1708 ISNFEYTLEFEPYI
-1722 TMEGQTTEQGEFNL
+1722 KGGQFDLWEWVT
-1736 AKWALSGGKS
+1736 SGGAS
-1746 GIKLPSFEYKIT
+1746 GIKLPSIGFNIT
-1758 GTAGEGMQS
+1758 GHGGTAVSDFTNALGSAAEYLQTSS
-1767 GLDALVSAGEDI
+1767 GY
-1779 ANNGQ
+1779 GQ
-1784 QYADIVGG
+1784 GG
-1792 MLGNTPWDQYTQS
+1792 IYDYGTEPPGGYSPTENLEQDRIET
-1805 DNENPTQGN
+1805 DNIRPG
-1814 FPTYPNS
+1814 S
-1821 PLLNPDDIPDEFYD
+1821 
-1835 TRGTGGGGGGGGD
+1835 GGGGGGGGD
-1848 AQQYDLEEPKAL
+1848 AQQYDLEEPKSL

-1870 NRQIERQADLLDDI
+1870 NRQIERQSDLLDDI
-1884 DNATDRAYGARKLAG
+1884 DNATDRAYGARRLAG

-1962 NAFLANYNA
+1962 NAFLADYNA

-2038 ARLAKIEHR
+2038 ARLAEIEHR

-2055 EARDAV
+2055 EVRDAV

-2080 ESTRIGWGNA
+2080 ESTRIGWENA
-2090 QADMGLLGE
+2090 QADMGLLSE

-2114 DEYTDVDQIISNLQD
+2114 DEYTDVDQIISNLQN

-2160 ERFDQFLDQ
+2160 ERFDQFLNQ

-2187 GVTIETEEGFNRL
+2187 GITIETEEGFNRL

-2252 RDALLEEYNT
+2252 RDALLEEYNA

-2305 LQTQYDHFIDTE
+2305 LQTQYDHFIDAE

-2335 KLQTDIDNAT
+2335 KLQVDIDNAT
-2345 DSAMRDRLEA
+2345 DSAMRERLEA

-2371 YDLDIL
+2371 YDLNIL

-2480 EIYDYYVQKIKD
+2480 EIYNYYVQKIKD

-2510 SLIDATASTGADISD
+2510 QLIDATASTGADISD
-2525 LVGMTADELKDIV
+2525 LVGMTADELRDIV

-2549 LADQQQLIDIFGENS
+2549 LADQAQLIDIFGENS

-2580 MTSNTANFEQYLS
+2580 MTSNTANFEQYLA
-2593 DLLQQAEDNFNNY
+2593 DLLAQVEDNFNNY
-2606 RDTVADVADDTGTS
+2606 RDTVADVANDTGTS
-2620 LDNLD
+2620 LDDLD

-2631 SDSTDNLTDAGMN
+2631 SDSTDNLADAGMN

-2667 DMVYQNIEAQK
+2667 DLVYQNIQAQNQ
-2678 ELANAIANTIQS
+2678 LANAIANTVQS
-2690 EANKQP
+2690 EANRQP
-2696 SGSTEEDSGLGYDP
+2696 SSSTEEDTGLGYDP
-2710 NTDYNDLISDAI
+2710 NTDYNDLISDGI
-2722 RQGWISYGSSTY
+2722 RQGWLSYGSSTY
-2734 NELFSQREAKIKDL
+2734 EQLNAQREAKIEGE
-2748 GLTDDY
+2748 GLY
-2754 ALFSG
+2754 
-2759 GDANRYFAG
+2759 DAAYINGMPAEQYFASVQEG
-2768 LSQDGGYTAWSNK
+2768 EEPLAWRNK

>member
-26 LMRDLQTLGTQRNYM
+26 LMRDLQNLGTRSGNTDYLA
-41 QISPDIQQASRA
+41 SNVQAAARA
-53 ALELGQN
+53 ALDLQQN
-60 LRSAINPETGNLNLE
+60 LRSALNPETGNLNLE
-75 AFNANLKA
+75 AFNANLQA
-83 SGRTLA
+83 SGRTLS
-89 DYQAL
+89 DYQAIL
-94 LTSLGPNGQDAFLNL
+94 SALGPAGQETFMNL
-109 ARAIQAADEPL
+109 ARAIQQADEPL
-120 VRTNKLMSDLWTT
+120 VRTNRLMSDLWTT

-151 GAISEA
+151 SAISDA

-242 EELTAIWNNFYDG
+242 EELTAIWNNFYTEG
-255 SQSLEYYADVL
+255 GPALEYYADVL

-411 DFFQENLASASGAE
+411 DFFQENLASAYGAE

-478 DIADALGGLPGILA
+478 DMTDALGGLPGILA
-492 VVGSAMTR
+492 LVATGMNR
-500 AFGTKMAQSMRDI
+500 AFGDKIAQSLRDMVY
-513 AHNINWFRNRNQNSE
+513 NINYFRNRNQNTE
-528 SEQLRD
+528 AERLRAE
-534 QAAALAGN
+534 AATAVSNITYQMVGQDASSPEYQN
-542 LAFQRAGLDEN
+542 LEF
-553 SIEYRSLE
+553 
-561 AQRQVVQLQAQAREE
+561 QRQVVELRAKAREE
-576 AEKLNDVQREKLQ
+576 AQHLTEIQQQQLQNDMRNIDNLQRE
-589 TDMRS
+589 
-594 IRNLQEQVDLY
+594 VDLY
-605 AQSAQNAQDAA
+605 AQVATQANEVVKANEDQVRASLPTATDNADVAR
-616 DAYEEQLRAA
+616 AYETLI
-626 MSLDNEDGTLNFNLA
+626 GTSD
-641 RQFENIF
+641 I
-648 GTTDTDAANEGL
+648 TDTNKAFDQLIANYSTAIDIQTRYSAANTRVVNSNNTVTDSVAAFVRSL
-660 NNLISNFQ
+660 NL
-668 SAIDVQTKYQAAR
+668 QTEAQLD
-681 QRFTDN
+681 TT
-687 EGQAD
+687 
-692 EAVVKFVNSLKLQTD
+692 EAVKN
-707 AQLNSVDAVN
+707 
-717 EYMSVNG
+717 YMG
-724 RFTGEMNKANNA
+724 ETGSFAAEMDNANA
-736 VAQYREQLRSLL
+736 TVTRYREALRTLL
-748 IASGQFTESN
+748 IASGKFAESN
-758 VDSFLT
+758 VDNFLASLNSGYT
-764 QLVSAYR
+764 NSTIANEQLR
-771 EGSVTSQQFANALEN
+771 GSVERGTDALNRQGQAIQQNN
-786 LNQAGDRQRQMF
+786 YRQK
-798 ENLIYHQRDW
+798 DW
-808 ADTIVQLSNTISETM
+808 ADTLMQTVNVISQTAM
-823 MAIQGIQNIGDVFSN
+823 SIQSLQNIGNVFSGW
-838 LISGESSAA
+838 ISGEGSLS
-847 DFTNLLTSITMILP
+847 DVTTLLTSLGMLVP
-861 QVSSLF
+861 QLTSVF
-867 EASNRASIRAA
+867 NAQNRANIAA
-878 AAYVFTGNA
+878 AASTLFFGTA
-887 AVAAAGGIRTMSTA
+887 ATTASGGVMTLSTA
-901 IYTLLPVA
+901 LYTLLPVA

-918 VLIPVIGTFITS
+918 VIIPIIGTFITS

-945 QDAESELS
+945 QDAESEIS

-1065 PQEQIDEDYQFYQ
+1065 PQKQIDEDYQFYQ

-1090 YNAEWADEYN
+1090 YNAEWSDEYN

-1147 FYYSPMLDNSSFDG
+1147 FYYSPVLDNSSFDG
-1161 IRQQLYNM
+1161 IRQQLYGM
-1169 LSEGDVENI
+1169 LSEGDIEDI

-1201 FLVWLNNQV
+1201 FLAWLNNQV
-1210 DNVYDNVSGL
+1210 DNVYDNVSNL

-1229 SLTDEDWEAAMHLD
+1229 SLTDEDWETAMHLN

-1251 DFIQALEDYK
+1251 DFITELENYK
-1261 NNIITVEVEVE
+1261 NNTIEVEVE
-1272 GIEEVQELLDMIN
+1272 LSGAEQIQELLDQLN

-1290 LRSALDTYR
+1290 LESALSSYK
-1299 EQGFLNINQVQ
+1299 EQGYLTMDQVQ
-1310 DLIADNPEYS
+1310 DLIRDNPEYARYVNIGDDGEYRLNNLALQDFQWSEGQERQLLNQTIEGTKAEQEVDTSYMQEYIS
-1320 AFIQAFG
+1320 AWDEIISRTKEWQDQGYKFAD
-1327 NGQYGLTEDALSA
+1327 EADAERFSKLAERVRDVSAA
-1340 YQNMA
+1340 YQDGEVSASEYFDAISGQVNRIA
-1345 RVEEQAL
+1345 SGFEFL
-1352 NQQLQENMAELI
+1352 NSE
-1364 PDPSYLTGYLNT
+1364 
-1376 WQQIQ
+1376 
-1381 EQFQTMIEESDG
+1381 
-1393 AVSGSAET
+1393 
-1401 FSTAIDNIESL
+1401 IESNTADTDL
-1412 TEAYQSNSI
+1412 LEATFTSMTSQLMDGLMDVNKEFTSGQMDMDEYYESTI
-1421 SGAEYFSQL
+1421 SGAEALINLYQKQNNNLEKNADGIWEVKDAS
-1430 RDEVDSFGQYLSA
+1430 DEATKAADEAAA
-1443 AQGAG
+1443 AQMNSWQSAVDEAKSMQDMVETITDNYDYLIQYANPLGDIDFNIDNNFDTTATEFQNLCTSVSTNIANLYDTNRVAYDNIIADLIASGANLEAG
-1448 ISGEGAMGQYNDFMG
+1448 IQY
-1463 EVFTVLTTQI
+1463 
-1473 STGIEDTRK
+1473 S
-1482 AFEAGQIDYQS
+1482 
-1493 YFDGIIE
+1493 
-1500 GSRALIDVYQDY
+1500 
-1512 YNGLEIASD
+1512 SD
-1521 GTVGFIKS
+1521 
-1529 LEDLTEAQ
+1529 
-1537 QEDYE
+1537 
-1542 AGKIT
+1542 
-1547 SEMFKDRE
+1547 
-1555 SLTDD
+1555 
-1560 QVAAVDRLTTA
+1560 
-1571 YQELQEASSQQFFVN
+1571 
-1586 FVDDYADLFSAATI
+1586 
-1600 DGTLQLD
+1600 QLH
-1607 LYAEASIENE
+1607 A
-1617 QEVNDMLDA
+1617 
-1626 FGNRVSARLNSLYAT
+1626 
-1641 DDAAYQQA
+1641 A
-1649 IATLQ
+1649 IATDTAIASTAINSSMEECGSTISSVSQAAGVVL
-1654 SYGFQVEATGN
+1654 EA
-1665 HTAGEITQ
+1665 
-1673 SAADNLNNF
+1673 L
-1682 GAFITDMQGQTETTM
+1682 
-1697 GNLLTTIGTIM
+1697 GNL
-1708 SAIGQIISNLDYTI
+1708 ISNFEYTLEFEPYI
-1722 TMEGQTTEQGEFNL
+1722 KGGQFDLWEWVT
-1736 AKWALSGGKS
+1736 SGGAS
-1746 GIKLPSFEYKIT
+1746 GIKLPSIGFNIT
-1758 GTAGEGMQS
+1758 GHGGTAVSDFTSALGSAAEYLQTSS
-1767 GLDALVSAGEDI
+1767 GYGQGGIYDYGTEPTGGYSPSENLDQDRIE
-1779 ANNGQ
+1779 
-1784 QYADIVGG
+1784 
-1792 MLGNTPWDQYTQS
+1792 T
-1805 DNENPTQGN
+1805 DNIR
-1814 FPTYPNS
+1814 S
-1821 PLLNPDDIPDEFYD
+1821 
-1835 TRGTGGGGGGGGD
+1835 GGGGGGGGD
-1848 AQQYDLEEPKAL
+1848 AQEYDLEEPKAL

-1962 NAFLANYNA
+1962 NAFLADYNA

-2038 ARLAKIEHR
+2038 ARLAEIEHR

-2080 ESTRIGWGNA
+2080 ESTRIGWENA
-2090 QADMGLLGE
+2090 QADMGLLSE

-2114 DEYTDVDQIISNLQD
+2114 DEYTDVDQIISNLQN

-2176 ASAIEELYELQ
+2176 ASAVEELYELQ

-2252 RDALLEEYNT
+2252 RDALLEEYNA

-2335 KLQTDIDNAT
+2335 KLQVDIDNAT
-2345 DSAMRDRLEA
+2345 DSAMRERLEA

-2768 LSQDGGYTAWSNK
+2768 LSQDGGYTAWGNK

-2825 RNILAA
+2825 KNILAA

>member
-1 MPSRSINYNI
+1 M
-11 GINADT
+11 
-17 TQAKANIES
+17 Q
-26 LMRDLQTLGTQRNYM
+26 DLQRIGTTSSNTDY
-41 QISPDIQQASRA
+41 IASNVQAAARA
-53 ALELGQN
+53 ALDLQQN
-60 LRSAINPETGNLNLE
+60 LRAAINPDTGNLNLE
-75 AFNANLKA
+75 AFNANLRA

-94 LTSLGPNGQDAFLNL
+94 LSSLGPSGQETFMNL
-109 ARAIQAADEPL
+109 ARAIQQANEPL
-120 VRTNKLMSDLWTT
+120 VRTNRLMSDLWTT

-232 AAGISAQEAS
+232 AAGISTREAS

-342 VDLNKYSRALEA
+342 VDLNKYSQALEK

-373 TDLGSVWETLSSAQ
+373 TDLGSIWETLSSAQ

-411 DFFQENLASASGAE
+411 DFFQENLASAVGAE
-425 GSLQVQADIYAE
+425 GSLQVQADIYAD

-492 VVGSAMTR
+492 LVATGMNR
-500 AFGTKMAQSMRDI
+500 AFGDKIAQSLRDMI
-513 AHNINWFRNRNQNSE
+513 YNINYFRNRNQDSE
-528 SEQLRD
+528 AEKLRTE
-534 QAAALAGN
+534 AATMANNMAYQMAGQDASSPEYQN
-542 LAFQRAGLDEN
+542 LEF
-553 SIEYRSLE
+553 
-561 AQRQVVQLQAQAREE
+561 QRQVVELRAKARREAQGLTEIQQQQLQ
-576 AEKLNDVQREKLQ
+576 ND
-589 TDMRS
+589 
-594 IRNLQEQVDLY
+594 IRNIDNLQRQVDLY
-605 AQSAQNAQDAA
+605 AQAA
-616 DAYEEQLRAA
+616 TEANNIVRANEQQLRS
-626 MSLDNEDGTLNFNLA
+626 SLPTSITNEDGTTNLNRA
-641 RQFENIF
+641 RAYQTLIGTSDIRDTSKAFDQLIENYKTAVDIQ
-648 GTTDTDAANEGL
+648 TRYTAANTR
-660 NNLISNFQ
+660 
-668 SAIDVQTKYQAAR
+668 V
-681 QRFTDN
+681 
-687 EGQAD
+687 
-692 EAVVKFVNSLKLQTD
+692 VNSNNTVTDSVATFVRSLNLQTE
-707 AQLNSVDAVN
+707 AQLNSTGAVRD
-717 EYMSVNG
+717 YMSE
-724 RFTGEMNKANNA
+724 TGSFATEMNNANNT
-736 VAQYREQLRSLL
+736 VTRYREALRALL
-748 IASGQFTESN
+748 IESGQFTESN
-758 VDSFLT
+758 VDNFLARLIQGYRDST
-764 QLVSAYR
+764 IANEQLRGSIERGTESLNRQSQAIQNATYR
-771 EGSVTSQQFANALEN
+771 
-786 LNQAGDRQRQMF
+786 
-798 ENLIYHQRDW
+798 QRDW
-808 ADTIVQLSNTISETM
+808 ADVIMQSVNV
-823 MAIQGIQNIGDVFSN
+823 MAQTAMSLQSLQNIGNIVSGWT
-838 LISGESSAA
+838 SGEGSLS
-847 DFTNLLTSITMILP
+847 DITGLLTSLTMLVP
-861 QVSSLF
+861 QLTSVFS
-867 EASNRASIRAA
+867 AQNRANIAIAASTLGFGNAA
-878 AAYVFTGNA
+878 AAATGGVMTLA
-887 AVAAAGGIRTMSTA
+887 TA
-901 IYTLLPVA
+901 IHTLLPVV
-909 GLIASVLVG
+909 GLIISVIGG
-918 VLIPVIGTFITS
+918 VLIPIISELVVTQ
-930 SEEAA
+930 EEAA
-935 EAIEEANNAV
+935 QAISDAGAAYDEARN
-945 QDAESELS
+945 ELS
-953 SLSSE
+953 SLNSELQTTKDRIKEINSQDRISLTDRNELTQLERQNALLSQQVEIQERLAGIAQQEEIDTIRNNWNIAYRLPSFDTPWETKMSGDMYVPRGVYNPNTYEEAALDLPGLSESQIEDIRQIAQNWRDAVREEIINNQELYAQAEESFAILAQDYLTNPENWTNGEFEEYANSIREWRELMVPDEGDYFSSFVAPLLDSSQLSNLSEQFYQVLAAGSGEAIFPALTEEAQRFLTASGVSAEEFGDALNAGVDAAVEGMSE
-958 LENVRSQIEE
+958 LE
-968 IQNLGTLSF
+968 G
-977 TDQEELAN
+977 
-985 LKEQEAI
+985 
-992 LERQLAIQER
+992 
-1002 QLEIAER
+1002 
-1009 NRAIT
+1009 
-1014 ARDNVD
+1014 
-1020 KAYSEL
+1020 YSEDFVNNLTAEDWQAL
-1026 LESRPEQTST
+1026 L
-1036 YMPGVTPAGEGV
+1036 A
-1048 NAEQWYDYTTSR
+1048 
-1060 YTDKT
+1060 
-1065 PQEQIDEDYQFYQ
+1065 
-1078 SLLEKEAELRAQ
+1078 
-1090 YNAEWADEYN
+1090 
-1100 SYENDIMQTIQS
+1100 
-1112 MYDGII
+1112 
-1118 QLDEQWITE
+1118 
-1127 HLNQLEETRSRFFTE
+1127 LNW
-1142 GEIGE
+1142 
-1147 FYYSPMLDNSSFDG
+1147 DN
-1161 IRQQLYNM
+1161 LP
-1169 LSEGDVENI
+1169 
-1178 LNSGLITSE
+1178 
-1187 IEQILNEAGISVES
+1187 
-1201 FLVWLNNQV
+1201 
-1210 DNVYDNVSGL
+1210 
-1220 AGATKEDID
+1220 EDID
-1229 SLTDEDWEAAMHLD
+1229 SIYEVLEYAHEQTPIEIFDEG
-1243 WDNIDSWE
+1243 NI
-1251 DFIQALEDYK
+1251 K
-1261 NNIITVEVEVE
+1261 TV
-1272 GIEEVQELLDMIN
+1272 QDLLDQIN
-1285 EAQDP
+1285 DAQDP
-1290 LRSALDTYR
+1290 LRSALETYR
-1299 EQGFLNINQVQ
+1299 EQGLLNINDVQ

-1320 AFIQAFG
+1320 AFIQALG
-1327 NGQYGLTEDALSA
+1327 NGQYALTEDALSA

-1345 RVEEQAL
+1345 KAEELAL
-1352 NQQLQENMAELI
+1352 NQQLQQNLAEIL
-1364 PDPSYLTGYLNT
+1364 PDPTYLNGYLTT
-1376 WQQIQ
+1376 WEQVQ
-1381 EQFQTMIEESDG
+1381 EQFHTMIEESG
-1393 AVSGSAET
+1393 GIVSGESEI
-1401 FSTAIDNIESL
+1401 FSNAIDNIQSL

-1448 ISGEGAMGQYNDFMG
+1448 ISGEGAIGQYNDFMG

-1473 STGIEDTRK
+1473 STGIEDTRR

-1500 GSRALIDVYQDY
+1500 GSQALIDVYQDY

-1521 GTVGFIKS
+1521 RTAGFIKS
-1529 LEDLTEAQ
+1529 LEDLTEEQ
-1537 QEDYE
+1537 QRNYDM
-1542 AGKIT
+1542 GIIT
-1547 SEMFKDRE
+1547 NDMFKDRE
-1555 SLTDD
+1555 DLTDE
-1560 QVAAVDRLTTA
+1560 QIAAADRLTAA
-1571 YQELQEASSQQFFVN
+1571 YQDLQEASSQQFFVN

-1600 DGTLQLD
+1600 EGTVQLD
-1607 LYAEASIENE
+1607 LYADASIENE
-1617 QEVNDMLDA
+1617 QEVNAMLDA
-1626 FGNRVSARLNSLYAT
+1626 FGNRISARLNSLYAT
-1641 DDAAYQQA
+1641 DQAAYQQA

-1654 SYGFQVEATGN
+1654 SYGFQVEATGD

-1673 SAADNLNNF
+1673 SAAENLSNF
-1682 GAFITDMQGQTETTM
+1682 GTFITDMQGQTQTTM
-1697 GNLLTTIGTIM
+1697 GNLLTTVGTIM
-1708 SAIGQIISNLDYTI
+1708 SAIGQIISNLDFTI
-1722 TMEGQTTEQGEFNL
+1722 TMEGTTTQPGEFNL
-1736 AKWALSGGKS
+1736 AKWVFSGGKS
-1746 GIKLPSFEYKIT
+1746 GISLPSFEYHIT
-1758 GTAGEGMQS
+1758 GTSDNAGFKAGVE
-1767 GLDALVSAGEDI
+1767 ALTQAGADI
-1779 ANNGQ
+1779 AAHGQ
-1784 QYADIVGG
+1784 EYADIVGG

-1805 DNENPTQGN
+1805 DDENPTQGN

-1835 TRGTGGGGGGGGD
+1835 TQGTGSGGGGGGD
-1848 AQQYDLEEPKAL
+1848 AQEYDLEEPKAL
-1860 EDIEDRYHEI
+1860 EEIEDRYHEI

-1884 DNATDRAYGARKLAG
+1884 DNATDRAYGTRRLAG
-1899 YEQQI
+1899 YDQQI
-1904 EELNGQ
+1904 QELNGQ
-1910 LDNYNE
+1910 LDNYND
-1916 KLAEAENYLTSDR
+1916 KLAEAEGYLTSDK
-1929 AELNNLFNGLVSFDE
+1929 ADLNSLFNGLVSFDE

-1950 YQAIEQQMVDDY
+1950 YQAIEQMMVDDY

-1971 FIQMF
+1971 FIQQF
-1976 NALTKAEQEARQA
+1976 NALSKAEQEAREA

-2038 ARLAKIEHR
+2038 ARLAEIEHR

-2080 ESTRIGWGNA
+2080 ESTRIGWENA

-2099 YQQTYNEY
+2099 YHQTYNEY

-2160 ERFDQFLDQ
+2160 ERFDQFLNQ
-2169 LEHNDTI
+2169 LEYNDTI

-2231 AEAALVGVAETDP
+2231 AEAALVGIAETDP

-2252 RDALLEEYNT
+2252 RDALLEEYNA

-2296 LTDGIGLDN
+2296 LTDGIGLGN

-2335 KLQTDIDNAT
+2335 KLQVDIDNAT

-2480 EIYDYYVQKIKD
+2480 EIYNYYVQKIKD

-2525 LVGMTADELKDIV
+2525 LVGMTADELEDII

-2580 MTSNTANFEQYLS
+2580 MTNNIVNFEQYLA
-2593 DLLQQAEDNFNNY
+2593 DLLRQAEDNFNNY
-2606 RDTVADVADDTGTS
+2606 RDTVADVANDTGTS
-2620 LDNLD
+2620 LDDLD

-2631 SDSTDNLTDAGMN
+2631 SDSTDNLADAGMN
-2644 ATDMMWDQIDA
+2644 ATEMMWDQIDA
-2655 IMQLCDQYAQML
+2655 IMSLCDQYAQML
-2667 DMVYQNIEAQK
+2667 DIVYQNIEAQR
-2678 ELANAIANTIQS
+2678 ELADAIANTIQS
-2690 EANKQP
+2690 EANRQP
-2696 SGSTEEDSGLGYDP
+2696 SNSTEEDTGLGYDP
-2710 NTDYNDLISDAI
+2710 NTDYNDLISDGI
-2722 RQGWISYGSSTY
+2722 RQGWLNYGSSTY
-2734 NELFSQREAKIKDL
+2734 EQLNAQREAKIKGE
-2748 GLTDDY
+2748 GLY
-2754 ALFSG
+2754 
-2759 GDANRYFAG
+2759 DAAYINGMPAEQYFASVQEG
-2768 LSQDGGYTAWSNK
+2768 EEPLAWRNEN
-2781 TLWEQ
+2781 LWEQ

-2792 ISGYESGGYT
+2792 ISGYETGGYT
-2802 GEFNNGRLA
+2802 GEFQNGRLA

-2898 NEAFATIVNDAA
+2898 NEAFASLVNDAA
-2910 QWANRKRN
+2910 QWANRRKS

>member
-1 MPSRSINYNI
+1 M
-11 GINADT
+11 
-17 TQAKANIES
+17 Q
-26 LMRDLQTLGTQRNYM
+26 DLQRIGTTSSNTDY
-41 QISPDIQQASRA
+41 IASNVQAAARA
-53 ALELGQN
+53 ALDLQQN
-60 LRSAINPETGNLNLE
+60 LRAAINPDTGNLNLE
-75 AFNANLKA
+75 AFNANLQA
-83 SGRTLA
+83 SGRTLS

-94 LTSLGPNGQDAFLNL
+94 LSALGPNGQKTFMDL
-109 ARAIQAADEPL
+109 ARAIQQADEPL

-133 MRNTVRWQITA
+133 MRNTVRWQLTA

-151 GAISEA
+151 GAISDA

-215 SEEEVQNRTE
+215 PEEEVQNRTE

-232 AAGISAQEAS
+232 AAGISTREAS

-279 ISEGLQQFAS
+279 ISEGLQQFAA

-342 VDLNKYSRALEA
+342 VDLNKYSTALEK

-365 LRDMDDIL
+365 LRDMDNIL
-373 TDLGSVWETLSSAQ
+373 ADLGSVWETLSSAQ

-411 DFFQENLASASGAE
+411 DFFQENLASAVGAE

-492 VVGSAMTR
+492 LVATGMNR
-500 AFGTKMAQSMRDI
+500 AFGDKIAQSLRDMVY
-513 AHNINWFRNRNQNSE
+513 NINYFRNRNQDSE
-528 SEQLRD
+528 AEKLRTE
-534 QAAALAGN
+534 AATMTNNMAY
-542 LAFQRAGLDEN
+542 QMAGLDA
-553 SIEYRSLE
+553 SSPEYQNLDF
-561 AQRQVVQLQAQAREE
+561 QRRVVELRVRAREE
-576 AEKLNDVQREKLQ
+576 AKHLTEIQQQQLQ
-589 TDMRS
+589 NDMRN
-594 IRNLQEQVDLY
+594 IDNLQRQVDLY
-605 AQSAQNAQDAA
+605 AQAAVQANKVVDAN
-616 DAYEEQLRAA
+616 EQQLRS
-626 MSLDNEDGTLNFNLA
+626 SLPASITNEDGAINLNRARAYQTLIGTSDISNTSKAFDQLI
-641 RQFENIF
+641 ENYKIAVDIQ
-648 GTTDTDAANEGL
+648 TRYAAAN
-660 NNLISNFQ
+660 
-668 SAIDVQTKYQAAR
+668 TK
-681 QRFTDN
+681 
-687 EGQAD
+687 
-692 EAVVKFVNSLKLQTD
+692 VVNSSNTVTDSVATFVRSLNLQTE
-707 AQLNSVDAVN
+707 AQLNSTDAVRA
-717 EYMSVNG
+717 YMSE
-724 RFTGEMNKANNA
+724 TGSFAAEMNNANNT
-736 VAQYREQLRSLL
+736 VTRYREALRTLL
-748 IASGQFTESN
+748 IESGQFTESN
-758 VDSFLT
+758 VDNFLARLT
-764 QLVSAYR
+764 QGYR
-771 EGSVTSQQFANALEN
+771 DSTIANEQLRGSIDRGTESLNRQSQAIQNATY
-786 LNQAGDRQRQMF
+786 R
-798 ENLIYHQRDW
+798 QRDW
-808 ADTIVQLSNTISETM
+808 ADVVMQSVNV
-823 MAIQGIQNIGDVFSN
+823 MAQTAMSLQSLQNIGNILSGWT
-838 LISGESSAA
+838 SGEGSLS
-847 DFTNLLTSITMILP
+847 DITGLLTSLTMLVP
-861 QVSSLF
+861 QLTSVFS
-867 EASNRASIRAA
+867 AQNRANIAIAASTLGFGNAA
-878 AAYVFTGNA
+878 AAATGG
-887 AVAAAGGIRTMSTA
+887 VMTLSTA
-901 IYTLLPVA
+901 IHTLLPVV
-909 GLIASVLVG
+909 GLIIAVIGG
-918 VLIPVIGTFITS
+918 VLIPIISELVVTQ
-930 SEEAA
+930 EEAA
-935 EAIEEANNAV
+935 QAISDAGAAYDEARN
-945 QDAESELS
+945 ELS
-953 SLSSE
+953 SLNSELQTTKDRIEEINSQERISLTDRNELAQLERQNALLSQQVEIQERLTEIAQQEEISTIKDNWNTAYGLPRSYSSWEAEILGVKYVPDGVYTPDTYEEAALDFPGLSDSEIKSIRQFAQDWRDAVQAEIIKNQELYAQAEKSFAILAQDYLTNPENWTNGEFEEYVNSIREWRALMVPDEGDYFSSFVAPLLDSSQLSNLSEQFYQALADGSGEAIFPALTEKAQRFLTASGVSAEEFGDALNAGVDAAVEGMSE
-958 LENVRSQIEE
+958 LE
-968 IQNLGTLSF
+968 G
-977 TDQEELAN
+977 
-985 LKEQEAI
+985 
-992 LERQLAIQER
+992 
-1002 QLEIAER
+1002 
-1009 NRAIT
+1009 
-1014 ARDNVD
+1014 
-1020 KAYSEL
+1020 YSEDFVNNLTAEDWQAL
-1026 LESRPEQTST
+1026 LT
-1036 YMPGVTPAGEGV
+1036 
-1048 NAEQWYDYTTSR
+1048 
-1060 YTDKT
+1060 
-1065 PQEQIDEDYQFYQ
+1065 
-1078 SLLEKEAELRAQ
+1078 
-1090 YNAEWADEYN
+1090 
-1100 SYENDIMQTIQS
+1100 
-1112 MYDGII
+1112 
-1118 QLDEQWITE
+1118 
-1127 HLNQLEETRSRFFTE
+1127 LNW
-1142 GEIGE
+1142 
-1147 FYYSPMLDNSSFDG
+1147 DN
-1161 IRQQLYNM
+1161 LP
-1169 LSEGDVENI
+1169 
-1178 LNSGLITSE
+1178 
-1187 IEQILNEAGISVES
+1187 
-1201 FLVWLNNQV
+1201 
-1210 DNVYDNVSGL
+1210 
-1220 AGATKEDID
+1220 EDID
-1229 SLTDEDWEAAMHLD
+1229 SIYEVLAYAHEQTPIEIFDAG
-1243 WDNIDSWE
+1243 NIKT
-1251 DFIQALEDYK
+1251 A
-1261 NNIITVEVEVE
+1261 
-1272 GIEEVQELLDMIN
+1272 QELLDQIN

-1290 LRSALDTYR
+1290 LRSALETYK
-1299 EQGFLNINQVQ
+1299 EQGLLNINDVQ

-1320 AFIQAFG
+1320 AFIQALG
-1327 NGQYGLTEDALSA
+1327 EGRYALTEDALSA

-1345 RVEEQAL
+1345 KAEELAL

-1381 EQFQTMIEESDG
+1381 EQFQTMIEESGG

-1482 AFEAGQIDYQS
+1482 AFEVGQIDYQS

-1512 YNGLEIASD
+1512 YNGLEIARD
-1521 GTVGFIKS
+1521 GTIGFIKS

-1537 QEDYE
+1537 REDYE

-1547 SEMFKDRE
+1547 SDMLKDRE

-1560 QVAAVDRLTTA
+1560 QVVAVDRLTTA

-1586 FVDDYADLFSAATI
+1586 FADDYADLFSAATI

-1617 QEVNDMLDA
+1617 QEVNAMLDA
-1626 FGNRVSARLNSLYAT
+1626 FGNRVSARLNNLYAS

-1673 SAADNLNNF
+1673 SAVDNLNNF
-1682 GAFITDMQGQTETTM
+1682 GAFITDMQGQTEITM

-1722 TMEGQTTEQGEFNL
+1722 TMEGETTEQGEFNL

-1746 GIKLPSFEYKIT
+1746 GIKLPSFEYRIT

-1767 GLDALVSAGEDI
+1767 GLDALISAGEDI
-1779 ANNGQ
+1779 ASNGQ

-1821 PLLNPDDIPDEFYD
+1821 PLLNPDDIPDELYD
-1835 TRGTGGGGGGGGD
+1835 TQGTGGGGGGGGD
-1848 AQQYDLEEPKAL
+1848 AQQYDLEEPKVL

-1884 DNATDRAYGARKLAG
+1884 DNATDRAYGTRRLAG
-1899 YEQQI
+1899 YDQQI
-1904 EELNGQ
+1904 QELNGQ
-1910 LDNYNE
+1910 LDNYND
-1916 KLAEAENYLTSDR
+1916 KLAEAEGYLTSDK
-1929 AELNNLFNGLVSFDE
+1929 ADLNSLFGGMVSFDE

-1950 YQAIEQQMVDDY
+1950 YRAIEQMMVDDY

-1971 FIQMF
+1971 FIQQF
-1976 NALTKAEQEARQA
+1976 NTLSKAEQEARQA

-1995 AQLEA
+1995 QQLQTAQ
-2000 ANDLFQRRQDAL
+2000 DLFDRRQAAL
-2012 AQYEE
+2012 EQYED

-2038 ARLAKIEHR
+2038 ARLAQIEHR

-2061 QELTKEIA
+2061 RDLTREIA
-2069 ESFGDMLTHGI
+2069 ESFGDLLTHGM
-2080 ESTRIGWGNA
+2080 ESTRLGWEDT
-2090 QADMGLLGE
+2090 QANMGLLSE

-2107 LQELANA
+2107 LGELANA

-2129 LQDQVIGTAQD
+2129 LQDQVIGTAED
-2140 LLSWIE
+2140 LLAWIE

-2160 ERFDQFLDQ
+2160 ERFDQFINQ

-2176 ASAIEELYELQ
+2176 ASAIEELYALQ

-2209 SQVAQAQLNRQW
+2209 AQVAQAQLQRQW
-2221 FERAR
+2221 FEEAR
-2226 DELAQ
+2226 DRLAQ
-2231 AEAALVGVAETDP
+2231 AEAALVGVSETDA

-2252 RDALLEEYNT
+2252 RDALLEEYNS

-2296 LTDGIGLDN
+2296 LSDGYGLDF

-2335 KLQTDIDNAT
+2335 RLQADIDDAT

-2377 EAKYQVLQAQMALED
+2377 EAKYQVLQAQMALEE

-2416 DAEQIAQ
+2416 DAEQVANAQ
-2423 AEQDLLDAENNWYNI
+2423 QDLLDAENEWYNI
-2438 AKDQVTDVTEEIL
+2438 AKDQVTDVTSEIIT
-2451 STWQDCYDDINE
+2451 TWQECRDQIE
-2463 VYSDMTLSDE
+2463 QVYSDMTLSDA
-2473 ERSRRAQ
+2473 ERAARAE
-2480 EIYDYYVQKIKD
+2480 EIYNYYTQKIQD

-2500 IKDMN
+2500 INDMN

-2510 SLIDATASTGADISD
+2510 SLIHSAASTGADLSD
-2525 LVGMTADELKDIV
+2525 ITQMTSEELQAIV
-2538 SQAGM
+2538 EQAGM
-2543 DINDLL
+2543 NINDLL
-2549 LADQQQLIDIFGENS
+2549 LKDQQTMIEIFGQNS
-2564 QVVNAFDNT
+2564 EVVNLFDNT
-2573 YADALNN
+2573 YADALSN
-2580 MTSNTANFEQYLS
+2580 MTSNTVNFEAYLE
-2593 DLLQQAEDNFNNY
+2593 DLLNQAEGNFNNY
-2606 RDTVADVADDTGTS
+2606 RDTVANVANDTGTS
-2620 LDNLD
+2620 LGDLD
-2625 DYLQQA
+2625 GYLNQV
-2631 SDSTDNLTDAGMN
+2631 SNSTDNLAMAGQN
-2644 ATDMMWDQIDA
+2644 ATDMMWQQIDA
-2655 IMQLCDQYAQML
+2655 IMQLCNQYAQML
-2667 DMVYQNIEAQK
+2667 DLVYQNINAQRD
-2678 ELANAIANTIQS
+2678 LANAIANTIAS
-2690 EANKQP
+2690 EANRAP
-2696 SGSTEEDSGLGYDP
+2696 SGSAEDESGLRYDP
-2710 NTDYNDLISDAI
+2710 NTDYNQLISDGI
-2722 RQGWISYGSSTY
+2722 RQGWLTYGSSEY
-2734 NELFSQREAKIKDL
+2734 RQLNAQREAKIEGENL
-2748 GLTDDY
+2748 SHDY
-2754 ALFSG
+2754 VIIEGQEAEE
-2759 GDANRYFAG
+2759 YFAG
-2768 LSQDGGYTAWSNK
+2768 LTQDGGYGVWGNK
-2781 TLWEQ
+2781 TLWDN
-2786 RLHALG
+2786 RLHMLG
-2792 ISGYESGGYT
+2792 ISGYASGGYT
-2802 GEFNNGRLA
+2802 GEFDNGRLA

-2825 RNILAA
+2825 KNILAA
-2831 VELVRSFTPDLINSI
+2831 VELVRSFTPELMRSI
-2846 EKTLDSN
+2846 ESVLDNNVVTL
-2853 VASFIGML
+2853 IGAL
-2861 ASRMDNSTPVASTH
+2861 ADKISGSTSIASTH
-2875 DTIEQTVT
+2875 DTIEQSVT
-2883 IEHVEFPNVTSADEI
+2883 IERVEFPNVTSSDEI
-2898 NEAFATIVNDAA
+2898 QDAFASLVNDAA
-2910 QWANRKRN
+2910 QWASRRKS